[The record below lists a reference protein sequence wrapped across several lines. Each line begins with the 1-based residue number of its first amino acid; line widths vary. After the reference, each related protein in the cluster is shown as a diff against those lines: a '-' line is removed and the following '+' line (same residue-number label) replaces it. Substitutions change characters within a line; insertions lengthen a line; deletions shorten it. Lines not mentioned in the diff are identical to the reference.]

1 MKINNLM
8 KRLSATIV
16 AIALT
21 FSSLVLPL
29 DAIAAA
35 SSSTAVTEDTNTDN
49 SGDGGDNGDSDNSG
63 DNSGEETPAEK
74 FDIADF
80 NNSSEGK
87 WTNGNVSVSFTVKN
101 NIDRIDYAYFDDD
114 TEANRKTSEDGKF
127 SFDFDSE
134 QDKEHTF
141 YVVDKE
147 GNATEVGK
155 TQVKIDRS
163 EPTTDNFYC
172 NHDGKWV
179 NKDNSDNV
187 IVSFTAKDE
196 LSGVAYAYVDEDTAS
211 NRKNVQT
218 GTDKFTFGFKEDQDT
233 KHKFYVVDNVGHT
246 KEVGEATIK
255 IDRAAP
261 EIKLS
266 NSSDG
271 KWLNGSDKVDKV
283 TVTLNITE
291 NGSGIKELYYESI
304 DGKIKSVGKIGDTSR
319 VWSVPFE
326 KDQNHEFKFHVI
338 DNAGNESTV
347 NTKVQIDT
355 TKPSISK
362 VNYTN
367 ISYNDGVSIAN
378 QLKLPMPSLSG
389 MVIARNYIVLEV
401 DASDDMSGI
410 DETDRG
416 SFVLKNDK
424 ETVKTL
430 AVEKSGDKFA
440 VIANAEDL
448 NAKEGV
454 ISDVKVYAKDRA
466 GNLSDAYK
474 DKITFDTR
482 KPKCG
487 IDGFTLNVEDDKYEI
502 TGFKP
507 TTERKVYAIV
517 TSDKSLIVTSDK
529 SLKNSSDELAAAVKD
544 AVEKKEK
551 SIIVNKVN
559 ADMVT
564 LAEDNKYD
572 FTFPAGNASFYVN
585 VIDEVGNVSE
595 FEFKAD
601 KTPIG
606 DSDIKLKAT
615 HKVDNKETDY
625 TQSSWTN
632 SDVTVDVSV
641 PDEKVAWNGNTA
653 TAVTKL
659 SDVYYSKD
667 EKLAP
672 ASVTTDATKIER
684 DENEFKQTFKVS
696 GTYYFYAVDEAGN
709 VSEGQEFEI
718 KIDKDAPTASI
729 IINDHNE
736 KWLNRE
742 EFLSGGKVTVSFTA
756 ADEASGL
763 AYAYVDKDIDRNRK
777 TDTNGKYSFEF
788 IDDQNTEHTFYV
800 VDNAGN
806 VKEVGKTTVMIDTA
820 EATAKLVNDHEGKW
834 LNKEEYLNGGKVTV
848 SFKVDSKVSTAFYAY
863 VDKNTSANSQ
873 MSSNGKFS
881 FEFTDD
887 QKTKHT
893 FYVGDSAGNI
903 TEIGSTW
910 VMIDTTDPEI
920 NEFTNDYD
928 EKWTNGNVDVSFE
941 ANGEVSGIAK
951 VYVDVDDEKHQIQAV
966 NGKYNYTFSDEQ
978 DKEHTFYV
986 VDNAGNVS
994 KKTTKIQ
1001 IDRADPVITDFTVS
1015 PDKEWAN
1022 EDDEAVTVSFEANDN
1037 KGDYVSG
1044 IASAYIVINGEEKK
1058 INPNEEGVYSYT
1070 FTKEQKKNY
1079 EFYVI
1084 DNAGNKSDVQTAEIK
1099 IDKTAPIIKE
1109 KPVKI
1114 VDKSGN
1120 EVSNVERLTWC
1131 IIRNEPIFIEI
1142 PSASVV
1148 DPANKNDDT
1157 FSGVKTI
1164 TLKTDV
1170 DTKFDE
1176 KKAIEN
1182 GDYVFEIPSTMLVA
1196 NIKHNNIYFV
1206 VTDNADNVS
1215 KSYKL
1220 SELTSKKISD
1230 NVLIDEIAPK
1240 ISDITLSEPNYK
1252 NGDDFWYK
1260 TPNVT
1265 ASAYFEDT
1273 AKIGETASGLESI
1286 QISALNRKTAMSDKA
1301 WGIRNDTYSVT
1312 SDKSD
1317 LKANGT
1323 IEFRANATDLAGNKA
1338 DEKRAIA
1345 YVDTVAPVVNKISVN
1360 GVEVSNNGGTY
1371 AVEAFGN
1378 STRRV
1383 EISASDISGDK
1394 SGISGLQFITY
1405 SLYEENNNKPIKTE
1419 TVSVSG
1425 NSASISFDI
1434 SPNFKGYI
1442 KATAT
1447 DNVGNEG
1454 AETKSRLVVVEN
1466 SSKHNET
1473 SNISIKLPQTSKKDS
1488 GGNNLYNN
1496 DIDVQFSVSDSY
1508 SGVKSVSYTIKD
1520 RNGENTV
1527 TVGDMSVD
1535 KNDDNIN
1542 TQLSKTIRVGNNE
1555 NDIKLTVTIEDNAGN
1570 KSSKDVTFSI
1580 DKTAPTIEVTFD
1592 NNNRNRNYSDSEYYK
1607 ADRTATVTIT
1617 ERNFNAA
1624 DVKAAITGLSSG
1636 NPTISSFT
1644 TVAGSAPDQTKHV
1657 AKVTFSKDADY
1668 TMSIDFTDM
1677 AGNRASQY
1685 KSNKFTIDKT
1695 KPVIGEIKLSPSPS
1709 NSKYF
1714 NEDVT
1719 VSVTVNEHNFD
1730 SSLVKFTSIKGTL
1743 PKIPKS
1749 DWKDDGDKHTVS
1761 FKLKAEDIYS
1771 FRVGMTDKAV
1781 NAAADKTQSEI
1792 VLDKTKPS
1800 VEIAGVKDKKAYGYN
1815 DKDKVAPV
1823 FTFSDTNIDPENVSY
1838 KIYKIGQDGS
1848 KTDVTSKFD
1857 STKSNVKNGAMTV
1870 SFNEFKSTSDVDGL
1884 YTIEISSKD
1893 LAGNENSDTKVFSVN
1908 RYGSSFVIDD
1918 SMKDLIHSYIS
1929 KGEDVK
1935 VKIINVNKISAEN
1948 TTVTVTYNGT
1958 NITLKSG
1965 ADYTFSTISE
1975 SDEGWC
1981 EYEVTINKA
1990 VFEKD
1995 GSYSVK
2001 VTAVDE
2007 ANNTST
2013 NTDDAH
2019 VSSDEAPK
2027 IDFYVDTTKPEVTI
2041 TGAEKD
2047 AVYKEVTKQ
2056 ITVTVEDANIDADN
2070 LADVLDIQVNGEAV
2084 TNYEAEDDAGTV
2096 TAKFTVKGDKIT
2108 VKASAVDK
2116 AGNKSDIEELSF
2128 RLNANW
2134 LLRLYSN
2141 KPLFYSILAA
2151 ILLAVAGFIII
2162 IIRKKK

>member
-1 MKINNLM
+1 MKINHLM

-29 DAIAAA
+29 DAIASV
-35 SSSTAVTEDTNTDN
+35 SSSTAATEDTNTDN
-49 SGDGGDNGDSDNSG
+49 SGEGGVSGDSDKSG
-63 DNSGEETPAEK
+63 DNSGEETPDEG
-74 FDIADF
+74 FDIKDF
-80 NNSSEGK
+80 HNSSEGN
-87 WTNGNVSVSFTVKN
+87 WTNGKVSVSFSVTKN
-101 NIDRIDYAYFDDD
+101 IEKVDYAYFDEDI
-114 TEANRKTSEDGKF
+114 EANRKTSEDGKF
-127 SFDFDSE
+127 SFDFDNE

-147 GNATEVGK
+147 GNVTEVGK
-155 TQVKIDRS
+155 TNVKIDKS
-163 EPTTDNFYC
+163 EPEIADFKNDSNGNWT
-172 NHDGKWV
+172 
-179 NKDNSDNV
+179 NKNV
-187 IVSFTAKDE
+187 KVSFYVNDV
-196 LSGVAYAYVDEDTAS
+196 LSGVAGVYVDG
-211 NRKNVQT
+211 K
-218 GTDKFTFGFKEDQDT
+218 
-233 KHKFYVVDNVGHT
+233 
-246 KEVGEATIK
+246 
-255 IDRAAP
+255 
-261 EIKLS
+261 EIKAV
-266 NSSDG
+266 
-271 KWLNGSDKVDKV
+271 NGEYNCTFTEEQDKEH
-283 TVTLNITE
+283 TVLV
-291 NGSGIKELYYESI
+291 K
-304 DGKIKSVGKIGDTSR
+304 
-319 VWSVPFE
+319 
-326 KDQNHEFKFHVI
+326 
-338 DNAGNESTV
+338 DNAGNSIEKTV
-347 NTKVQIDT
+347 NVKIDTSAPEITLNNDHDKKWTNKDVTVNITATDKLSDVSKVYADGKEIKANNGEYSVAYSDQQNKEHTFYAVDKTGNKSEVKSTKVQIDK

-367 ISYNDGVSIAN
+367 ISYKDGVSIAK

-424 ETVKTL
+424 ETMKTL
-430 AVEKSGDKFA
+430 AVEKSGDRFA
-440 VIANAEDL
+440 VIANAENL
-448 NAKEGV
+448 NAKEGI

-487 IDGFTLNVEDDKYEI
+487 IDGFTLNDKCDEYKI
-502 TGFKP
+502 SGFKP

-517 TSDKSLIVTSDK
+517 TSNT
-529 SLKNSSDELAAAVKD
+529 SLKDSGDELAAAVKE
-544 AVEKKEK
+544 AVEKNEK
-551 SIIVNKVN
+551 LITVNEVDVDIVTPV
-559 ADMVT
+559 
-564 LAEDNKYD
+564 EGNKYD
-572 FTFPAGNASFYVN
+572 FSFPAGNESFYVN

-601 KTPIG
+601 KTPID
-606 DSDIKLKAT
+606 DSDIKLSAT
-615 HKVDNKETDY
+615 KKVDNKDIEY
-625 TQSSWTN
+625 IQKSWTN
-632 SDVTVDVSV
+632 SDVTVEVSV

-653 TAVTKL
+653 TSVTKL
-659 SDVYYSKD
+659 SAVYWSKD
-667 EKLAP
+667 NKLDPANVTADAEKIN
-672 ASVTTDATKIER
+672 S
-684 DENEFKQTFKVS
+684 DENGEFRHTFGATGK
-696 GTYYFYAVDEAGN
+696 YYFYAVDEAGN
-709 VSEGQEFEI
+709 VSEGQEFVI
-718 KIDKDAPTASI
+718 NIDKAAPTASI

-742 EFLSGGKVTVSFTA
+742 EFLNGGKVTVSFTA

-763 AYAYVDKDIDRNRK
+763 AYAYVDKDIEDKRE

-788 IDDQNTEHTFYV
+788 TDDQNTEHTFYV

-806 VKEVGKTTVMIDTA
+806 VTKVGETWVKIDTTKPA
-820 EATAKLVNDHEGKW
+820 IGEVKRDPSDWTKG
-834 LNKEEYLNGGKVTV
+834 TV
-848 SFKVDSKVSTAFYAY
+848 KVSISGFSDETSGIAYAY
-863 VDKNTSANSQ
+863 VD
-873 MSSNGKFS
+873 
-881 FEFTDD
+881 E
-887 QKTKHT
+887 
-893 FYVGDSAGNI
+893 
-903 TEIGSTW
+903 
-910 VMIDTTDPEI
+910 DT
-920 NEFTNDYD
+920 
-928 EKWTNGNVDVSFE
+928 E
-941 ANGEVSGIAK
+941 ANRKKIS
-951 VYVDVDDEKHQIQAV
+951 DDNFVFE
-966 NGKYNYTFSDEQ
+966 FSDEQ
-978 DKEHTFYV
+978 KKTHEFYV
-986 VDNAGNVS
+986 VDEAGNVS
-994 KKTTKIQ
+994 EAQKAEVK
-1001 IDRADPVITDFTVS
+1001 IDRTAPVIIGQPIIIAD
-1015 PDKEWAN
+1015 EN
-1022 EDDEAVTVSFEANDN
+1022 GNNIDD
-1037 KGDYVSG
+1037 
-1044 IASAYIVINGEEKK
+1044 
-1058 INPNEEGVYSYT
+1058 
-1070 FTKEQKKNY
+1070 
-1079 EFYVI
+1079 
-1084 DNAGNKSDVQTAEIK
+1084 
-1099 IDKTAPIIKE
+1099 IDKL
-1109 KPVKI
+1109 
-1114 VDKSGN
+1114 
-1120 EVSNVERLTWC
+1120 RWC
-1131 IIRNEPIFIEI
+1131 IIRNKDIFIKL
-1142 PSASVV
+1142 PASEVK
-1148 DPANKNDDT
+1148 DPGNKIDGS
-1157 FSGVKTI
+1157 FSGVASV
-1164 TLKTDV
+1164 TLKTKREKV
-1170 DTKFDE
+1170 YQVVTETEDE
-1176 KKAIEN
+1176 Y
-1182 GDYVFEIPSTMLVA
+1182 YVFKISSTIFAA
-1196 NIKHNNIYFV
+1196 NVKHDDIKFV
-1206 VTDNADNVS
+1206 VTDKASNDSTEYTLNS
-1215 KSYKL
+1215 
-1220 SELTSKKISD
+1220 LTEKQISD
-1230 NVLIDEIAPK
+1230 NVLIDKLNPIIENINLLGGTEI
-1240 ISDITLSEPNYK
+1240 DGNR
-1252 NGDDFWYK
+1252 WYN
-1260 TPNVT
+1260 TPNIT
-1265 ASAYFEDT
+1265 ASAEFYDFHDFVEDN
-1273 AKIGETASGLESI
+1273 KTASGLAEISI
-1286 QISALNRKTAMSDKA
+1286 KAENTSTIKKHSAYGPLDD
-1301 WGIRNDTYSVT
+1301 GTYSVT
-1312 SDKSD
+1312 SNVDDLESD
-1317 LKANGT
+1317 GT
-1323 IEFRANATDLAGNKA
+1323 IVFIANAVDLAGNKA
-1338 DEKRAIA
+1338 DTEEAKA

-1360 GVEVSNNGGTY
+1360 GVEVSNNGGKY

-1378 STRRV
+1378 SARRV
-1383 EISASDISGDK
+1383 EISASDISGNK
-1394 SGISGLQFITY
+1394 SGISGLKSITY
-1405 SLYEENNNKPIKTE
+1405 SLYDENGKEIRKE

-1425 NSASISFDI
+1425 NNASISFDI
-1434 SPNFKGYI
+1434 SPNFKGHI
-1442 KATAT
+1442 KAFAT
-1447 DNVGNEG
+1447 DNVGNNG
-1454 AETKSRLVVVEN
+1454 AKTKSRFVVVEN

-1473 SNISIKLPQTSKKDS
+1473 SSINIKLPQTSKKDS
-1488 GGNNLYNN
+1488 SGNNLYNN

-1535 KNDDNIN
+1535 KSDGNIN
-1542 TQLSKTIRVGNNE
+1542 TELSKTIKVGNNE

-1617 ERNFNAA
+1617 ERNFNEA
-1624 DVKAAITGLSSG
+1624 DVKATIAGLSSG

-1644 TVAGSAPDQTKHV
+1644 TVAGSTPDQTKHV
-1657 AKVTFSKDADY
+1657 AKITFSKDADY

-1695 KPVIGEIKLSPSPS
+1695 KPVISEVKLSPSPS

-1800 VEIAGVKDKKAYGYN
+1800 VEISGIKDKKAYGYN

-1857 STKSNVKNGAMTV
+1857 NTKSNVKNGAMTV

-1884 YTIEISSKD
+1884 YTIEVSSKD
-1893 LAGNENSDTKVFSVN
+1893 LAGNESSDTKVFSVN

-1935 VKIINVNKISAEN
+1935 VKIINVNKISDEN

-1958 NITLKSG
+1958 NITLKAG
-1965 ADYTFSTISE
+1965 TDYTFSTISE
-1975 SDEGWC
+1975 SDDGWC
-1981 EYEVTINKA
+1981 EYEVTINKS

-2096 TAKFTVKGDKIT
+2096 TAKFIVKGDKIT
-2108 VKASAVDK
+2108 IKASAVDK
-2116 AGNKSDIEELSF
+2116 AGNKSDVEELSF

-2151 ILLAVAGFIII
+2151 ILLAVAGVIII

>member
-29 DAIAAA
+29 DAIASV
-35 SSSTAVTEDTNTDN
+35 SSSTAATEDINTDN
-49 SGDGGDNGDSDNSG
+49 SGEGGVSGDSDKSG
-63 DNSGEETPAEK
+63 DNSGEETPDEG
-74 FDIADF
+74 FDIKDF
-80 NNSSEGK
+80 HNSSEGN
-87 WTNGNVSVSFTVKN
+87 WTNGKVSVSFSVTKN
-101 NIDRIDYAYFDDD
+101 IEKVDYAYFDEDI
-114 TEANRKTSEDGKF
+114 EANRKTSEDGKF
-127 SFDFDSE
+127 SFDFDNE

-147 GNATEVGK
+147 GNVTEVGK
-155 TQVKIDRS
+155 TNVKIDKS
-163 EPTTDNFYC
+163 EPEIADFKNDSNGNWT
-172 NHDGKWV
+172 
-179 NKDNSDNV
+179 NKNV
-187 IVSFTAKDE
+187 KVSFYVNDV
-196 LSGVAYAYVDEDTAS
+196 LSGVAGVYVDG
-211 NRKNVQT
+211 K
-218 GTDKFTFGFKEDQDT
+218 
-233 KHKFYVVDNVGHT
+233 
-246 KEVGEATIK
+246 
-255 IDRAAP
+255 
-261 EIKLS
+261 EIKAV
-266 NSSDG
+266 
-271 KWLNGSDKVDKV
+271 NGEYNCTFTEEQDKEH
-283 TVTLNITE
+283 TVLV
-291 NGSGIKELYYESI
+291 K
-304 DGKIKSVGKIGDTSR
+304 
-319 VWSVPFE
+319 
-326 KDQNHEFKFHVI
+326 
-338 DNAGNESTV
+338 DNAGNSIEKTV
-347 NTKVQIDT
+347 NVKIDTSAPEITWNNDHDKKWTNKDVTVNITATDKLSDVSKVYADGKEIKANNGEYSVAYSDQQNKEHTFYAVDKAGNKSEVKSTKVQIDK

-367 ISYNDGVSIAN
+367 ISYNDGVSIAK

-424 ETVKTL
+424 ETMKTL
-430 AVEKSGDKFA
+430 AVEKSGDRFA
-440 VIANAEDL
+440 VIANAENL
-448 NAKEGV
+448 NAKEGI

-487 IDGFTLNVEDDKYEI
+487 IDGFTLNDKSSEYEI

-517 TSDKSLIVTSDK
+517 TSDASLE
-529 SLKNSSDELAAAVKD
+529 NSSDELAAAVKE
-544 AVEKKEK
+544 AVEKNEK
-551 SIIVNKVN
+551 SITVNGAS

-572 FTFPAGNASFYVN
+572 FTFPAGNESFYVN

-601 KTPIG
+601 KTPIS
-606 DSDIKLKAT
+606 DSYIELSAT
-615 HKVDNKETDY
+615 KKVDNEDIEYIQK
-625 TQSSWTN
+625 SWTN
-632 SDVTVDVSV
+632 SDVTVEVSV

-659 SDVYYSKD
+659 SAVYWSKD
-667 EKLAP
+667 NKLDPANVTADAEKIN
-672 ASVTTDATKIER
+672 S
-684 DENEFKQTFKVS
+684 DENGKFKHTFEVS
-696 GTYYFYAVDEAGN
+696 GKYYFYAVDESGN

-718 KIDKDAPTASI
+718 WVDKEAPEIDSFDNYSGEEWTNKD
-729 IINDHNE
+729 
-736 KWLNRE
+736 
-742 EFLSGGKVTVSFTA
+742 VTVKI
-756 ADEASGL
+756 EAS
-763 AYAYVDKDIDRNRK
+763 
-777 TDTNGKYSFEF
+777 
-788 IDDQNTEHTFYV
+788 DD
-800 VDNAGN
+800 
-806 VKEVGKTTVMIDTA
+806 
-820 EATAKLVNDHEGKW
+820 
-834 LNKEEYLNGGKVTV
+834 
-848 SFKVDSKVSTAFYAY
+848 
-863 VDKNTSANSQ
+863 
-873 MSSNGKFS
+873 
-881 FEFTDD
+881 
-887 QKTKHT
+887 
-893 FYVGDSAGNI
+893 
-903 TEIGSTW
+903 
-910 VMIDTTDPEI
+910 
-920 NEFTNDYD
+920 
-928 EKWTNGNVDVSFE
+928 
-941 ANGEVSGIAK
+941 VSGIAK
-951 VYVDVDDEKHQIQAV
+951 VYVDIDDERHQIQAV
-966 NGKYNYTFSDEQ
+966 NGKYNYTFTDEQ

-1001 IDRADPVITDFTVS
+1001 IDRAEPVITEFDITS
-1015 PDKEWAN
+1015 KNDWAN
-1022 EDDEAVTVSFEANDN
+1022 TDVTVSFKANDD

-1044 IASAYIVINGEEKK
+1044 IASAYVVINGEEEE
-1058 INPNEEGVYSYT
+1058 INPNKECVYSYT
-1070 FTKEQKKNY
+1070 FKDEQNTKPG
-1079 EFYVI
+1079 FYVI
-1084 DNAGNKSDVQTAEIK
+1084 DNAGNKSIVQTAEIK
-1099 IDKTAPIIKE
+1099 IDKT
-1109 KPVKI
+1109 KPVIEEKSVEI
-1114 VDKSGN
+1114 VDKDN
-1120 EVSNVERLTWC
+1120 NVVDMKRLKWC
-1131 IIRNEPIFIEI
+1131 IIHNKDVKIRVEADSVTDGDNASASGVYSVKLITTNENSYELKKEELNGNYYEFTI
-1142 PSASVV
+1142 PSELLALEV
-1148 DPANKNDDT
+1148 
-1157 FSGVKTI
+1157 
-1164 TLKTDV
+1164 LH
-1170 DTKFDE
+1170 
-1176 KKAIEN
+1176 EN
-1182 GDYVFEIPSTMLVA
+1182 VR
-1196 NIKHNNIYFV
+1196 FV
-1206 VTDNADNVS
+1206 VTDNAANES
-1215 KSYKL
+1215 EEYKL
-1220 SELTSKKISD
+1220 KDLTKNPSNSD
-1230 NVLIDEIAPK
+1230 DILIDQIAPQ
-1240 ISDITLSEPNYK
+1240 ISDITLSDPNYK
-1252 NGDDFWYK
+1252 KGNDFWYK

-1273 AKIGETASGLESI
+1273 AKKGETASGLESI
-1286 QISALNRKTAMSDKA
+1286 QISALNSKTAESDKD
-1301 WGIRNDTYSVT
+1301 WGIKNRTYSVT
-1312 SDKSD
+1312 SNSSD
-1317 LKANGT
+1317 LNANGT
-1323 IEFRANATDLAGNKA
+1323 IDFEATAKDLAGNEA
-1338 DEKRAIA
+1338 DKKRATV
-1345 YVDTVAPVVNKISVN
+1345 YVDTFAPVINKISVN
-1360 GVEVSNNGGTY
+1360 GVVVSNNGGKY

-1378 STRRV
+1378 SARRV

-1394 SGISGLQFITY
+1394 SGISGLKSITY
-1405 SLYEENNNKPIKTE
+1405 SLYDENGKEIRKE
-1419 TVSVSG
+1419 TVNVSG

-1434 SPNFKGYI
+1434 SPNFKGHI
-1442 KATAT
+1442 KAFAT
-1447 DNVGNEG
+1447 DNVGNNG
-1454 AETKSRLVVVEN
+1454 AKTKSRFVVVEN

-1473 SNISIKLPQTSKKDS
+1473 SSINIKLPQTSKKDS
-1488 GGNNLYNN
+1488 SGNNLYNN

-1535 KNDDNIN
+1535 KSDGNIN
-1542 TQLSKTIRVGNNE
+1542 TELSKTIKVGNNE

-1617 ERNFNAA
+1617 ERNFNEA
-1624 DVKAAITGLSSG
+1624 DVKATIAGLSSG

-1644 TVAGSAPDQTKHV
+1644 TVAGSTPDQTKHV
-1657 AKVTFSKDADY
+1657 AKITFSKDADY

-1695 KPVIGEIKLSPSPS
+1695 KPVISEIKLSPSPS

-1792 VLDKTKPS
+1792 VLDKTKPG
-1800 VEIAGVKDKKAYGYN
+1800 VEISGVKDKKAYGYN

-1857 STKSNVKNGAMTV
+1857 NTKSNVKNGAMTV

-1884 YTIEISSKD
+1884 YTIEVSSKD
-1893 LAGNENSDTKVFSVN
+1893 LAGNESSDTKVFSVN

-1935 VKIINVNKISAEN
+1935 VKIINVNKISDEN

-1958 NITLKSG
+1958 NITLKAG
-1965 ADYTFSTISE
+1965 TDYTFSTISE
-1975 SDEGWC
+1975 SDDGWC
-1981 EYEVTINKA
+1981 EYEVTINKS

-2096 TAKFTVKGDKIT
+2096 TAKFIVKGDKIT
-2108 VKASAVDK
+2108 IKASAVDK
-2116 AGNKSDIEELSF
+2116 AGNKSDVEELSF

-2151 ILLAVAGFIII
+2151 ILLAVAGVIII

>member
-1 MKINNLM
+1 M
-8 KRLSATIV
+8 
-16 AIALT
+16 
-21 FSSLVLPL
+21 
-29 DAIAAA
+29 
-35 SSSTAVTEDTNTDN
+35 
-49 SGDGGDNGDSDNSG
+49 
-63 DNSGEETPAEK
+63 
-74 FDIADF
+74 
-80 NNSSEGK
+80 
-87 WTNGNVSVSFTVKN
+87 SFTVKN
-101 NIDRIDYAYFDDD
+101 NIDRIDYAYFDED
-114 TEANRKTSEDGKF
+114 TEANRKTSDDGKF
-127 SFDFDSE
+127 SFDFDNE

-147 GNATEVGK
+147 GNVTEVGK

-246 KEVGEATIK
+246 KEVGEVTVQIDKTAPK
-255 IDRAAP
+255 IT
-261 EIKLS
+261 LT

-271 KWLNGSDKVDKV
+271 KWLNGSDEAGKV

-347 NTKVQIDT
+347 NTKVQIDK
-355 TKPSISK
+355 TKPSITG
-362 VNYTN
+362 VTYTN
-367 ISYNDGVSIAN
+367 ISYKDGVSIAK

-424 ETVKTL
+424 ETIKTL

-517 TSDKSLIVTSDK
+517 TSDKSL
-529 SLKNSSDELAAAVKD
+529 KNSSDELAAAVKD

-572 FTFPAGNASFYVN
+572 FAFPAGNASFYVN

-601 KTPIG
+601 KTPIS
-606 DSDIKLKAT
+606 DSYIKLKAT
-615 HKVDNKETDY
+615 HKVDNEETDY

-632 SDVTVDVSV
+632 SDVTVEVSV
-641 PDEKVAWNGNTA
+641 TDEKVAWNGNTA

-659 SDVYYSKD
+659 SAVYYSKD

-672 ASVTTDATKIER
+672 ASVTADAEKI
-684 DENEFKQTFKVS
+684 NSAGNGKFKQTFEVS
-696 GTYYFYAVDEAGN
+696 GKYYFYAVDEAGN
-709 VSEGQEFEI
+709 VSEGQEFVI
-718 KIDKDAPTASI
+718 NIDKDAPTASI

-742 EFLSGGKVTVSFTA
+742 EFLNGGKVTVSFTA

-763 AYAYVDKDIDRNRK
+763 AYAYFDKDIEDNRRK
-777 TDTNGKYSFEF
+777 DINGKYSFEF
-788 IDDQNTEHTFYV
+788 TKDQNTEHTFYV

-806 VKEVGKTTVMIDTA
+806 VTEVGTTTVMIDT
-820 EATAKLVNDHEGKW
+820 TAPVIGEVKCNPSSWAKG
-834 LNKEEYLNGGKVTV
+834 TV
-848 SFKVDSKVSTAFYAY
+848 KVSISGFSDETSGIAYAY
-863 VDKNTSANSQ
+863 VD
-873 MSSNGKFS
+873 
-881 FEFTDD
+881 E
-887 QKTKHT
+887 
-893 FYVGDSAGNI
+893 
-903 TEIGSTW
+903 
-910 VMIDTTDPEI
+910 DT
-920 NEFTNDYD
+920 
-928 EKWTNGNVDVSFE
+928 E
-941 ANGEVSGIAK
+941 ANRKEVSGGNF
-951 VYVDVDDEKHQIQAV
+951 VFE
-966 NGKYNYTFSDEQ
+966 FSDEQ
-978 DKEHTFYV
+978 KKTHEFYV
-986 VDNAGNVS
+986 VDEAGNVS
-994 KKTTKIQ
+994 EVKK
-1001 IDRADPVITDFTVS
+1001 V
-1015 PDKEWAN
+1015 
-1022 EDDEAVTVSFEANDN
+1022 
-1037 KGDYVSG
+1037 
-1044 IASAYIVINGEEKK
+1044 
-1058 INPNEEGVYSYT
+1058 
-1070 FTKEQKKNY
+1070 
-1079 EFYVI
+1079 
-1084 DNAGNKSDVQTAEIK
+1084 EIK
-1099 IDKTAPIIKE
+1099 IDKKAPIIKG
-1109 KPVKI
+1109 KPLKI
-1114 VDKSGN
+1114 VDEKDN
-1120 EVSNVERLTWC
+1120 EIDNIVSFAWC
-1131 IIRNEPIFIEI
+1131 IIRNDDIFVKL
-1142 PSASVV
+1142 PASEVE
-1148 DPANKNDDT
+1148 DPENDIDGS
-1157 FSGVKTI
+1157 FSGVASV
-1164 TLKTDV
+1164 TLKTENKENKNV
-1170 DTKFDE
+1170 YQVVTE
-1176 KKAIEN
+1176 TEN
-1182 GDYVFEIPSTMLVA
+1182 GDYVFKIPSTIFAENV
-1196 NIKHNNIYFV
+1196 KHDNLRFV
-1206 VTDNADNVS
+1206 VTDNASNES
-1215 KSYKL
+1215 TESYTL
-1220 SELTSKKISD
+1220 NSLTEKQISD
-1230 NVLIDEIAPK
+1230 NVLIDKVNPIIENINLLGGTEIDGK
-1240 ISDITLSEPNYK
+1240 R
-1252 NGDDFWYK
+1252 WYN
-1260 TPNVT
+1260 TPNIT
-1265 ASAYFEDT
+1265 ASAKFYDFHDFVEDN
-1273 AKIGETASGLESI
+1273 KTASGLAEISI
-1286 QISALNRKTAMSDKA
+1286 KAENTSTIMKHSAYGPLAD
-1301 WGIRNDTYSVT
+1301 GTYSLT
-1312 SDKSD
+1312 SKDIDLKSD
-1317 LKANGT
+1317 GT
-1323 IEFRANATDLAGNKA
+1323 IEFRANAKDLAGNEA

-1442 KATAT
+1442 TAYAT
-1447 DNVGNEG
+1447 DNVGNKR

-1473 SNISIKLPQTSKKDS
+1473 SSINIKLPQTSKKDS
-1488 GGNNLYNN
+1488 SGNNLYNN

-1520 RNGENTV
+1520 RNGESTV
-1527 TVGDMSVD
+1527 TVGNMSVD
-1535 KNDDNIN
+1535 KNDGNIN
-1542 TQLSKTIRVGNNE
+1542 TELSKTIRVGNNE

-1644 TVAGSAPDQTKHV
+1644 TVAGSSPDQTKHV

-1792 VLDKTKPS
+1792 VLDKTKPN

-1838 KIYKIGQDGS
+1838 KIYKISQDGS

-1893 LAGNENSDTKVFSVN
+1893 LAGNESSDTKVFSVN

-2108 VKASAVDK
+2108 IKASAVDK

-2151 ILLAVAGFIII
+2151 ILLAVAGVIII

>member
-29 DAIAAA
+29 DAIAAV
-35 SSSTAVTEDTNTDN
+35 SSSTAATEDTNTDN
-49 SGDGGDNGDSDNSG
+49 SGEGGVSGDSDKSG
-63 DNSGEETPAEK
+63 DNSGEETPDEG
-74 FDIADF
+74 FDIKDF
-80 NNSSEGK
+80 HNSSEGN
-87 WTNGNVSVSFTVKN
+87 WTNGKVSVSFSVTKN
-101 NIDRIDYAYFDDD
+101 IEKVDYAYFDEDI
-114 TEANRKTSEDGKF
+114 EANRKTSEDGKF
-127 SFDFDSE
+127 SFDFDNE

-147 GNATEVGK
+147 GNVTEVGK
-155 TQVKIDRS
+155 TNVKIDRS

-172 NHDGKWV
+172 NYDGKWV

-218 GTDKFTFGFKEDQDT
+218 GTDKFTFEFKEDQNT

-246 KEVGEATIK
+246 KEVGEVDVK
-255 IDRAAP
+255 IDKTAP
-261 EIKLS
+261 KITLT

-271 KWLNGSDKVDKV
+271 KWLNVSDKADKV

-291 NGSGIKELYYESI
+291 NGSGIKELYYEST
-304 DGKIKSVGKIGDTSR
+304 DGKIKGVGKIADTSR
-319 VWSVPFE
+319 VWNVSFD
-326 KDQNHEFKFHVI
+326 KDQNQEYKFYVV
-338 DNAGNESTV
+338 DNAGNKSDVKTTV
-347 NTKVQIDT
+347 QKDKKAPEIKEAT
-355 TKPSISK
+355 
-362 VNYTN
+362 YTN
-367 ISYNDGVSIAN
+367 ISYKDGVSIAK

-424 ETVKTL
+424 ETMKTL
-430 AVEKSGDKFA
+430 AVEKSGDRFA
-440 VIANAEDL
+440 VIANAENL
-448 NAKEGV
+448 NAKEGI

-487 IDGFTLNVEDDKYEI
+487 IDGFTLNDKCDEYKI
-502 TGFKP
+502 SGFKP

-517 TSDKSLIVTSDK
+517 TSNT
-529 SLKNSSDELAAAVKD
+529 SLKDSGDELAAAVKE
-544 AVEKKEK
+544 AVEKNEK
-551 SIIVNKVN
+551 LITVNEVDVDIVTPV
-559 ADMVT
+559 
-564 LAEDNKYD
+564 EGNKYD
-572 FTFPAGNASFYVN
+572 FSFPTGNESFYVN

-601 KTPIG
+601 KTPID
-606 DSDIKLKAT
+606 DSDIKLSAT
-615 HKVDNKETDY
+615 KKVDNKDIEY
-625 TQSSWTN
+625 IQKSWTN
-632 SDVTVDVSV
+632 SDVTVEVSV

-659 SDVYYSKD
+659 SAVYWSKD
-667 EKLAP
+667 NKLDPANVTADAEKIN
-672 ASVTTDATKIER
+672 S
-684 DENEFKQTFKVS
+684 DENGKFKHTFEVS
-696 GTYYFYAVDEAGN
+696 GKYYFYAVDESGN
-709 VSEGQEFEI
+709 VSEGQEFVI
-718 KIDKDAPTASI
+718 NIDKVAPTASI
-729 IINDHNE
+729 IINDHND

-742 EFLSGGKVTVSFTA
+742 EFLNGGKVTVSFSA

-763 AYAYVDKDIDRNRK
+763 AYAYVDKDIDGNRK
-777 TDTNGKYSFEF
+777 TDTDGKYSFEF
-788 IDDQNTEHTFYV
+788 TDDQNTEHTFYV

-806 VKEVGKTTVMIDTA
+806 VTKVGETWVKIDTTKPA
-820 EATAKLVNDHEGKW
+820 IGEVKRDPSDWTKG
-834 LNKEEYLNGGKVTV
+834 TV
-848 SFKVDSKVSTAFYAY
+848 KVSISGFSDETSGIAYAY
-863 VDKNTSANSQ
+863 VD
-873 MSSNGKFS
+873 
-881 FEFTDD
+881 E
-887 QKTKHT
+887 
-893 FYVGDSAGNI
+893 
-903 TEIGSTW
+903 
-910 VMIDTTDPEI
+910 DT
-920 NEFTNDYD
+920 
-928 EKWTNGNVDVSFE
+928 E
-941 ANGEVSGIAK
+941 ANRKKIS
-951 VYVDVDDEKHQIQAV
+951 DDNFVFE
-966 NGKYNYTFSDEQ
+966 FSDEQ
-978 DKEHTFYV
+978 KKTHEFYV
-986 VDNAGNVS
+986 VDEAGNVS
-994 KKTTKIQ
+994 EAQKAEVK
-1001 IDRADPVITDFTVS
+1001 IDRTAPVIIGQPIIIAD
-1015 PDKEWAN
+1015 EN
-1022 EDDEAVTVSFEANDN
+1022 GNNIDD
-1037 KGDYVSG
+1037 
-1044 IASAYIVINGEEKK
+1044 
-1058 INPNEEGVYSYT
+1058 
-1070 FTKEQKKNY
+1070 
-1079 EFYVI
+1079 
-1084 DNAGNKSDVQTAEIK
+1084 
-1099 IDKTAPIIKE
+1099 IDKL
-1109 KPVKI
+1109 
-1114 VDKSGN
+1114 
-1120 EVSNVERLTWC
+1120 RWC
-1131 IIRNEPIFIEI
+1131 IIRNKDIFIKL
-1142 PSASVV
+1142 PASEVK
-1148 DPANKNDDT
+1148 DLGNKIDGS
-1157 FSGVKTI
+1157 FSGVASV
-1164 TLKTDV
+1164 TLKTKREKV
-1170 DTKFDE
+1170 YQVVTETEDE
-1176 KKAIEN
+1176 Y
-1182 GDYVFEIPSTMLVA
+1182 YVFKISSTIFAA
-1196 NIKHNNIYFV
+1196 NVKHDDIKFV
-1206 VTDNADNVS
+1206 VTDKASNDSTEYTLNS
-1215 KSYKL
+1215 
-1220 SELTSKKISD
+1220 LTEKQISD
-1230 NVLIDEIAPK
+1230 NVLIDKLNPIIENINLLGGTEI
-1240 ISDITLSEPNYK
+1240 DGNR
-1252 NGDDFWYK
+1252 WYN
-1260 TPNVT
+1260 TPNIT
-1265 ASAYFEDT
+1265 ASAEFYDFHDFVEDN
-1273 AKIGETASGLESI
+1273 KTASGLAEISI
-1286 QISALNRKTAMSDKA
+1286 KAENTSTIKKHSAYGPLDD
-1301 WGIRNDTYSVT
+1301 GTYSVT
-1312 SDKSD
+1312 SNSSD
-1317 LKANGT
+1317 LNANGT
-1323 IEFRANATDLAGNKA
+1323 IDFEATAKDLAGNEA
-1338 DEKRAIA
+1338 DKKRATV

-1360 GVEVSNNGGTY
+1360 GVEVSNNGGKY

-1378 STRRV
+1378 SARRV

-1394 SGISGLQFITY
+1394 SGISGLKSITY
-1405 SLYEENNNKPIKTE
+1405 SLYDENGKEIRKE
-1419 TVSVSG
+1419 TVNVSG

-1434 SPNFKGYI
+1434 SPNFKGHI
-1442 KATAT
+1442 KAFAT
-1447 DNVGNEG
+1447 DNVGNNG
-1454 AETKSRLVVVEN
+1454 AKTKSRFVVVEN

-1473 SNISIKLPQTSKKDS
+1473 SSINIKLPQTSKKDS
-1488 GGNNLYNN
+1488 SGNNLYNN

-1535 KNDDNIN
+1535 KSDENIN
-1542 TQLSKTIRVGNNE
+1542 TELSKTIKVGNNE

-1607 ADRTATVTIT
+1607 ADRTATVIIT
-1617 ERNFNAA
+1617 ERNFNEA
-1624 DVKAAITGLSSG
+1624 DVKATIAGLSSG

-1644 TVAGSAPDQTKHV
+1644 TVAGSTPDQTKHV
-1657 AKVTFSKDADY
+1657 AKITFSKEADY

-1695 KPVIGEIKLSPSPS
+1695 KPVISEIKLSPSPS

-1792 VLDKTKPS
+1792 VLDKTKPG
-1800 VEIAGVKDKKAYGYN
+1800 VEISGVKDKKAYGYN

-1857 STKSNVKNGAMTV
+1857 NTKSNVKNGAMTV

-1884 YTIEISSKD
+1884 YTIEVSSKD
-1893 LAGNENSDTKVFSVN
+1893 LAGNESSDTKVFSVN

-1935 VKIINVNKISAEN
+1935 VKIINVNKISDEN

-1958 NITLKSG
+1958 NITLKAG
-1965 ADYTFSTISE
+1965 TDYTFSTISE
-1975 SDEGWC
+1975 SDDGWC
-1981 EYEVTINKA
+1981 EYEVTINKS

-2096 TAKFTVKGDKIT
+2096 TAKFIVKGDKIT
-2108 VKASAVDK
+2108 IKASAVDK
-2116 AGNKSDIEELSF
+2116 AGNKSDVEELSF

-2151 ILLAVAGFIII
+2151 ILLAVAGVIII

>member
-29 DAIAAA
+29 DAIASV
-35 SSSTAVTEDTNTDN
+35 SSSTAATEDINTDN
-49 SGDGGDNGDSDNSG
+49 SGEGGVSGDSDKSG
-63 DNSGEETPAEK
+63 DNSGEETPDEG
-74 FDIADF
+74 FDIKDF
-80 NNSSEGK
+80 HNSSEGN
-87 WTNGNVSVSFTVKN
+87 WTNGKVSVSFSVTKN
-101 NIDRIDYAYFDDD
+101 IEKVDYAYFDEDI
-114 TEANRKTSEDGKF
+114 EANRKTSEDGKF
-127 SFDFDSE
+127 SFDFDNE

-147 GNATEVGK
+147 GNVTEVGK
-155 TQVKIDRS
+155 TNVKIDKS
-163 EPTTDNFYC
+163 EPEIADFKNDSNGNWT
-172 NHDGKWV
+172 
-179 NKDNSDNV
+179 NKNV
-187 IVSFTAKDE
+187 KVSFYVNDV
-196 LSGVAYAYVDEDTAS
+196 LSGVAGVYVDG
-211 NRKNVQT
+211 K
-218 GTDKFTFGFKEDQDT
+218 
-233 KHKFYVVDNVGHT
+233 
-246 KEVGEATIK
+246 
-255 IDRAAP
+255 
-261 EIKLS
+261 EIKAV
-266 NSSDG
+266 
-271 KWLNGSDKVDKV
+271 NGEYNCTFTEEQDKEH
-283 TVTLNITE
+283 TVLV
-291 NGSGIKELYYESI
+291 K
-304 DGKIKSVGKIGDTSR
+304 
-319 VWSVPFE
+319 
-326 KDQNHEFKFHVI
+326 
-338 DNAGNESTV
+338 DNAGNSIEKTV
-347 NTKVQIDT
+347 NVKIDTSAPEITWNNDHDKKWTNKDVTVNITATDKLSDVSKVYADGKEIKANNGEYSVAYSDQQNKEHTFYAVDKAGNKSEVKSTKVQIDK

-367 ISYNDGVSIAN
+367 ISYNDGVSIAK

-424 ETVKTL
+424 ETMKTL
-430 AVEKSGDKFA
+430 AVEKSGDRFA
-440 VIANAEDL
+440 VIANAENL
-448 NAKEGV
+448 NAKEGI

-487 IDGFTLNVEDDKYEI
+487 IDGFTLNDKSSEYEI

-517 TSDKSLIVTSDK
+517 TSDASLE
-529 SLKNSSDELAAAVKD
+529 NSSDELAAAVKE
-544 AVEKKEK
+544 AVEKNEK
-551 SIIVNKVN
+551 SITVNGAS

-572 FTFPAGNASFYVN
+572 FTFPAGNESFYVN

-601 KTPIG
+601 KTPID
-606 DSDIKLKAT
+606 DSYINLSAT
-615 HKVDNKETDY
+615 KKVDNEDIEYIQK
-625 TQSSWTN
+625 SWTN
-632 SDVTVDVSV
+632 SDVTVEVSV

-659 SDVYYSKD
+659 SEVYWS
-667 EKLAP
+667 EKNRFDSTAK
-672 ASVTTDATKIER
+672 KIER
-684 DENEFKQTFKVS
+684 DENGKFKHTFEVS
-696 GTYYFYAVDEAGN
+696 GKYYFYAVDEAGN

-718 KIDKDAPTASI
+718 WVDKEAPEIDSFDNYSGEEWTNKD
-729 IINDHNE
+729 
-736 KWLNRE
+736 
-742 EFLSGGKVTVSFTA
+742 VTV
-756 ADEASGL
+756 
-763 AYAYVDKDIDRNRK
+763 KI
-777 TDTNGKYSFEF
+777 
-788 IDDQNTEHTFYV
+788 
-800 VDNAGN
+800 
-806 VKEVGKTTVMIDTA
+806 
-820 EATAKLVNDHEGKW
+820 
-834 LNKEEYLNGGKVTV
+834 
-848 SFKVDSKVSTAFYAY
+848 
-863 VDKNTSANSQ
+863 
-873 MSSNGKFS
+873 
-881 FEFTDD
+881 
-887 QKTKHT
+887 
-893 FYVGDSAGNI
+893 
-903 TEIGSTW
+903 
-910 VMIDTTDPEI
+910 
-920 NEFTNDYD
+920 
-928 EKWTNGNVDVSFE
+928 E
-941 ANGEVSGIAK
+941 ANDDVSGIAK
-951 VYVDVDDEKHQIQAV
+951 VYVDIDDERHQIQAV
-966 NGKYNYTFSDEQ
+966 NGKYNYTFTDEQ

-1001 IDRADPVITDFTVS
+1001 IDRAEPVITEFDITS
-1015 PDKEWAN
+1015 KNDWAN
-1022 EDDEAVTVSFEANDN
+1022 TDVTVSFKANDD

-1044 IASAYIVINGEEKK
+1044 IASAYVVINGEEEE
-1058 INPNEEGVYSYT
+1058 INPNKECVYSYT
-1070 FTKEQKKNY
+1070 FKDEQNTKP

-1084 DNAGNKSDVQTAEIK
+1084 DNAGNKSIVQTAEIK
-1099 IDKTAPIIKE
+1099 IDKT
-1109 KPVKI
+1109 KPVIEEKSVEI
-1114 VDKSGN
+1114 VDEDN
-1120 EVSNVERLTWC
+1120 NVVDMKRLKWC
-1131 IIRNEPIFIEI
+1131 IIHNKDVKIRVEADSVTDGDNASASGVYSVKLITTNENSYELKKEELNGNYYEFTI
-1142 PSASVV
+1142 PSELLALEV
-1148 DPANKNDDT
+1148 
-1157 FSGVKTI
+1157 
-1164 TLKTDV
+1164 LH
-1170 DTKFDE
+1170 
-1176 KKAIEN
+1176 EN
-1182 GDYVFEIPSTMLVA
+1182 VR
-1196 NIKHNNIYFV
+1196 FV
-1206 VTDNADNVS
+1206 VTDNAANES
-1215 KSYKL
+1215 EEYKL
-1220 SELTSKKISD
+1220 KDLTKNPSNSD
-1230 NVLIDEIAPK
+1230 DILIDKTKPNIKEFTLIEAHYTD
-1240 ISDITLSEPNYK
+1240 SD
-1252 NGDDFWYK
+1252 GRRWYN
-1260 TPNVT
+1260 TPNIK

-1273 AKIGETASGLESI
+1273 AKKGETASGLESI
-1286 QISALNRKTAMSDKA
+1286 QISALNSKTAESDKD
-1301 WGIRNDTYSVT
+1301 WGIKNRTYSVT
-1312 SDKSD
+1312 SNSSD
-1317 LKANGT
+1317 LKADGT
-1323 IEFRANATDLAGNKA
+1323 IEFRASAIDLAGNEA
-1338 DEKRAIA
+1338 DEETVTA

-1360 GVEVSNNGGTY
+1360 GVEVSNNGGKY

-1378 STRRV
+1378 SARRV

-1394 SGISGLQFITY
+1394 SGISGLKSITY
-1405 SLYEENNNKPIKTE
+1405 SLYDENGKEIRKE
-1419 TVSVSG
+1419 TVNVSG

-1434 SPNFKGYI
+1434 SPNFKGHI
-1442 KATAT
+1442 KAFAT
-1447 DNVGNEG
+1447 DNLGNNG
-1454 AETKSRLVVVEN
+1454 AKTKSRFVVVEN

-1473 SNISIKLPQTSKKDS
+1473 SSINIKLPQTSKKDS
-1488 GGNNLYNN
+1488 SGNNLYNN

-1535 KNDDNIN
+1535 KSDENIN
-1542 TQLSKTIRVGNNE
+1542 TELSKTIKVGNNE

-1617 ERNFNAA
+1617 ERNFNEA
-1624 DVKAAITGLSSG
+1624 DVKATIAGLSSG

-1644 TVAGSAPDQTKHV
+1644 TVAGSTPDQTKHV
-1657 AKVTFSKDADY
+1657 AKITFSKDADY

-1677 AGNRASQY
+1677 AGNRASHY

-1695 KPVIGEIKLSPSPS
+1695 KPVISEIKLSPSPS

-1792 VLDKTKPS
+1792 VLDKTKPG
-1800 VEIAGVKDKKAYGYN
+1800 VEISGVKDKKAYGYN

-1857 STKSNVKNGAMTV
+1857 NTKSNVKNGAMTV

-1884 YTIEISSKD
+1884 YTIEVSSKD
-1893 LAGNENSDTKVFSVN
+1893 LAGNESSDTKVFSVN

-1935 VKIINVNKISAEN
+1935 VKIINVNKISDEN

-1958 NITLKSG
+1958 NITLKAG
-1965 ADYTFSTISE
+1965 TDYTFSTISE
-1975 SDEGWC
+1975 SDDGWC
-1981 EYEVTINKA
+1981 EYEVTINKS

-2096 TAKFTVKGDKIT
+2096 TAKFIVKGDKIT
-2108 VKASAVDK
+2108 IKASAVDK
-2116 AGNKSDIEELSF
+2116 AGNKSDVEELSF

-2151 ILLAVAGFIII
+2151 ILLAVAGVIII

>member
-29 DAIAAA
+29 DAIAAV
-35 SSSTAVTEDTNTDN
+35 SSSTAATEDTNTDN
-49 SGDGGDNGDSDNSG
+49 SGEGGVIGDSDKSG
-63 DNSGEETPAEK
+63 DNSGEETPDEG
-74 FDIADF
+74 FDIKDF
-80 NNSSEGK
+80 HNSSEGN
-87 WTNGNVSVSFTVKN
+87 WTNGKVSVSFSVTKN
-101 NIDRIDYAYFDDD
+101 IEKVDYAYFDEDI
-114 TEANRKTSEDGKF
+114 EANRKTSEDGKF
-127 SFDFDSE
+127 SFDFDNE
-134 QDKEHTF
+134 QEKEHTF

-147 GNATEVGK
+147 GNVTEVGK
-155 TQVKIDRS
+155 TNVKIDRS

-172 NHDGKWV
+172 NYDGKWV

-218 GTDKFTFGFKEDQDT
+218 GTDKFTFEFKEDQNT

-246 KEVGEATIK
+246 KEVGEVDVK
-255 IDRAAP
+255 IDKTAP
-261 EIKLS
+261 KITLT

-271 KWLNGSDKVDKV
+271 KWLNVSDKADKV

-291 NGSGIKELYYESI
+291 NGSGIKELYYEST
-304 DGKIKSVGKIGDTSR
+304 DGKIKGVGKIADTSR
-319 VWSVPFE
+319 VWNVSFD
-326 KDQNHEFKFHVI
+326 KDQNQEYKFYVV
-338 DNAGNESTV
+338 DNAGNKSDVKTTV
-347 NTKVQIDT
+347 QKDKKAPEIKEAT
-355 TKPSISK
+355 
-362 VNYTN
+362 YTN
-367 ISYNDGVSIAN
+367 ISYNDGVSIAK
-378 QLKLPMPSLSG
+378 QLKLPMPSISG
-389 MVIARNYIVLEV
+389 MVLARNYIVLEV
-401 DASDDMSGI
+401 DVFDEMSGI
-410 DETDRG
+410 DEKNLD
-416 SFVLKNDK
+416 SFVLKNGK
-424 ETVKTL
+424 ETIKTL

-440 VIANAEDL
+440 VIANAENL
-448 NAKEGV
+448 NAKEGI

-482 KPKCG
+482 KPKCE
-487 IDGFTLNVEDDKYEI
+487 IDGFTLNDKCDEYKI
-502 TGFKP
+502 SGFKP

-517 TSDKSLIVTSDK
+517 TSNT
-529 SLKNSSDELAAAVKD
+529 SLKDSGDELAAAVKE
-544 AVEKKEK
+544 AVEKNEK
-551 SIIVNKVN
+551 LITVNEVDVDIVTPV
-559 ADMVT
+559 
-564 LAEDNKYD
+564 EGNKYD
-572 FTFPAGNASFYVN
+572 FSFPAGNESFYVN

-615 HKVDNKETDY
+615 HKVDNKY

-632 SDVTVDVSV
+632 SDVTVEVSV

-659 SDVYYSKD
+659 SAVYWSKD
-667 EKLAP
+667 NKLDP
-672 ASVTTDATKIER
+672 ANVTADAEKIER
-684 DENEFKQTFKVS
+684 DENGKFKQTFEKS
-696 GTYYFYAVDEAGN
+696 GKYYFYAVDESGN
-709 VSEGQEFEI
+709 VSEGQEFVINIDKAGPEI
-718 KIDKDAPTASI
+718 K
-729 IINDHNE
+729 
-736 KWLNRE
+736 
-742 EFLSGGKVTVSFTA
+742 
-756 ADEASGL
+756 
-763 AYAYVDKDIDRNRK
+763 
-777 TDTNGKYSFEF
+777 
-788 IDDQNTEHTFYV
+788 
-800 VDNAGN
+800 
-806 VKEVGKTTVMIDTA
+806 
-820 EATAKLVNDHEGKW
+820 
-834 LNKEEYLNGGKVTV
+834 
-848 SFKVDSKVSTAFYAY
+848 
-863 VDKNTSANSQ
+863 
-873 MSSNGKFS
+873 
-881 FEFTDD
+881 
-887 QKTKHT
+887 
-893 FYVGDSAGNI
+893 
-903 TEIGSTW
+903 
-910 VMIDTTDPEI
+910 
-920 NEFTNDYD
+920 EFTNDYD

-941 ANGEVSGIAK
+941 ANDDVSGITK
-951 VYVDVDDEKHQIQAV
+951 VYVDIDDERHQIQAV
-966 NGKYNYTFSDEQ
+966 NGKYNYTFTDEQ

-1001 IDRADPVITDFTVS
+1001 IDRAKPVITEFKVS

-1022 EDDEAVTVSFEANDN
+1022 KKDEAVTVSFKANDD
-1037 KGDYVSG
+1037 KGKYVSG
-1044 IASAYIVINGEEKK
+1044 IASAYIVINGKEEE
-1058 INPNEEGVYSYT
+1058 INPNEQGVYSYK
-1070 FTKEQKKNY
+1070 FTAEQNTKP

-1084 DNAGNKSDVQTAEIK
+1084 DNAGNKSIVQTAEIK
-1099 IDKTAPIIKE
+1099 IDKT
-1109 KPVKI
+1109 KPVIEEKSVEI
-1114 VDKSGN
+1114 VDEDN
-1120 EVSNVERLTWC
+1120 NVVDMKRLKWC
-1131 IIRNEPIFIEI
+1131 IIHNKDVKIRVEADSVTDGDNASASGVYSVKLITTNENSYELKKEELNGNYYEFTI
-1142 PSASVV
+1142 PSELLALEV
-1148 DPANKNDDT
+1148 
-1157 FSGVKTI
+1157 
-1164 TLKTDV
+1164 LH
-1170 DTKFDE
+1170 
-1176 KKAIEN
+1176 EN
-1182 GDYVFEIPSTMLVA
+1182 VR
-1196 NIKHNNIYFV
+1196 FV
-1206 VTDNADNVS
+1206 VTDNAANES
-1215 KSYKL
+1215 EEYKL
-1220 SELTSKKISD
+1220 KDLTKNPSNSD
-1230 NVLIDEIAPK
+1230 DILIDKTKPNIKE
-1240 ISDITLSEPNYK
+1240 ITLIEAHYTDSD
-1252 NGDDFWYK
+1252 GRRWYN
-1260 TPNVT
+1260 TPNIK

-1273 AKIGETASGLESI
+1273 AKKGETASGLESI
-1286 QISALNRKTAMSDKA
+1286 QIGASKSKTSKSDESK
-1301 WGIRNDTYSVT
+1301 GMGNNSYSVT
-1312 SDKSD
+1312 SNRSD
-1317 LKANGT
+1317 LKADGT
-1323 IEFRANATDLAGNKA
+1323 IEFRANATDLAGNEA
-1338 DEKRAIA
+1338 DEKRATA

-1360 GVEVSNNGGTY
+1360 GVEVSNNGGKY

-1378 STRRV
+1378 SARRV
-1383 EISASDISGDK
+1383 EISASDISGNK
-1394 SGISGLQFITY
+1394 SGISGLNSITY
-1405 SLYEENNNKPIKTE
+1405 SLYDENGKEIRKE

-1425 NSASISFDI
+1425 NNASISFDI
-1434 SPNFKGYI
+1434 SPNFKGHI
-1442 KATAT
+1442 KAFAT
-1447 DNVGNEG
+1447 DNVKNEG
-1454 AETKSRLVVVEN
+1454 AKTKSRFVVVEN

-1473 SNISIKLPQTSKKDS
+1473 SSINIKLPQTSKKDS
-1488 GGNNLYNN
+1488 SGNNLYNN

-1535 KNDDNIN
+1535 KSDGNIN
-1542 TQLSKTIRVGNNE
+1542 TELSKTIKVGNNE

-1617 ERNFNAA
+1617 ERNFNEA
-1624 DVKAAITGLSSG
+1624 DVKATIAGLSSG

-1644 TVAGSAPDQTKHV
+1644 TVAGGTPDQTKHV
-1657 AKVTFSKDADY
+1657 AKITFGKDADY

-1695 KPVIGEIKLSPSPS
+1695 KPVISEIKLSPSPS

-1781 NAAADKTQSEI
+1781 NSAADKTQSEI
-1792 VLDKTKPS
+1792 VLDKTKPG
-1800 VEIAGVKDKKAYGYN
+1800 VEISGVKDKKAYGYN

-1857 STKSNVKNGAMTV
+1857 NTKSNVKNGAMTV

-1884 YTIEISSKD
+1884 YTIEVSSKD
-1893 LAGNENSDTKVFSVN
+1893 LAGNESSDTKVFSVN

-1935 VKIINVNKISAEN
+1935 VKIINVNKISDEN

-1958 NITLKSG
+1958 NITLKAG
-1965 ADYTFSTISE
+1965 TDYTFSTISE
-1975 SDEGWC
+1975 SDDGWC
-1981 EYEVTINKA
+1981 EYEVTINKS

-2096 TAKFTVKGDKIT
+2096 TAKFIVKGDKIT
-2108 VKASAVDK
+2108 IKASAVDK
-2116 AGNKSDIEELSF
+2116 AGNKSDVEELSF

-2151 ILLAVAGFIII
+2151 ILLAVAGVIII

>member
-63 DNSGEETPAEK
+63 DNSGEETPDEG
-74 FDIADF
+74 FDIKDF
-80 NNSSEGK
+80 QNSSEGK
-87 WTNGNVSVSFTVKN
+87 WTSGNVSVSFSVTK
-101 NIDRIDYAYFDDD
+101 NIDRIDYAYFDEDI
-114 TEANRKTSEDGKF
+114 EANRKTSENGKF
-127 SFDFDSE
+127 SFDFDNE

-147 GNATEVGK
+147 GNVTEVGK

-163 EPTTDNFYC
+163 ESTTDNFYC

-271 KWLNGSDKVDKV
+271 KWLNGSDEAGKV

-291 NGSGIKELYYESI
+291 NGSGIKELYYEST
-304 DGKIKSVGKIGDTSR
+304 DGKIKGVGKIADTSR

-367 ISYNDGVSIAN
+367 ISYNDGVSIAK

-507 TTERKVYAIV
+507 TTERKVYAIA
-517 TSDKSLIVTSDK
+517 TSDK

-544 AVEKKEK
+544 AVEKNDK
-551 SIIVNKVN
+551 SITVNEVTADIVTPVE
-559 ADMVT
+559 V
-564 LAEDNKYD
+564 NKYD
-572 FTFPAGNASFYVN
+572 FAFPKGNESFYVN

-601 KTPIG
+601 KTPI
-606 DSDIKLKAT
+606 SDIKLSAT
-615 HKVDNKETDY
+615 KKVDNTDIEY
-625 TQSSWTN
+625 IQKSWTN
-632 SDVTVDVSV
+632 SDVTVEVSV
-641 PDEKVAWNGNTA
+641 PDEKVAWNDNTA

-659 SDVYYSKD
+659 SYVYWS
-667 EKLAP
+667 EKNKFDSTAE
-672 ASVTTDATKIER
+672 KIES
-684 DENEFKQTFKVS
+684 DENGKHTFEKS
-696 GTYYFYAVDEAGN
+696 GKYYFYAVDEAGN
-709 VSEGQEFEI
+709 VSEGQEFVI
-718 KIDKDAPTASI
+718 NIDKDAPEIDSFY
-729 IINDHNE
+729 NDSG
-736 KWLNRE
+736 E
-742 EFLSGGKVTVSFTA
+742 EWTNKDVTVEI
-756 ADEASGL
+756 EASDKVSGI
-763 AYAYVDKDIDRNRK
+763 AKVYVDNEENDIQAVNGVYSYTFSKDK
-777 TDTNGKYSFEF
+777 P
-788 IDDQNTEHTFYV
+788 QNVKHTFYV

-806 VKEVGKTTVMIDTA
+806 VTKKETWVKIDT
-820 EATAKLVNDHEGKW
+820 
-834 LNKEEYLNGGKVTV
+834 
-848 SFKVDSKVSTAFYAY
+848 
-863 VDKNTSANSQ
+863 SA
-873 MSSNGKFS
+873 
-881 FEFTDD
+881 
-887 QKTKHT
+887 
-893 FYVGDSAGNI
+893 
-903 TEIGSTW
+903 
-910 VMIDTTDPEI
+910 PEI
-920 NEFTNDYD
+920 DEFTNSSGGN
-928 EKWTNGNVDVSFE
+928 WTNGNVTVTFKVKDK
-941 ANGEVSGIAK
+941 GENFSKTDK
-951 VYVDVDDEKHQIQAV
+951 VYVD
-966 NGKYNYTFSDEQ
+966 
-978 DKEHTFYV
+978 
-986 VDNAGNVS
+986 NV
-994 KKTTKIQ
+994 
-1001 IDRADPVITDFTVS
+1001 
-1015 PDKEWAN
+1015 EN
-1022 EDDEAVTVSFEANDN
+1022 
-1037 KGDYVSG
+1037 
-1044 IASAYIVINGEEKK
+1044 VINSE
-1058 INPNEEGVYSYT
+1058 NGVYSYT
-1070 FTKEQKKNY
+1070 FKEEQKDDHTFFVK
-1079 EFYVI
+1079 
-1084 DNAGNKSDVQTAEIK
+1084 DTAGNVSQVKTRVQ
-1099 IDKTAPIIKE
+1099 IDKKAPIIKG
-1109 KPVKI
+1109 KPLKI
-1114 VDKSGN
+1114 VDEKDN
-1120 EVSNVERLTWC
+1120 EIDNIVSLAWC
-1131 IIRNEPIFIEI
+1131 IIC
-1142 PSASVV
+1142 
-1148 DPANKNDDT
+1148 NDDIFVKLPASEVEDPGNDIDGS
-1157 FSGVKTI
+1157 FSGVASV
-1164 TLKTDV
+1164 TLKANNKNNKNVYQVVTE
-1170 DTKFDE
+1170 T
-1176 KKAIEN
+1176 EN
-1182 GDYVFEIPSTMLVA
+1182 GDYVFKIPSTIFAENV
-1196 NIKHNNIYFV
+1196 KHDNLRFV
-1206 VTDNADNVS
+1206 VTDNASNES
-1215 KSYKL
+1215 TESYTL
-1220 SELTSKKISD
+1220 NSLTEKQISD
-1230 NVLIDEIAPK
+1230 NVLIDKLNPIIENINLLGGREIDGK
-1240 ISDITLSEPNYK
+1240 R
-1252 NGDDFWYK
+1252 WYN
-1260 TPNVT
+1260 TSTIT
-1265 ASAYFEDT
+1265 ASAEFHDDKKDGK
-1273 AKIGETASGLESI
+1273 AASGLAKISI
-1286 QISALNRKTAMSDKA
+1286 KA
-1301 WGIRNDTYSVT
+1301 GDSPTNTSTNMEYSNYGPLDDDTYSVT

-1317 LKANGT
+1317 LNANGT
-1323 IEFRANATDLAGNKA
+1323 IEFRATATDLAGNTA
-1338 DEKRAIA
+1338 DEKTATA
-1345 YVDTVAPVVNKISVN
+1345 YVDTVAPVVNKIYVN
-1360 GVEVSNNGGTY
+1360 GVEVSNNGGKY

-1378 STRRV
+1378 SARRV
-1383 EISASDISGDK
+1383 EISASDISGDN
-1394 SGISGLQFITY
+1394 SGISGLKSITY
-1405 SLYEENNNKPIKTE
+1405 TCVNENGDKTE
-1419 TVSVSG
+1419 KTVSVNG
-1425 NSASISFDI
+1425 NNASISFDI

-1520 RNGENTV
+1520 RNGESTV

-1535 KNDDNIN
+1535 KNDGNIN
-1542 TQLSKTIRVGNNE
+1542 TELSKTIRVGNNE

-1644 TVAGSAPDQTKHV
+1644 TVAGSTPDQTKHV

-1695 KPVIGEIKLSPSPS
+1695 KPVISEIKLSPSPS

-1838 KIYKIGQDGS
+1838 KIYKISQDGS

-2108 VKASAVDK
+2108 IKASAVDK
-2116 AGNKSDIEELSF
+2116 AGNNSDIEELSF

-2151 ILLAVAGFIII
+2151 ILLAVAGVIII

>member
-1 MKINNLM
+1 M
-8 KRLSATIV
+8 
-16 AIALT
+16 
-21 FSSLVLPL
+21 
-29 DAIAAA
+29 
-35 SSSTAVTEDTNTDN
+35 
-49 SGDGGDNGDSDNSG
+49 
-63 DNSGEETPAEK
+63 
-74 FDIADF
+74 
-80 NNSSEGK
+80 
-87 WTNGNVSVSFTVKN
+87 
-101 NIDRIDYAYFDDD
+101 
-114 TEANRKTSEDGKF
+114 
-127 SFDFDSE
+127 
-134 QDKEHTF
+134 
-141 YVVDKE
+141 
-147 GNATEVGK
+147 
-155 TQVKIDRS
+155 
-163 EPTTDNFYC
+163 
-172 NHDGKWV
+172 

-261 EIKLS
+261 GIKLS
-266 NSSDG
+266 NSSNG
-271 KWLNGSDKVDKV
+271 KWLNGSDEAGKV

-291 NGSGIKELYYESI
+291 NGSGIKELYYEST
-304 DGKIKSVGKIGDTSR
+304 DGKIKGVGKIADTSR

-367 ISYNDGVSIAN
+367 ISYKDGVSIAK

-454 ISDVKVYAKDRA
+454 ISDVKVYVKDRA

-487 IDGFTLNVEDDKYEI
+487 IDGFTLNVESDKYEI

-517 TSDKSLIVTSDK
+517 TSDASLE
-529 SLKNSSDELAAAVKD
+529 NSSDELAAAVKD
-544 AVEKKEK
+544 AVEKNDK
-551 SIIVNKVN
+551 SITVNEVTADIVTPVE
-559 ADMVT
+559 V
-564 LAEDNKYD
+564 NKYD
-572 FTFPAGNASFYVN
+572 FAFPKGNESFYVN

-601 KTPIG
+601 KTPIKK
-606 DSDIKLKAT
+606 DDIKLSATKKA
-615 HKVDNKETDY
+615 DNNKYEQGT
-625 TQSSWTN
+625 WTN
-632 SDVTVDVSV
+632 DDVSVDVSV
-641 PDEKVAWNGNTA
+641 TNAEQVSWNGNTA
-653 TAVTKL
+653 SITTKL
-659 SDVYYSKD
+659 SAVYWS
-667 EKLAP
+667 EK
-672 ASVTTDATKIER
+672 
-684 DENEFKQTFKVS
+684 NEFDTTAEEIKSENGEFKHTFEKS
-696 GTYYFYAVDEAGN
+696 GKYYFYAVDEAGN

-718 KIDKDAPTASI
+718 KIDKVAPTASI

-742 EFLSGGKVTVSFTA
+742 EFLNGGKVTVSFTA

-763 AYAYVDKDIDRNRK
+763 AYAYVDKDIEDNRRK
-777 TDTNGKYSFEF
+777 DINSEYRFEF
-788 IDDQNTEHTFYV
+788 TDDQNTEHTFYV

-848 SFKVDSKVSTAFYAY
+848 SFKAASKVSTAFFAY
-863 VDKNTSANSQ
+863 VDENTPANSQ
-873 MSSNGKFS
+873 MSSNGNFS

-920 NEFTNDYD
+920 EEFTNDYD
-928 EKWTNGNVDVSFE
+928 EKWTNGNVGVSFE

-966 NGKYNYTFSDEQ
+966 NGKYNYTFTDEQ
-978 DKEHTFYV
+978 DEEHTFYV

-994 KKTTKIQ
+994 EKTTKIQ
-1001 IDRADPVITDFTVS
+1001 IDRANPVITDFKVS
-1015 PDKEWAN
+1015 PDKEWVN
-1022 EDDEAVTVSFEANDN
+1022 KKDEAVTVSFKANDN
-1037 KGDYVSG
+1037 VGKYVSG
-1044 IASAYIVINGEEKK
+1044 IASAYIVINGKEEK
-1058 INPNEEGVYSYT
+1058 IDPNEEGVYSYT
-1070 FTKEQKKNY
+1070 FKDEQNTEP
-1079 EFYVI
+1079 EFYVV
-1084 DNAGNKSDVQTAEIK
+1084 DKTGNKSKAETTKIK
-1099 IDKTAPIIKE
+1099 IDKTAPVIEE
-1109 KPVKI
+1109 KSVEI
-1114 VDKSGN
+1114 VDEDN
-1120 EVSNVERLTWC
+1120 NVVNMTRLKWC
-1131 IIRNEPIFIEI
+1131 IIHNKDVKIRVETDKVADYTPQNVDAN
-1142 PSASVV
+1142 SAS
-1148 DPANKNDDT
+1148 
-1157 FSGVKTI
+1157 GVYSVKLI
-1164 TLKTDV
+1164 TTKENSYELK
-1170 DTKFDE
+1170 
-1176 KKAIEN
+1176 KKELN
-1182 GDYVFEIPSTMLVA
+1182 GDYYEFIIPSELLALEVLHE
-1196 NIKHNNIYFV
+1196 NIRFV
-1206 VTDNADNVS
+1206 VTDNAANES
-1215 KSYKL
+1215 EEYKL
-1220 SELTSKKISD
+1220 KALTKNPSNSD
-1230 NVLIDEIAPK
+1230 NILIDKTKPNIKE
-1240 ISDITLSEPNYK
+1240 ITLTEAHYTDSDGNR
-1252 NGDDFWYK
+1252 WYN
-1260 TPNVT
+1260 TPNIK
-1265 ASAYFEDT
+1265 ASAYFEDA
-1273 AKIGETASGLESI
+1273 AKKGETASGLESI
-1286 QISALNRKTAMSDKA
+1286 QISALNSKTEMSDTA
-1301 WGIRNDTYSVT
+1301 YGMDNNSYSVT
-1312 SDKSD
+1312 SDRTD
-1317 LKANGT
+1317 LNANGT
-1323 IEFRANATDLAGNKA
+1323 IIFTANAIDLAGNKA
-1338 DEKRAIA
+1338 DEETAIA

-1360 GVEVSNNGGTY
+1360 GVEVSNNGGKY

-1378 STRRV
+1378 SARRV
-1383 EISASDISGDK
+1383 EISASDISGNN
-1394 SGISGLQFITY
+1394 SGISGLQSITY
-1405 SLYEENNNKPIKTE
+1405 ILFDENGKEIRKE
-1419 TVSVSG
+1419 TVNVSG

-1442 KATAT
+1442 KAFAK
-1447 DNVGNEG
+1447 DNVDNEG
-1454 AETKSRLVVVEN
+1454 AKTKSRLVVVEN

-1496 DIDVQFSVSDSY
+1496 DIDVHFSVSDSY

-1520 RNGENTV
+1520 RNGESTV

-1535 KNDDNIN
+1535 KNDGNIN
-1542 TQLSKTIRVGNNE
+1542 TELSKTIRVGNNE

-1644 TVAGSAPDQTKHV
+1644 TVAGSTPDQTKHV

-1695 KPVIGEIKLSPSPS
+1695 KPVISEIKLSPSPS

-1893 LAGNENSDTKVFSVN
+1893 LAGNESSDTKVFSVN

-2084 TNYEAEDDAGTV
+2084 TNYEAEDDVGTV

-2108 VKASAVDK
+2108 IKASAVDK

-2151 ILLAVAGFIII
+2151 ILLAVAGVIIV

>member
-21 FSSLVLPL
+21 FSSLVLPI

-114 TEANRKTSEDGKF
+114 TEANRKTSENGKF

-134 QDKEHTF
+134 QNKEHTF

-147 GNATEVGK
+147 GNVTEVGK

-261 EIKLS
+261 EITDFKNDHKDKWTNGTVKVTFSAKDELS
-266 NSSDG
+266 GVEKVYADG
-271 KWLNGSDKVDKV
+271 KEITPKNGEYSVSYPDQQNKEHTFYAVDK
-283 TVTLNITE
+283 
-291 NGSGIKELYYESI
+291 
-304 DGKIKSVGKIGDTSR
+304 
-319 VWSVPFE
+319 
-326 KDQNHEFKFHVI
+326 
-338 DNAGNESTV
+338 AGNKSEVKS
-347 NTKVQIDT
+347 TKVQIDKT
-355 TKPSISK
+355 EPKITG
-362 VNYTN
+362 VTYAN
-367 ISYNDGVSIAN
+367 ISYKDGVSIAK

-487 IDGFTLNVEDDKYEI
+487 IDGFTLNDKSGEYEI

-517 TSDKSLIVTSDK
+517 TSDASLE
-529 SLKNSSDELAAAVKD
+529 NSSDELAAAVKT
-544 AVEKKEK
+544 AVEESKT
-551 SIIVNKVN
+551 SIDFGGVNVDIIK
-559 ADMVT
+559 
-564 LAEDNKYD
+564 AEAGNKYD
-572 FTFPAGNASFYVN
+572 FAFPAGNASFYVN

-601 KTPIG
+601 KTPIS

-632 SDVTVDVSV
+632 SDVTVEVSV

-659 SDVYYSKD
+659 SKVYYSKD
-667 EKLAP
+667 KKLDP

-718 KIDKDAPTASI
+718 KIDKAAPTASI

-742 EFLSGGKVTVSFTA
+742 EFLNGGKVTVSFTA

-763 AYAYVDKDIDRNRK
+763 AYAYVDKDIEDNRIK
-777 TDTNGKYSFEF
+777 DINSKYSFEF
-788 IDDQNTEHTFYV
+788 TKDQNTEHTFYV

-920 NEFTNDYD
+920 KEFTNAYD

-941 ANGEVSGIAK
+941 VNGDVSGIAK

-966 NGKYNYTFSDEQ
+966 NGKYNYTFTDEQ

-1001 IDRADPVITDFTVS
+1001 IDRADPVITGFTVS
-1015 PDKEWAN
+1015 PNKEWAN
-1022 EDDEAVTVSFEANDN
+1022 EDDKAVTVSFEANDN

-1044 IASAYIVINGEEKK
+1044 IAKVYVDVDDEKHQIQVVNGKY
-1058 INPNEEGVYSYT
+1058 NYT
-1070 FTKEQKKNY
+1070 FTDEQDKEHT
-1079 EFYVI
+1079 FYVV
-1084 DNAGNKSDVQTAEIK
+1084 DTAGNVTSKTTRIK
-1099 IDKTAPIIKE
+1099 IDKT
-1109 KPVKI
+1109 KPVIEEKSVEI
-1114 VDKSGN
+1114 VDEDN
-1120 EVSNVERLTWC
+1120 NVVNMTRLKWC
-1131 IIRNEPIFIEI
+1131 IIHNKDVKIRVEADSVTDGDNA
-1142 PSASVV
+1142 SAS
-1148 DPANKNDDT
+1148 
-1157 FSGVKTI
+1157 GVYSVKLI
-1164 TLKTDV
+1164 TTNENSYEI
-1170 DTKFDE
+1170 TKKE
-1176 KKAIEN
+1176 LN
-1182 GDYVFEIPSTMLVA
+1182 GDYYEFTIPSELLALEVLHE
-1196 NIKHNNIYFV
+1196 NIRFV
-1206 VTDNADNVS
+1206 VTDNAAN
-1215 KSYKL
+1215 KSEEYKL
-1220 SELTSKKISD
+1220 KDLTKNKSNSD
-1230 NVLIDEIAPK
+1230 DILIDKTKPNIKE
-1240 ISDITLSEPNYK
+1240 ITLTNVPYTDSEGK
-1252 NGDDFWYK
+1252 HWYN
-1260 TPNVT
+1260 TPNIK

-1273 AKIGETASGLESI
+1273 AEKGKIASGLESI
-1286 QISALNRKTAMSDKA
+1286 QISALNSKTAESDKA
-1301 WGIRNDTYSVT
+1301 WGIKNRTYSVT

-1317 LKANGT
+1317 LKADGT
-1323 IEFRANATDLAGNKA
+1323 IEFRATAIDLAGNEA

-1360 GVEVSNNGGTY
+1360 GVEVSNNGGKY

-1394 SGISGLQFITY
+1394 SGISGLKSITY
-1405 SLYEENNNKPIKTE
+1405 SLYDENGKEIRTE
-1419 TVSVSG
+1419 TVNVSG

-1488 GGNNLYNN
+1488 SGNNLYNN

-1527 TVGDMSVD
+1527 TVDDMSVD
-1535 KNDDNIN
+1535 KNDGNIN
-1542 TQLSKTIRVGNNE
+1542 TELSKTIRVGNNE

-1644 TVAGSAPDQTKHV
+1644 TVAGSTPDQTKHV

-1730 SSLVKFTSIKGTL
+1730 SSLVKFTSIKGNL

-1893 LAGNENSDTKVFSVN
+1893 LAGNESSDTKVFSVN

-2108 VKASAVDK
+2108 IKASAVDK

-2151 ILLAVAGFIII
+2151 ILLAAAGVIII

>member
-87 WTNGNVSVSFTVKN
+87 WTSGNVSVSFTVKN
-101 NIDRIDYAYFDDD
+101 NIDRIDYAYFDED
-114 TEANRKTSEDGKF
+114 TEANRKTSENGKF
-127 SFDFDSE
+127 SFDFDNE

-147 GNATEVGK
+147 GNVTEVGK

-196 LSGVAYAYVDEDTAS
+196 LSGIAYAYFDDKDNVK
-211 NRKNVQT
+211 NRQNAQT

-255 IDRAAP
+255 IDKTAP
-261 EIKLS
+261 KITLT

-291 NGSGIKELYYESI
+291 NGSGIKELYYEST
-304 DGKIKSVGKIGDTSR
+304 DGKIKGVGKIAETSR
-319 VWSVPFE
+319 VWNVSFD
-326 KDQNHEFKFHVI
+326 KDQNQEYKFYVV
-338 DNAGNESTV
+338 DNAGNKSEVKTTV
-347 NTKVQIDT
+347 QKDKKAPEI
-355 TKPSISK
+355 KE

-367 ISYNDGVSIAN
+367 ISYKDGVSIAN

-466 GNLSDAYK
+466 GNLSKAYE

-482 KPKCG
+482 KPKCE
-487 IDGFTLNVEDDKYEI
+487 IDGFALNVEDDKYEI

-517 TSDKSLIVTSDK
+517 TSDASLE
-529 SLKNSSDELAAAVKD
+529 NSSDELAAAVKD

-572 FTFPAGNASFYVN
+572 FTFPAGNESFYVN

-601 KTPIG
+601 KTPIKK
-606 DSDIKLKAT
+606 DDIKLSATKKA
-615 HKVDNKETDY
+615 DNNKYEQGT
-625 TQSSWTN
+625 WTN
-632 SDVTVDVSV
+632 DDVSVDVSV
-641 PDEKVAWNGNTA
+641 TNAEQVSWNGNTA
-653 TAVTKL
+653 SITTKL
-659 SDVYYSKD
+659 SAVYWS
-667 EKLAP
+667 EK
-672 ASVTTDATKIER
+672 
-684 DENEFKQTFKVS
+684 NEFDTTAEEIKSENGEFKHTFEKS
-696 GTYYFYAVDEAGN
+696 GKYYFYAVDEAGN
-709 VSEGQEFEI
+709 VSEGQEFVI
-718 KIDKDAPTASI
+718 NIDKVAPEIERFDNYSG
-729 IINDHNE
+729 
-736 KWLNRE
+736 E
-742 EFLSGGKVTVSFTA
+742 EWTNKDVKVEI
-756 ADEASGL
+756 EAS
-763 AYAYVDKDIDRNRK
+763 
-777 TDTNGKYSFEF
+777 
-788 IDDQNTEHTFYV
+788 
-800 VDNAGN
+800 DN
-806 VKEVGKTTVMIDTA
+806 
-820 EATAKLVNDHEGKW
+820 
-834 LNKEEYLNGGKVTV
+834 
-848 SFKVDSKVSTAFYAY
+848 
-863 VDKNTSANSQ
+863 
-873 MSSNGKFS
+873 
-881 FEFTDD
+881 
-887 QKTKHT
+887 
-893 FYVGDSAGNI
+893 
-903 TEIGSTW
+903 
-910 VMIDTTDPEI
+910 
-920 NEFTNDYD
+920 
-928 EKWTNGNVDVSFE
+928 
-941 ANGEVSGIAK
+941 VSGIAK

-994 KKTTKIQ
+994 EKTTKIQ
-1001 IDRADPVITDFTVS
+1001 IDRADPVITGFTVS
-1015 PDKEWAN
+1015 PNKEWAN

-1037 KGDYVSG
+1037 KGDYVSD
-1044 IASAYIVINGEEKK
+1044 IANAYVVINGKAEK
-1058 INPNEEGVYSYT
+1058 INANEQGVYSYT
-1070 FTKEQKKNY
+1070 FKEEQNTKP

-1099 IDKTAPIIKE
+1099 IDRKAPIIKG
-1109 KPVKI
+1109 KPLKI
-1114 VDKSGN
+1114 VDEKDN
-1120 EVSNVERLTWC
+1120 EIDNIVSFAWC
-1131 IIRNEPIFIEI
+1131 IIRNDDIFVKL
-1142 PSASVV
+1142 PASEVE
-1148 DPANKNDDT
+1148 DPKNDIDGS
-1157 FSGVKTI
+1157 FSGVASV
-1164 TLKTDV
+1164 TLKTENKENKNV
-1170 DTKFDE
+1170 YQVVTE
-1176 KKAIEN
+1176 TEN
-1182 GDYVFEIPSTMLVA
+1182 GDYVFKIPSTIFSENV
-1196 NIKHNNIYFV
+1196 KHDNLRFV
-1206 VTDNADNVS
+1206 VTDNASNES
-1215 KSYKL
+1215 TESYTL
-1220 SELTSKKISD
+1220 NSLTEKQISD
-1230 NVLIDEIAPK
+1230 NVLIDKVNPIIENINLLGGTEIDGK
-1240 ISDITLSEPNYK
+1240 R
-1252 NGDDFWYK
+1252 WYN
-1260 TPNVT
+1260 TSTIT
-1265 ASAYFEDT
+1265 ASAEFHDGVEDSNT
-1273 AKIGETASGLESI
+1273 QTASGLAKISI
-1286 QISALNRKTAMSDKA
+1286 KAGDSPANSSTNREYSNYVPLDD
-1301 WGIRNDTYSVT
+1301 RTYSVI
-1312 SDKSD
+1312 SKDID
-1317 LKANGT
+1317 LKADGT
-1323 IEFRANATDLAGNKA
+1323 IVFRATAIDLAGNEA
-1338 DEKRAIA
+1338 DPKTATA

-1360 GVEVSNNGGTY
+1360 GVEVSNNGGKY

-1378 STRRV
+1378 SARRV
-1383 EISASDISGDK
+1383 EISASDISGNN
-1394 SGISGLQFITY
+1394 SGISGLKSITY
-1405 SLYEENNNKPIKTE
+1405 SLYDENGKEIRTE

-1520 RNGENTV
+1520 RNGESTV
-1527 TVGDMSVD
+1527 TAGDMSVD
-1535 KNDDNIN
+1535 KNDGNVN
-1542 TQLSKTIRVGNNE
+1542 TELSKTIRVGNNE

-1644 TVAGSAPDQTKHV
+1644 TVAGSTPDQTKHV
-1657 AKVTFSKDADY
+1657 AKITFSKDADY

-1838 KIYKIGQDGS
+1838 KIYKISQDGS

-1893 LAGNENSDTKVFSVN
+1893 LAGNESSDTKVFSVN

-2108 VKASAVDK
+2108 IKASAVDK
-2116 AGNKSDIEELSF
+2116 AGNKSDVEELSF

-2141 KPLFYSILAA
+2141 KPLFYGILAA
-2151 ILLAVAGFIII
+2151 ILLAVAGVIIV

>member
-29 DAIAAA
+29 DAIAAV
-35 SSSTAVTEDTNTDN
+35 SSSTAATEDTNTDN
-49 SGDGGDNGDSDNSG
+49 SGEGGVSGDSDKSG
-63 DNSGEETPAEK
+63 DNSGEETPDEG
-74 FDIADF
+74 FDIKDF
-80 NNSSEGK
+80 HNSSEGN
-87 WTNGNVSVSFTVKN
+87 WTNGKVSVSFSVTKN
-101 NIDRIDYAYFDDD
+101 IEKVDYAYFDEDI
-114 TEANRKTSEDGKF
+114 EANRKTSEDGKF
-127 SFDFDSE
+127 SFDFDNE

-147 GNATEVGK
+147 GNVTEVGK
-155 TQVKIDRS
+155 TNVKIDKS
-163 EPTTDNFYC
+163 EPEIADFKNDSNGNWT
-172 NHDGKWV
+172 
-179 NKDNSDNV
+179 NKNV
-187 IVSFTAKDE
+187 KVSFYVNDV
-196 LSGVAYAYVDEDTAS
+196 LSGVAGVYVDGKEIKAVNGEYNCT
-211 NRKNVQT
+211 
-218 GTDKFTFGFKEDQDT
+218 FKEEQD
-233 KHKFYVVDNVGHT
+233 
-246 KEVGEATIK
+246 KEHIVLVK
-255 IDRAAP
+255 
-261 EIKLS
+261 
-266 NSSDG
+266 
-271 KWLNGSDKVDKV
+271 
-283 TVTLNITE
+283 
-291 NGSGIKELYYESI
+291 
-304 DGKIKSVGKIGDTSR
+304 
-319 VWSVPFE
+319 
-326 KDQNHEFKFHVI
+326 
-338 DNAGNESTV
+338 DNAGNSIEKTV
-347 NTKVQIDT
+347 NVKIDTSAPEITLNNDHDKKWTNKDVTVNITATDKLSDVSKVYADGKEIKANNGEYSVAYSDQQNKEHTFYAVDKTGNKSEVKSTKVQIDK
-355 TKPSISK
+355 TKPSISNK

-367 ISYNDGVSIAN
+367 ISYKDGVSIAK

-424 ETVKTL
+424 ETMKTL
-430 AVEKSGDKFA
+430 AVEKSGDRFA
-440 VIANAEDL
+440 VIANAENL
-448 NAKEGV
+448 NAKEGI

-487 IDGFTLNVEDDKYEI
+487 IDGFTLNDKCDEYKI
-502 TGFKP
+502 SGFKP

-517 TSDKSLIVTSDK
+517 TSNT
-529 SLKNSSDELAAAVKD
+529 SLKDSGDELAAAVKK
-544 AVEKKEK
+544 AVEKNEK
-551 SIIVNKVN
+551 LITVNEVDVDIVTPV
-559 ADMVT
+559 
-564 LAEDNKYD
+564 EGNKYD
-572 FTFPAGNASFYVN
+572 FSFPAGNESFYVN

-601 KTPIG
+601 KTPID
-606 DSDIKLKAT
+606 DSDIKLSAT
-615 HKVDNKETDY
+615 KKVYNKDIEY
-625 TQSSWTN
+625 IQKSWTN
-632 SDVTVDVSV
+632 SDVTVEVSV

-653 TAVTKL
+653 TAVTRL
-659 SDVYYSKD
+659 SAVYWSKD
-667 EKLAP
+667 NKLDP
-672 ASVTTDATKIER
+672 ANVTADAEKIER
-684 DENEFKQTFKVS
+684 DENGKFKHTFEVS
-696 GTYYFYAVDEAGN
+696 GKYYFYAVDESGN
-709 VSEGQEFEI
+709 VSEGQEFVINIDKAGPEI
-718 KIDKDAPTASI
+718 K
-729 IINDHNE
+729 
-736 KWLNRE
+736 
-742 EFLSGGKVTVSFTA
+742 EF
-756 ADEASGL
+756 
-763 AYAYVDKDIDRNRK
+763 
-777 TDTNGKYSFEF
+777 
-788 IDDQNTEHTFYV
+788 
-800 VDNAGN
+800 
-806 VKEVGKTTVMIDTA
+806 M
-820 EATAKLVNDHEGKW
+820 
-834 LNKEEYLNGGKVTV
+834 
-848 SFKVDSKVSTAFYAY
+848 
-863 VDKNTSANSQ
+863 
-873 MSSNGKFS
+873 
-881 FEFTDD
+881 
-887 QKTKHT
+887 
-893 FYVGDSAGNI
+893 
-903 TEIGSTW
+903 
-910 VMIDTTDPEI
+910 
-920 NEFTNDYD
+920 NDYD

-941 ANGEVSGIAK
+941 ANDDVSGITK
-951 VYVDVDDEKHQIQAV
+951 VYVDIDDERHQIQAV
-966 NGKYNYTFSDEQ
+966 NGKYNYTFTDEQ

-1001 IDRADPVITDFTVS
+1001 IDRAKPVITEFKVS

-1022 EDDEAVTVSFEANDN
+1022 KKDEAVTVSFKANDD
-1037 KGDYVSG
+1037 KGKYVSG
-1044 IASAYIVINGEEKK
+1044 IASAYIVINGKEKEIK
-1058 INPNEEGVYSYT
+1058 PNEQGVYSYK
-1070 FTKEQKKNY
+1070 FTAEQNTKP

-1084 DNAGNKSDVQTAEIK
+1084 DNAGNKSKVQTTEIK
-1099 IDKTAPIIKE
+1099 IDKT
-1109 KPVKI
+1109 KPVINGQPISI

-1131 IIRNEPIFIEI
+1131 IIRNEPILIKI

-1148 DPANKNDDT
+1148 DPANENNHT

-1164 TLKTDV
+1164 TLKTDK
-1170 DTKFDE
+1170 DSAFDE
-1176 KKAIEN
+1176 KKATEN
-1182 GDYVFEIPSTMLVA
+1182 GDYIFEIPSTMLAA

-1220 SELTSKKISD
+1220 SELTAKNISD
-1230 NVLIDEIAPK
+1230 NVLIDQIAPQ
-1240 ISDITLSEPNYK
+1240 ISDITLSDPNYK
-1252 NGDDFWYK
+1252 KGNDFWYK

-1265 ASAYFEDT
+1265 ATAYFSDDADIE
-1273 AKIGETASGLESI
+1273 KGETASGLESI
-1286 QISALNRKTAMSDKA
+1286 QIGASKSKTSKSDESK
-1301 WGIRNDTYSVT
+1301 GMGNNSYSVT
-1312 SDKSD
+1312 SNGSD
-1317 LKANGT
+1317 LKSNGT
-1323 IEFRANATDLAGNKA
+1323 IEFRASAIDLAGNKA
-1338 DEKRAIA
+1338 GEKTVTA

-1360 GVEVSNNGGTY
+1360 GVEVSNNGGKY

-1378 STRRV
+1378 SARRV

-1394 SGISGLQFITY
+1394 SGISGLKSITY
-1405 SLYEENNNKPIKTE
+1405 SLYDENGKEIRKE
-1419 TVSVSG
+1419 TVNVSG

-1434 SPNFKGYI
+1434 SPNFKGHI
-1442 KATAT
+1442 KAFAT
-1447 DNVGNEG
+1447 DNVGNNG
-1454 AETKSRLVVVEN
+1454 AKTKSRFVVVEN

-1473 SNISIKLPQTSKKDS
+1473 SSINIKLPQTSKKDS
-1488 GGNNLYNN
+1488 SGNNLYNN

-1535 KNDDNIN
+1535 KSDGNIN
-1542 TQLSKTIRVGNNE
+1542 TELSKTIKVGNNE

-1617 ERNFNAA
+1617 ERNFNEA
-1624 DVKAAITGLSSG
+1624 DVKATIAGLSSG

-1644 TVAGSAPDQTKHV
+1644 TVAGSTPDQTKHV
-1657 AKVTFSKDADY
+1657 AKITFSKDADY

-1695 KPVIGEIKLSPSPS
+1695 KPVISEIKLSPSPS

-1792 VLDKTKPS
+1792 VLDKTKPG
-1800 VEIAGVKDKKAYGYN
+1800 VEISGVKDKKAYGYN

-1857 STKSNVKNGAMTV
+1857 NTKSNVKNGAMTV

-1884 YTIEISSKD
+1884 YTIEVSSKD
-1893 LAGNENSDTKVFSVN
+1893 LAGNESSDTKVFSVN

-1935 VKIINVNKISAEN
+1935 VKIINVNKISDEN

-1958 NITLKSG
+1958 NITLKAG
-1965 ADYTFSTISE
+1965 TDYTFSTISE
-1975 SDEGWC
+1975 SDDGWC
-1981 EYEVTINKA
+1981 EYEVTINKS

-2096 TAKFTVKGDKIT
+2096 TAKFIVKGDKIT
-2108 VKASAVDK
+2108 IKASAVDK
-2116 AGNKSDIEELSF
+2116 AGNKSDVEELSF

-2151 ILLAVAGFIII
+2151 ILLAVAGVIII

>member
-29 DAIAAA
+29 DAIAAV
-35 SSSTAVTEDTNTDN
+35 SSSTAATEDTNTDN
-49 SGDGGDNGDSDNSG
+49 SGEGGVSGDSDKSG
-63 DNSGEETPAEK
+63 DNSGEETPDEG
-74 FDIADF
+74 FDIKDF
-80 NNSSEGK
+80 HNSSEGN
-87 WTNGNVSVSFTVKN
+87 WTNGKVSVSFSVTKN
-101 NIDRIDYAYFDDD
+101 IEEVDYSYFDEDI
-114 TEANRKTSEDGKF
+114 EANRKTSEDGKF
-127 SFDFDSE
+127 SFDFDNE

-147 GNATEVGK
+147 GNVTEVGK
-155 TQVKIDRS
+155 TNVKIDKS
-163 EPTTDNFYC
+163 EPEIADFKNDSNGNWT
-172 NHDGKWV
+172 
-179 NKDNSDNV
+179 NKNV
-187 IVSFTAKDE
+187 KVSFYVNDV
-196 LSGVAYAYVDEDTAS
+196 LSGVAGVYVDG
-211 NRKNVQT
+211 K
-218 GTDKFTFGFKEDQDT
+218 
-233 KHKFYVVDNVGHT
+233 
-246 KEVGEATIK
+246 
-255 IDRAAP
+255 
-261 EIKLS
+261 EIKAV
-266 NSSDG
+266 NG
-271 KWLNGSDKVDKV
+271 KYNCTFTEEQDKEH
-283 TVTLNITE
+283 TVLV
-291 NGSGIKELYYESI
+291 K
-304 DGKIKSVGKIGDTSR
+304 
-319 VWSVPFE
+319 
-326 KDQNHEFKFHVI
+326 
-338 DNAGNESTV
+338 DNAGNSIEKTV
-347 NTKVQIDT
+347 NVKIDTSAPEITLNNDHDKKWTNKDVTVNITATDKLSDVSKVYADGKEIKANNGEYSVAYSDQQNKEHTFYAVDKAGNKSEVKSTKVQIDK
-355 TKPSISK
+355 TKPSISSK

-367 ISYNDGVSIAN
+367 ISYKDGVSIAN

-424 ETVKTL
+424 ETMKTL
-430 AVEKSGDKFA
+430 AVEKSGDRFA
-440 VIANAEDL
+440 VIANAENL
-448 NAKEGV
+448 NAKEGI

-487 IDGFTLNVEDDKYEI
+487 IDGFTLNDKCDEYKI
-502 TGFKP
+502 SGFKP

-517 TSDKSLIVTSDK
+517 TSDA
-529 SLKNSSDELAAAVKD
+529 SLKDSGDELAAAVKE
-544 AVEKKEK
+544 AVEKNEK
-551 SIIVNKVN
+551 LITVNEVDVDIVTPV
-559 ADMVT
+559 
-564 LAEDNKYD
+564 EGNKYD
-572 FTFPAGNASFYVN
+572 FSFPTGNESFYVN

-601 KTPIG
+601 KTPID
-606 DSDIKLKAT
+606 DSDIKLSAT
-615 HKVDNKETDY
+615 KKVDNKDIEY
-625 TQSSWTN
+625 IQKSWTN
-632 SDVTVDVSV
+632 SDVTVEVSV

-659 SDVYYSKD
+659 SAVYWSKD
-667 EKLAP
+667 NKLDP
-672 ASVTTDATKIER
+672 ANVTADAEKIER
-684 DENEFKQTFKVS
+684 DENGKFKQTFEKS

-718 KIDKDAPTASI
+718 LVDKEAPEIDSFDNYSGEEWTNKDVTVKIEASDDVSGI
-729 IINDHNE
+729 AKVYVDDE
-736 KWLNRE
+736 KNVIRE
-742 EFLSGGKVTVSFTA
+742 ENGVYSYTFSK
-756 ADEASGL
+756 
-763 AYAYVDKDIDRNRK
+763 DKP
-777 TDTNGKYSFEF
+777 
-788 IDDQNTEHTFYV
+788 QNVKHTFYV

-806 VKEVGKTTVMIDTA
+806 VTKKETWVKIDTS
-820 EATAKLVNDHEGKW
+820 E
-834 LNKEEYLNGGKVTV
+834 
-848 SFKVDSKVSTAFYAY
+848 
-863 VDKNTSANSQ
+863 
-873 MSSNGKFS
+873 
-881 FEFTDD
+881 
-887 QKTKHT
+887 
-893 FYVGDSAGNI
+893 
-903 TEIGSTW
+903 
-910 VMIDTTDPEI
+910 PEI
-920 NEFTNDYD
+920 DEFTNNSGGN
-928 EKWTNGNVDVSFE
+928 WTNGNVTVTFKVKDK
-941 ANGEVSGIAK
+941 GENFSKTDK
-951 VYVDVDDEKHQIQAV
+951 VYVD
-966 NGKYNYTFSDEQ
+966 
-978 DKEHTFYV
+978 
-986 VDNAGNVS
+986 NVENV
-994 KKTTKIQ
+994 
-1001 IDRADPVITDFTVS
+1001 IDC
-1015 PDKEWAN
+1015 EN
-1022 EDDEAVTVSFEANDN
+1022 
-1037 KGDYVSG
+1037 
-1044 IASAYIVINGEEKK
+1044 
-1058 INPNEEGVYSYT
+1058 GVYSYT
-1070 FTKEQKKNY
+1070 FKEEQNGNHTFFVKNT
-1079 EFYVI
+1079 
-1084 DNAGNKSDVQTAEIK
+1084 AGNVSQVKTWVR
-1099 IDKTAPIIKE
+1099 IDKKAPIIKG
-1109 KPVKI
+1109 KPLKI
-1114 VDKSGN
+1114 VDEKDN
-1120 EVSNVERLTWC
+1120 EIDNIVSLAWC
-1131 IIRNEPIFIEI
+1131 IIC
-1142 PSASVV
+1142 
-1148 DPANKNDDT
+1148 NDDIFVKLPASEVEDPENDIDGS
-1157 FSGVKTI
+1157 FSGVASV
-1164 TLKTDV
+1164 TLKTENKENNNV
-1170 DTKFDE
+1170 YQVVTETE
-1176 KKAIEN
+1176 K
-1182 GDYVFEIPSTMLVA
+1182 GDYVFKIPSTIFAENV
-1196 NIKHNNIYFV
+1196 KHDNLRFV
-1206 VTDNADNVS
+1206 VTDKASNNSTAVYTLNS
-1215 KSYKL
+1215 
-1220 SELTSKKISD
+1220 LTEKQISD
-1230 NVLIDEIAPK
+1230 NVLIDKVNPIIENINLLGGTEI
-1240 ISDITLSEPNYK
+1240 DGNR
-1252 NGDDFWYK
+1252 WYN
-1260 TPNVT
+1260 TPNIT
-1265 ASAYFEDT
+1265 ASAEFYDFHDFVEDN
-1273 AKIGETASGLESI
+1273 KTASGLAEISI
-1286 QISALNRKTAMSDKA
+1286 KAENTSTIKKHSAYGPLDD
-1301 WGIRNDTYSVT
+1301 GTYSVT
-1312 SDKSD
+1312 SNVDDLESD
-1317 LKANGT
+1317 GT
-1323 IEFRANATDLAGNKA
+1323 IVFIANAVDLAGNKA
-1338 DEKRAIA
+1338 DTEEAKA

-1360 GVEVSNNGGTY
+1360 GVEVSNNGGKY

-1378 STRRV
+1378 SARRV
-1383 EISASDISGDK
+1383 EINASDISGNK
-1394 SGISGLQFITY
+1394 SGISGLKSITY
-1405 SLYEENNNKPIKTE
+1405 SLYDENGKEIRKE

-1425 NSASISFDI
+1425 NNASISFDI
-1434 SPNFKGYI
+1434 SPNFKGHI
-1442 KATAT
+1442 KAFAT
-1447 DNVGNEG
+1447 DNVKNEG
-1454 AETKSRLVVVEN
+1454 AKTKSRFVVVEN

-1473 SNISIKLPQTSKKDS
+1473 SSINIKLPQTSKKDS
-1488 GGNNLYNN
+1488 SGNNLYNN

-1527 TVGDMSVD
+1527 TVVDMSVD
-1535 KNDDNIN
+1535 KSDGNIN
-1542 TQLSKTIRVGNNE
+1542 TELSKTIKVGNNE

-1617 ERNFNAA
+1617 ERNFNEA
-1624 DVKAAITGLSSG
+1624 DVKATIAGLSSG

-1644 TVAGSAPDQTKHV
+1644 TVAGSTPDQTKHV
-1657 AKVTFSKDADY
+1657 AKITFGKDADY

-1677 AGNRASQY
+1677 TGNRASQY

-1695 KPVIGEIKLSPSPS
+1695 KPVISEVKLSPSPS

-1800 VEIAGVKDKKAYGYN
+1800 VEISGIKDKKAYGYN

-1857 STKSNVKNGAMTV
+1857 NTKSNVKNGAMTV

-1884 YTIEISSKD
+1884 YTIEVSSKD
-1893 LAGNENSDTKVFSVN
+1893 LAGNESSDTKVFSVN

-1935 VKIINVNKISAEN
+1935 VKIINVNKISDEN

-1958 NITLKSG
+1958 NITLKAG
-1965 ADYTFSTISE
+1965 TDYTFSTISE
-1975 SDEGWC
+1975 SDDGWC
-1981 EYEVTINKA
+1981 EYEVTINKS

-2019 VSSDEAPK
+2019 VSNDEAPK

-2096 TAKFTVKGDKIT
+2096 TAKFIVKGDKIT
-2108 VKASAVDK
+2108 IKASAVDK
-2116 AGNKSDIEELSF
+2116 AGNKSDVEELSF

-2151 ILLAVAGFIII
+2151 ILLAVAGVIII

>member
-29 DAIAAA
+29 DAIAAV
-35 SSSTAVTEDTNTDN
+35 SSSTAATEDTNTDN
-49 SGDGGDNGDSDNSG
+49 SGEGGVSGDSDKSG
-63 DNSGEETPAEK
+63 DNSGEETPDEG
-74 FDIADF
+74 FDIKDF
-80 NNSSEGK
+80 HNSSEGN
-87 WTNGNVSVSFTVKN
+87 WTNGKVSVSFSVTKN
-101 NIDRIDYAYFDDD
+101 IEKVDYAYFDEDI
-114 TEANRKTSEDGKF
+114 EANRKTSEDGKF
-127 SFDFDSE
+127 SFDFDNE

-147 GNATEVGK
+147 GNVTEVGK
-155 TQVKIDRS
+155 TNVKIDKS
-163 EPTTDNFYC
+163 EPEIADFKNDSNGNWT
-172 NHDGKWV
+172 
-179 NKDNSDNV
+179 NKNV
-187 IVSFTAKDE
+187 KVSFYVNDV
-196 LSGVAYAYVDEDTAS
+196 LSGVAGVYVDGKEIKAVNGEYNCT
-211 NRKNVQT
+211 
-218 GTDKFTFGFKEDQDT
+218 FKEEQD
-233 KHKFYVVDNVGHT
+233 
-246 KEVGEATIK
+246 KEHIVLVK
-255 IDRAAP
+255 
-261 EIKLS
+261 
-266 NSSDG
+266 
-271 KWLNGSDKVDKV
+271 
-283 TVTLNITE
+283 
-291 NGSGIKELYYESI
+291 
-304 DGKIKSVGKIGDTSR
+304 
-319 VWSVPFE
+319 
-326 KDQNHEFKFHVI
+326 
-338 DNAGNESTV
+338 DNAGNSIEKTV
-347 NTKVQIDT
+347 NVKIDTSAPEITLNNDHDKKWTNKDVTVNITATDKLSDVSKVYADGKEIKANNGEYSVAYSDQQNKEHTFYAVDKTGNKSEVKSTKVQIDK
-355 TKPSISK
+355 TKPSISNK

-367 ISYNDGVSIAN
+367 ISYKDGVSIAK

-424 ETVKTL
+424 ETMKTL
-430 AVEKSGDKFA
+430 AVEKSGDRFA
-440 VIANAEDL
+440 VIANAENL
-448 NAKEGV
+448 NAKEGI

-487 IDGFTLNVEDDKYEI
+487 IDGFTLNDKCDEYKI
-502 TGFKP
+502 SGFKP

-517 TSDKSLIVTSDK
+517 TSNT
-529 SLKNSSDELAAAVKD
+529 SLKDSGDELAAAVKK
-544 AVEKKEK
+544 AVEKNEK
-551 SIIVNKVN
+551 LITVNEVDVDIVTPV
-559 ADMVT
+559 
-564 LAEDNKYD
+564 EGNKYD
-572 FTFPAGNASFYVN
+572 FSFPAGNESFYVN

-601 KTPIG
+601 KTPID
-606 DSDIKLKAT
+606 DSDIKLSAT
-615 HKVDNKETDY
+615 KKVYNKDIEY
-625 TQSSWTN
+625 IQKSWTN
-632 SDVTVDVSV
+632 SDVTVEVSV

-653 TAVTKL
+653 TAVTRL
-659 SDVYYSKD
+659 SAVYWSKD
-667 EKLAP
+667 NKLDP
-672 ASVTTDATKIER
+672 ANVTADAEKIER
-684 DENEFKQTFKVS
+684 DENGKFKHTFEVS
-696 GTYYFYAVDEAGN
+696 GKYYFYAVDESGN
-709 VSEGQEFEI
+709 VSEGQEFVINIDKAGPEI
-718 KIDKDAPTASI
+718 K
-729 IINDHNE
+729 
-736 KWLNRE
+736 
-742 EFLSGGKVTVSFTA
+742 
-756 ADEASGL
+756 
-763 AYAYVDKDIDRNRK
+763 
-777 TDTNGKYSFEF
+777 
-788 IDDQNTEHTFYV
+788 
-800 VDNAGN
+800 
-806 VKEVGKTTVMIDTA
+806 
-820 EATAKLVNDHEGKW
+820 
-834 LNKEEYLNGGKVTV
+834 
-848 SFKVDSKVSTAFYAY
+848 
-863 VDKNTSANSQ
+863 
-873 MSSNGKFS
+873 
-881 FEFTDD
+881 
-887 QKTKHT
+887 
-893 FYVGDSAGNI
+893 
-903 TEIGSTW
+903 
-910 VMIDTTDPEI
+910 
-920 NEFTNDYD
+920 EFTNDYD

-941 ANGEVSGIAK
+941 ANDDVSGITK
-951 VYVDVDDEKHQIQAV
+951 VYVDIDDERHQIQAV
-966 NGKYNYTFSDEQ
+966 NGKYNYTFTDEQ

-1001 IDRADPVITDFTVS
+1001 IDRAKPVITEFKVS

-1022 EDDEAVTVSFEANDN
+1022 KKDEAVTVSFKANDD
-1037 KGDYVSG
+1037 KGKYVSG
-1044 IASAYIVINGEEKK
+1044 IASAYIVINGKEEEIK
-1058 INPNEEGVYSYT
+1058 PNEQGVYSYK
-1070 FTKEQKKNY
+1070 FTAEQNTKP

-1084 DNAGNKSDVQTAEIK
+1084 DNAGNKSKVQTTEIK
-1099 IDKTAPIIKE
+1099 IDKT
-1109 KPVKI
+1109 KPVINGQPISI

-1131 IIRNEPIFIEI
+1131 IIRNEPILIKI

-1148 DPANKNDDT
+1148 DPANENNHT

-1164 TLKTDV
+1164 TLKTDK
-1170 DTKFDE
+1170 DSAFDE
-1176 KKAIEN
+1176 KKATEN
-1182 GDYVFEIPSTMLVA
+1182 GDYIFEIPSTMLAA

-1220 SELTSKKISD
+1220 SELTAKNISD
-1230 NVLIDEIAPK
+1230 NVLIDQIAPQ
-1240 ISDITLSEPNYK
+1240 ISDITLSDPNYK
-1252 NGDDFWYK
+1252 KGNDFWYK

-1265 ASAYFEDT
+1265 ATAYFSDDADIE
-1273 AKIGETASGLESI
+1273 KGETASGLESI
-1286 QISALNRKTAMSDKA
+1286 QIGASKSKTSKSDESK
-1301 WGIRNDTYSVT
+1301 GMGNNSYSVT
-1312 SDKSD
+1312 SNGSD
-1317 LKANGT
+1317 LKSNGT
-1323 IEFRANATDLAGNKA
+1323 IEFRASAIDLAGNKA
-1338 DEKRAIA
+1338 GEKTVTA

-1360 GVEVSNNGGTY
+1360 GVEVSNNGGKY

-1378 STRRV
+1378 SARRV

-1394 SGISGLQFITY
+1394 SGISGLKSITY
-1405 SLYEENNNKPIKTE
+1405 SLYDENGKEIRKE
-1419 TVSVSG
+1419 TVNVSG

-1434 SPNFKGYI
+1434 SPNFKGHI
-1442 KATAT
+1442 KAFAT
-1447 DNVGNEG
+1447 DNVGNNG
-1454 AETKSRLVVVEN
+1454 AKTKSRFVVVEN

-1473 SNISIKLPQTSKKDS
+1473 SSINIKLPQTSKKDS
-1488 GGNNLYNN
+1488 SGNNLYNN

-1535 KNDDNIN
+1535 KSDGNIN
-1542 TQLSKTIRVGNNE
+1542 TELSKTIKVGNNE

-1617 ERNFNAA
+1617 ERNFNEA
-1624 DVKAAITGLSSG
+1624 DVKATIAGLSSG

-1644 TVAGSAPDQTKHV
+1644 TVAGSTPDQTKHV
-1657 AKVTFSKDADY
+1657 AKITFSKDADY

-1695 KPVIGEIKLSPSPS
+1695 KPVISEIKLSPSPS

-1792 VLDKTKPS
+1792 VLDKTKPG
-1800 VEIAGVKDKKAYGYN
+1800 VEISGVKDKKAYGYN

-1857 STKSNVKNGAMTV
+1857 NTKSNVKNGAMTV

-1884 YTIEISSKD
+1884 YTIEVSSKD
-1893 LAGNENSDTKVFSVN
+1893 LAGNESSDTKVFSVN

-1935 VKIINVNKISAEN
+1935 VKIINVNKISDEN

-1958 NITLKSG
+1958 NITLKAG
-1965 ADYTFSTISE
+1965 TDYTFSTIRE
-1975 SDEGWC
+1975 TDEAWC
-1981 EYEVTINKA
+1981 EYEVTINKS

-2096 TAKFTVKGDKIT
+2096 TAKFIVKGDKIT
-2108 VKASAVDK
+2108 IKASAVDK
-2116 AGNKSDIEELSF
+2116 AGNKSDVEELSF

-2151 ILLAVAGFIII
+2151 ILLAVAGVIII

>member
-63 DNSGEETPAEK
+63 DNSGEETPDEK

-101 NIDRIDYAYFDDD
+101 NIDRIDYAYFDED
-114 TEANRKTSEDGKF
+114 TEANRKTSENGKF

-147 GNATEVGK
+147 GNVTEVGK
-155 TQVKIDRS
+155 TQIKIDRS
-163 EPTTDNFYC
+163 EPTTDDFYC

-261 EIKLS
+261 EIKLL
-266 NSSDG
+266 NSSNG
-271 KWLNGSDKVDKV
+271 KWLNGSDKTDKV
-283 TVTLNITE
+283 TVTLDITE
-291 NGSGIKELYYESI
+291 NGSGIKELYYEST

-319 VWSVPFE
+319 VWNVPFE
-326 KDQNHEFKFHVI
+326 KDQNQEYKFHVI

-355 TKPSISK
+355 EAPKIEK
-362 VNYTN
+362 VTYTN
-367 ISYNDGVSIAN
+367 ISYKDGVDLAK
-378 QLKLPMPSLSG
+378 QLRLPMPSISG
-389 MVIARNYIVLEV
+389 MVLARNYIMLDVK
-401 DASDDMSGI
+401 ASDSMSGI
-410 DETDRG
+410 DSK
-416 SFVLKNDK
+416 SFKLKNEDDDIIEVK
-424 ETVKTL
+424 EL
-430 AVEKSGDKFA
+430 KSDGN
-440 VIANAEDL
+440 IYTILANADDKL
-448 NAKEGV
+448 QAHNGV
-454 ISDVKVYAKDRA
+454 ITGYKISVKDNA
-466 GNLSDAYK
+466 GNKLSGYGDP
-474 DKITFDTR
+474 ITFDTR

-487 IDGFTLNVEDDKYEI
+487 IDGFTLNDKSGEYEI
-502 TGFKP
+502 TGFEP
-507 TTERKVYAIV
+507 TTERKVYA
-517 TSDKSLIVTSDK
+517 IVTSDK

-544 AVEKKEK
+544 AVEKSEK
-551 SIIVNKVN
+551 SITVNKIN

-615 HKVDNKETDY
+615 HKVDNEETDY

-632 SDVTVDVSV
+632 SDVTVEVSV

-659 SDVYYSKD
+659 SYVYWSKTNKFD
-667 EKLAP
+667 
-672 ASVTTDATKIER
+672 TTAEEINSY
-684 DENEFKQTFKVS
+684 ENGKFKHTFKES
-696 GTYYFYAVDEAGN
+696 GTYYFYAVDEVGN
-709 VSEGQEFEI
+709 VSEGQEFVI
-718 KIDKDAPTASI
+718 NIDKVAPTASDFS
-729 IINDHNE
+729 NDHE
-736 KWLNRE
+736 GKWANI
-742 EFLSGGKVTVSFTA
+742 SDGGKVTVSFTA

-763 AYAYVDKDIDRNRK
+763 AYAYVDKDIEDNRRK
-777 TDTNGKYSFEF
+777 DINSKYSFEF
-788 IDDQNTEHTFYV
+788 TKDQNTEHTFYV

-806 VKEVGKTTVMIDTA
+806 VTKVGETWVKIDTTKPA
-820 EATAKLVNDHEGKW
+820 IGEVKCDPSDWTKG
-834 LNKEEYLNGGKVTV
+834 TV
-848 SFKVDSKVSTAFYAY
+848 KVSISGFSDETSGIAYAY
-863 VDKNTSANSQ
+863 VD
-873 MSSNGKFS
+873 
-881 FEFTDD
+881 E
-887 QKTKHT
+887 
-893 FYVGDSAGNI
+893 
-903 TEIGSTW
+903 
-910 VMIDTTDPEI
+910 DT
-920 NEFTNDYD
+920 
-928 EKWTNGNVDVSFE
+928 E
-941 ANGEVSGIAK
+941 ANRKEVSGGNF
-951 VYVDVDDEKHQIQAV
+951 VFE
-966 NGKYNYTFSDEQ
+966 FSDEQ
-978 DKEHTFYV
+978 KKTHEFYV
-986 VDNAGNVS
+986 VDEAGNVS
-994 KKTTKIQ
+994 
-1001 IDRADPVITDFTVS
+1001 
-1015 PDKEWAN
+1015 E
-1022 EDDEAVTVSFEANDN
+1022 
-1037 KGDYVSG
+1037 
-1044 IASAYIVINGEEKK
+1044 
-1058 INPNEEGVYSYT
+1058 
-1070 FTKEQKKNY
+1070 
-1079 EFYVI
+1079 
-1084 DNAGNKSDVQTAEIK
+1084 VQTAEIK
-1099 IDKTAPIIKE
+1099 IDKTAPVIEE
-1109 KPVKI
+1109 KSVEI
-1114 VDKSGN
+1114 VDEDN
-1120 EVSNVERLTWC
+1120 NVVDMTRLKWC
-1131 IIRNEPIFIEI
+1131 IIHNKDVKIRVEADSVTDGDNA
-1142 PSASVV
+1142 SAS
-1148 DPANKNDDT
+1148 
-1157 FSGVKTI
+1157 GVYSVKLI
-1164 TLKTDV
+1164 TSAENSYELK
-1170 DTKFDE
+1170 
-1176 KKAIEN
+1176 KKELN
-1182 GDYVFEIPSTMLVA
+1182 GDYYEFTIPSELLALEVLHE
-1196 NIKHNNIYFV
+1196 NIRFV
-1206 VTDNADNVS
+1206 VTDNAAN
-1215 KSYKL
+1215 KSEEYKL
-1220 SELTSKKISD
+1220 KDLTKNKSNSD
-1230 NVLIDEIAPK
+1230 DILIDKTKPNIKDFTLTEAHYTD
-1240 ISDITLSEPNYK
+1240 SDGNR
-1252 NGDDFWYK
+1252 WYN
-1260 TPNVT
+1260 TPNIK

-1273 AKIGETASGLESI
+1273 AKKDETASGLESI
-1286 QISALNRKTAMSDKA
+1286 QISALNSKTAESDKA
-1301 WGIRNDTYSVT
+1301 WGIKNRTYSVT
-1312 SDKSD
+1312 SKDID
-1317 LKANGT
+1317 LNANGT
-1323 IEFRANATDLAGNKA
+1323 IVFRANAKDLAGNKA
-1338 DEKRAIA
+1338 DEKTAIA
-1345 YVDTVAPVVNKISVN
+1345 YVDTVAPVVNKIYVN
-1360 GVEVSNNGGTY
+1360 GVEVSNNGGKY

-1378 STRRV
+1378 SARRV
-1383 EISASDISGDK
+1383 EISASDISGNN
-1394 SGISGLQFITY
+1394 SGISGLKSITY
-1405 SLYEENNNKPIKTE
+1405 SLYDENGKEIRTE
-1419 TVSVSG
+1419 TVNVSG

-1454 AETKSRLVVVEN
+1454 AKTKSRLVVVEN

-1473 SNISIKLPQTSKKDS
+1473 SSINIKLPQTSKKDS

-1508 SGVKSVSYTIKD
+1508 SGLKSVSYTIKD
-1520 RNGENTV
+1520 RNGESTV

-1535 KNDDNIN
+1535 KNDRNIN
-1542 TQLSKTIRVGNNE
+1542 TELSKTIRVGNNE

-1644 TVAGSAPDQTKHV
+1644 TVAGSTPDQTKHV
-1657 AKVTFSKDADY
+1657 ARVTFSKDADY

-2108 VKASAVDK
+2108 IKASAVDK

-2151 ILLAVAGFIII
+2151 ILLAAAGVIIV

>member
-63 DNSGEETPAEK
+63 DNSGEETPDEK

-87 WTNGNVSVSFTVKN
+87 WTSGNVSVSFTVKN
-101 NIDRIDYAYFDDD
+101 NIDRIDYAYFDED
-114 TEANRKTSEDGKF
+114 TEANRKTSENGKF

-141 YVVDKE
+141 CVVDKE
-147 GNATEVGK
+147 GNVTEVGK

-163 EPTTDNFYC
+163 EPTFDNFYC

-271 KWLNGSDKVDKV
+271 KWLNGSDEAGKV

-355 TKPSISK
+355 TKPSITG
-362 VNYTN
+362 VTYAN
-367 ISYNDGVSIAN
+367 ISYKDGVSIAK

-424 ETVKTL
+424 ETIKTL

-466 GNLSDAYK
+466 GNLSNAYK

-517 TSDKSLIVTSDK
+517 TSDASLE
-529 SLKNSSDELAAAVKD
+529 NSSDELAAAVKD

-615 HKVDNKETDY
+615 HKVDNEETDY

-632 SDVTVDVSV
+632 SDVTVEVSV
-641 PDEKVAWNGNTA
+641 TDEKVAWNGNTA

-659 SDVYYSKD
+659 SAVYYSKD

-672 ASVTTDATKIER
+672 ASVTADAEKI
-684 DENEFKQTFKVS
+684 NSAGNGKFKQTFEVS
-696 GTYYFYAVDEAGN
+696 GKYYFYAVDEAGN
-709 VSEGQEFEI
+709 VSEGQEFVI
-718 KIDKDAPTASI
+718 NIDKDAPTASI

-742 EFLSGGKVTVSFTA
+742 EFLNGGKVTVSFTA

-763 AYAYVDKDIDRNRK
+763 AYAYFDKDIEDNRRK
-777 TDTNGKYSFEF
+777 DINGKYSFEF
-788 IDDQNTEHTFYV
+788 TKDQNTEHTFYV

-806 VKEVGKTTVMIDTA
+806 VTEVGTTTVMIDT
-820 EATAKLVNDHEGKW
+820 TAPVIGEVKCNPSSWAKG
-834 LNKEEYLNGGKVTV
+834 TV
-848 SFKVDSKVSTAFYAY
+848 KVSISGFSDETSGIAYAY
-863 VDKNTSANSQ
+863 VD
-873 MSSNGKFS
+873 
-881 FEFTDD
+881 E
-887 QKTKHT
+887 
-893 FYVGDSAGNI
+893 
-903 TEIGSTW
+903 
-910 VMIDTTDPEI
+910 DT
-920 NEFTNDYD
+920 
-928 EKWTNGNVDVSFE
+928 E
-941 ANGEVSGIAK
+941 ANRKEVSGGNF
-951 VYVDVDDEKHQIQAV
+951 VFE
-966 NGKYNYTFSDEQ
+966 FSDEQ
-978 DKEHTFYV
+978 KKTHEFYV
-986 VDNAGNVS
+986 VDEAGNVS
-994 KKTTKIQ
+994 EVKK
-1001 IDRADPVITDFTVS
+1001 V
-1015 PDKEWAN
+1015 
-1022 EDDEAVTVSFEANDN
+1022 
-1037 KGDYVSG
+1037 
-1044 IASAYIVINGEEKK
+1044 
-1058 INPNEEGVYSYT
+1058 
-1070 FTKEQKKNY
+1070 
-1079 EFYVI
+1079 
-1084 DNAGNKSDVQTAEIK
+1084 EIK
-1099 IDKTAPIIKE
+1099 IDKKAPIIKG
-1109 KPVKI
+1109 KPLKI
-1114 VDKSGN
+1114 VDEKDN
-1120 EVSNVERLTWC
+1120 EIDNIVSFAWC
-1131 IIRNEPIFIEI
+1131 IIRNDDIFVKL
-1142 PSASVV
+1142 PASEVE
-1148 DPANKNDDT
+1148 DPENDIDGS
-1157 FSGVKTI
+1157 FSGVASV
-1164 TLKTDV
+1164 TLKTENKENKNV
-1170 DTKFDE
+1170 YQVVTE
-1176 KKAIEN
+1176 TEN
-1182 GDYVFEIPSTMLVA
+1182 GDYVFKIPSTIFAENV
-1196 NIKHNNIYFV
+1196 KHDNLRFV
-1206 VTDNADNVS
+1206 VTDNASNES
-1215 KSYKL
+1215 TESYTL
-1220 SELTSKKISD
+1220 NSLTEKQISD
-1230 NVLIDEIAPK
+1230 NVLIDKVNPIIENINLLGGTEIDGK
-1240 ISDITLSEPNYK
+1240 R
-1252 NGDDFWYK
+1252 WYN
-1260 TPNVT
+1260 TPNIT
-1265 ASAYFEDT
+1265 ASAKFYDFHDFVEDN
-1273 AKIGETASGLESI
+1273 KTASGLAEISI
-1286 QISALNRKTAMSDKA
+1286 KAENTSTIMKHSAYGPLAD
-1301 WGIRNDTYSVT
+1301 GTYSLT
-1312 SDKSD
+1312 SKDIDLKSD
-1317 LKANGT
+1317 GT
-1323 IEFRANATDLAGNKA
+1323 IEFRANATDLAGNEA
-1338 DEKRAIA
+1338 DPKEAKV

-1360 GVEVSNNGGTY
+1360 GVEVSNNGGKY

-1378 STRRV
+1378 SARRV

-1419 TVSVSG
+1419 TVNVSG

-1454 AETKSRLVVVEN
+1454 AKTKSRLVVVEN

-1520 RNGENTV
+1520 RNGESTV
-1527 TVGDMSVD
+1527 TVGNMSVD
-1535 KNDDNIN
+1535 KNDGNIN
-1542 TQLSKTIRVGNNE
+1542 TELSKTIRVGNNE

-1644 TVAGSAPDQTKHV
+1644 TVAGSTPDQTKHV

-1838 KIYKIGQDGS
+1838 KIYKISQDGS

-1893 LAGNENSDTKVFSVN
+1893 LAGNESSDTKVFSVN

-2108 VKASAVDK
+2108 IKASAVDK
-2116 AGNKSDIEELSF
+2116 AGNKSQIEELSF

-2151 ILLAVAGFIII
+2151 ILLAVAGVIII

>member
-29 DAIAAA
+29 DAIASV
-35 SSSTAVTEDTNTDN
+35 SSSTAATEDINTDN
-49 SGDGGDNGDSDNSG
+49 SGEGGVSGDSDKSG
-63 DNSGEETPAEK
+63 DNSGEETPDEG
-74 FDIADF
+74 FDIKDF
-80 NNSSEGK
+80 HNSSEGN
-87 WTNGNVSVSFTVKN
+87 WTNGKVSVSFSVTKN
-101 NIDRIDYAYFDDD
+101 IEKVDYAYFDEDI
-114 TEANRKTSEDGKF
+114 EANRKTSEDGKF
-127 SFDFDSE
+127 SFDFDNE

-147 GNATEVGK
+147 GNVTEVGK
-155 TQVKIDRS
+155 TNVKIDKS
-163 EPTTDNFYC
+163 EPEIADFKNDSNGNWT
-172 NHDGKWV
+172 
-179 NKDNSDNV
+179 NKNV
-187 IVSFTAKDE
+187 KVSFYVNDV
-196 LSGVAYAYVDEDTAS
+196 LSGVAGVYVDG
-211 NRKNVQT
+211 K
-218 GTDKFTFGFKEDQDT
+218 
-233 KHKFYVVDNVGHT
+233 
-246 KEVGEATIK
+246 
-255 IDRAAP
+255 
-261 EIKLS
+261 EIKAV
-266 NSSDG
+266 
-271 KWLNGSDKVDKV
+271 NGEYNCTFTEEQDKEH
-283 TVTLNITE
+283 TVLV
-291 NGSGIKELYYESI
+291 K
-304 DGKIKSVGKIGDTSR
+304 
-319 VWSVPFE
+319 
-326 KDQNHEFKFHVI
+326 
-338 DNAGNESTV
+338 DNAGNSIEKTV
-347 NTKVQIDT
+347 NVKIDTSAPEITWNNDHDKKWTNKDVTVNITATDKLSDVSKVYADGKEIKANNGEYSVAYSDQQNKEHTFYAVDKAGNKSEVKSTKVQIDK

-367 ISYNDGVSIAN
+367 ISYKDGVSIAK

-424 ETVKTL
+424 ETMKTL
-430 AVEKSGDKFA
+430 AVEKSGDRFA
-440 VIANAEDL
+440 VIANAENL
-448 NAKEGV
+448 NAKEGI

-487 IDGFTLNVEDDKYEI
+487 IDGFTLNDKCDEYKI
-502 TGFKP
+502 SGFKP

-517 TSDKSLIVTSDK
+517 TSNT
-529 SLKNSSDELAAAVKD
+529 SLKDSGDELAKDSGDELAAAVKE
-544 AVEKKEK
+544 AVEKNEK
-551 SIIVNKVN
+551 LITVNEVDVDIVTPV
-559 ADMVT
+559 
-564 LAEDNKYD
+564 EGNKYD
-572 FTFPAGNASFYVN
+572 FSFPTGNESFYVN

-601 KTPIG
+601 KTPID
-606 DSDIKLKAT
+606 DSDIKLSAT
-615 HKVDNKETDY
+615 KKVDNEDIEYIQK
-625 TQSSWTN
+625 SWTN
-632 SDVTVDVSV
+632 SDVTVEVSV

-659 SDVYYSKD
+659 SAVYWSKD
-667 EKLAP
+667 NKLDPANVTADAEKIN
-672 ASVTTDATKIER
+672 S
-684 DENEFKQTFKVS
+684 DENGKFKHTFEVS
-696 GTYYFYAVDEAGN
+696 GKYYFYAVDESGN
-709 VSEGQEFEI
+709 VSEGQEFVI
-718 KIDKDAPTASI
+718 NIDKAAPTASI
-729 IINDHNE
+729 IINDHND

-742 EFLSGGKVTVSFTA
+742 EFLNGGKVIVSFSA

-763 AYAYVDKDIDRNRK
+763 AYAYVDKDIDGNRK
-777 TDTNGKYSFEF
+777 TDTDGKYSFEF
-788 IDDQNTEHTFYV
+788 TDDQNTEHTFYV

-806 VKEVGKTTVMIDTA
+806 VTKVGETWVKIDTTKPA
-820 EATAKLVNDHEGKW
+820 IGEVKRDPSDWTKG
-834 LNKEEYLNGGKVTV
+834 TV
-848 SFKVDSKVSTAFYAY
+848 KVSISGFSDETSGIAYAY
-863 VDKNTSANSQ
+863 VD
-873 MSSNGKFS
+873 
-881 FEFTDD
+881 E
-887 QKTKHT
+887 
-893 FYVGDSAGNI
+893 
-903 TEIGSTW
+903 
-910 VMIDTTDPEI
+910 DT
-920 NEFTNDYD
+920 
-928 EKWTNGNVDVSFE
+928 E
-941 ANGEVSGIAK
+941 ANRKKIS
-951 VYVDVDDEKHQIQAV
+951 DDNFVFE
-966 NGKYNYTFSDEQ
+966 FSDEQ
-978 DKEHTFYV
+978 KKTHEFYV
-986 VDNAGNVS
+986 VDEAGNVS
-994 KKTTKIQ
+994 
-1001 IDRADPVITDFTVS
+1001 
-1015 PDKEWAN
+1015 
-1022 EDDEAVTVSFEANDN
+1022 EA
-1037 KGDYVSG
+1037 
-1044 IASAYIVINGEEKK
+1044 
-1058 INPNEEGVYSYT
+1058 
-1070 FTKEQKKNY
+1070 QK
-1079 EFYVI
+1079 
-1084 DNAGNKSDVQTAEIK
+1084 AEVK
-1099 IDKTAPIIKE
+1099 IDKT
-1109 KPVKI
+1109 KPVIEEKSVEI
-1114 VDKSGN
+1114 VDEDN
-1120 EVSNVERLTWC
+1120 NVVDMKRLKWC
-1131 IIRNEPIFIEI
+1131 IIHNKDVKIRVEADSVTDGDNASASGVYSVKLITTNENSYELKKEELNGNYYEFTI
-1142 PSASVV
+1142 PSELLALEV
-1148 DPANKNDDT
+1148 
-1157 FSGVKTI
+1157 
-1164 TLKTDV
+1164 LH
-1170 DTKFDE
+1170 
-1176 KKAIEN
+1176 EN
-1182 GDYVFEIPSTMLVA
+1182 VR
-1196 NIKHNNIYFV
+1196 FV
-1206 VTDNADNVS
+1206 VTDNAANES
-1215 KSYKL
+1215 EEYKL
-1220 SELTSKKISD
+1220 KDLTKNPSNSD
-1230 NVLIDEIAPK
+1230 DILIDQIAPQ
-1240 ISDITLSEPNYK
+1240 ISDITLSDPNYK
-1252 NGDDFWYK
+1252 KGNDFWYK

-1273 AKIGETASGLESI
+1273 AKKGETASGLESI
-1286 QISALNRKTAMSDKA
+1286 QISALNSKTAESDKD
-1301 WGIRNDTYSVT
+1301 WGIKNRTYSVT
-1312 SDKSD
+1312 SNSSD
-1317 LKANGT
+1317 LNANGT
-1323 IEFRANATDLAGNKA
+1323 IDFEATAKDLAGNEA
-1338 DEKRAIA
+1338 DKKRATV

-1360 GVEVSNNGGTY
+1360 GVEVSNNGGKY

-1378 STRRV
+1378 SARRV

-1394 SGISGLQFITY
+1394 SGISGLKSITY
-1405 SLYEENNNKPIKTE
+1405 SLYDENGKEIRKE
-1419 TVSVSG
+1419 TVNVSG

-1434 SPNFKGYI
+1434 SPNFKGHI
-1442 KATAT
+1442 KAFAT
-1447 DNVGNEG
+1447 DNVKNEG
-1454 AETKSRLVVVEN
+1454 AKTKSRFVVVEN

-1473 SNISIKLPQTSKKDS
+1473 SSINIKLPQTSKKDS
-1488 GGNNLYNN
+1488 SGNNLYNN

-1535 KNDDNIN
+1535 KSDGNIN
-1542 TQLSKTIRVGNNE
+1542 TELSKTIKVGNNE

-1617 ERNFNAA
+1617 ERNFNEA
-1624 DVKAAITGLSSG
+1624 DVKATIAGLSSG

-1644 TVAGSAPDQTKHV
+1644 TVAGSTPDQTKHV
-1657 AKVTFSKDADY
+1657 AKITFSKDADY

-1695 KPVIGEIKLSPSPS
+1695 KPVISEIKLSPSPS

-1792 VLDKTKPS
+1792 VLDKTKPG
-1800 VEIAGVKDKKAYGYN
+1800 VEISGVKDKKAYGYN

-1857 STKSNVKNGAMTV
+1857 NTKSNVKNGAMTV

-1884 YTIEISSKD
+1884 YTIEVSSKD
-1893 LAGNENSDTKVFSVN
+1893 LAGNESSDTKVFSVN

-1935 VKIINVNKISAEN
+1935 VKIINVNKISDEN

-1958 NITLKSG
+1958 NITLKAG
-1965 ADYTFSTISE
+1965 TDYTFSTISE
-1975 SDEGWC
+1975 SDDGWC
-1981 EYEVTINKA
+1981 EYEVTINKS

-2096 TAKFTVKGDKIT
+2096 TAKFIVKGDKIT
-2108 VKASAVDK
+2108 IKASAVDK
-2116 AGNKSDIEELSF
+2116 AGNKSDVEELSF

-2151 ILLAVAGFIII
+2151 ILLAVAGVIII

>member
-29 DAIAAA
+29 DAIAAV
-35 SSSTAVTEDTNTDN
+35 SSSTAATEDTNTDN
-49 SGDGGDNGDSDNSG
+49 SGEGGVSGDSDKSG
-63 DNSGEETPAEK
+63 DNSGEETPDEG
-74 FDIADF
+74 FDIKDF
-80 NNSSEGK
+80 HNSSEGN
-87 WTNGNVSVSFTVKN
+87 WTNGKVSVSFSVTKN
-101 NIDRIDYAYFDDD
+101 IEKVDYAYFDEDI
-114 TEANRKTSEDGKF
+114 EANRKTSEDGKF
-127 SFDFDSE
+127 SFDFDNE

-147 GNATEVGK
+147 GNVTEVGK
-155 TQVKIDRS
+155 TNVKIDKS

-172 NHDGKWV
+172 NYDGKWV

-218 GTDKFTFGFKEDQDT
+218 GTDKFTFEFKEDQNT

-246 KEVGEATIK
+246 KEVGEVDVK
-255 IDRAAP
+255 IDKTAP
-261 EIKLS
+261 KITLT

-271 KWLNGSDKVDKV
+271 KWLNVSDKADKV

-291 NGSGIKELYYESI
+291 NGSGIKELYYEST
-304 DGKIKSVGKIGDTSR
+304 DGKIKGVGKIADTSR
-319 VWSVPFE
+319 VWNVSFD
-326 KDQNHEFKFHVI
+326 KDQNQEYKFYVV
-338 DNAGNESTV
+338 DNAGNKSDVKTTV
-347 NTKVQIDT
+347 QKDKKAPEIKEAT
-355 TKPSISK
+355 
-362 VNYTN
+362 YTN
-367 ISYNDGVSIAN
+367 ISYKDGVSIAK

-424 ETVKTL
+424 ETMKTL
-430 AVEKSGDKFA
+430 AVEKSGDRFA
-440 VIANAEDL
+440 VIANAENL
-448 NAKEGV
+448 NAKEGI

-487 IDGFTLNVEDDKYEI
+487 IDGFTLNDKCDEYKI
-502 TGFKP
+502 SGFKP

-517 TSDKSLIVTSDK
+517 TSNT
-529 SLKNSSDELAAAVKD
+529 SLKDSGDELAKDSGDELAAAVKE
-544 AVEKKEK
+544 AVEKNEK
-551 SIIVNKVN
+551 PIIVNGAS

-572 FTFPAGNASFYVN
+572 FSFPAGNESFYIN

-601 KTPIG
+601 KTPID
-606 DSDIKLKAT
+606 DSYINLSAT
-615 HKVDNKETDY
+615 KKVDNEDIEYIQK
-625 TQSSWTN
+625 SWTN
-632 SDVTVDVSV
+632 SDVTVEVSV

-659 SDVYYSKD
+659 SAVYWSKD
-667 EKLAP
+667 NKLDPANVTADAEKIN
-672 ASVTTDATKIER
+672 S
-684 DENEFKQTFKVS
+684 DENGKFKHTFEVS
-696 GTYYFYAVDEAGN
+696 GKYYFYAVDESGN
-709 VSEGQEFEI
+709 VSEGQEFVINIDKAGPEI
-718 KIDKDAPTASI
+718 K
-729 IINDHNE
+729 
-736 KWLNRE
+736 
-742 EFLSGGKVTVSFTA
+742 
-756 ADEASGL
+756 
-763 AYAYVDKDIDRNRK
+763 
-777 TDTNGKYSFEF
+777 
-788 IDDQNTEHTFYV
+788 
-800 VDNAGN
+800 
-806 VKEVGKTTVMIDTA
+806 
-820 EATAKLVNDHEGKW
+820 
-834 LNKEEYLNGGKVTV
+834 
-848 SFKVDSKVSTAFYAY
+848 
-863 VDKNTSANSQ
+863 
-873 MSSNGKFS
+873 
-881 FEFTDD
+881 
-887 QKTKHT
+887 
-893 FYVGDSAGNI
+893 
-903 TEIGSTW
+903 
-910 VMIDTTDPEI
+910 
-920 NEFTNDYD
+920 EFTNDYD

-941 ANGEVSGIAK
+941 ANDDVSGIAK
-951 VYVDVDDEKHQIQAV
+951 VYVDIDDERHQIQAV
-966 NGKYNYTFSDEQ
+966 NGKYNYTFTDEQ

-1001 IDRADPVITDFTVS
+1001 IDRAKPVITEFKVS

-1022 EDDEAVTVSFEANDN
+1022 EDVTVSFKANDD
-1037 KGDYVSG
+1037 KGKYVSG
-1044 IASAYIVINGEEKK
+1044 IASAYIVINGKEEEIK
-1058 INPNEEGVYSYT
+1058 PNEQGVYSYK
-1070 FTKEQKKNY
+1070 FTAEQNTKP

-1084 DNAGNKSDVQTAEIK
+1084 DNAGNKSKVQTTEIK
-1099 IDKTAPIIKE
+1099 IDKT
-1109 KPVKI
+1109 KPVIEKKSVEI
-1114 VDKSGN
+1114 VDEAGN
-1120 EVSNVERLTWC
+1120 SVSMTRLKWC
-1131 IIRNEPIFIEI
+1131 IIHNKDIKIRVQANRVADYAPQNVDAD
-1142 PSASVV
+1142 SAS
-1148 DPANKNDDT
+1148 
-1157 FSGVKTI
+1157 GVYSVKLITSKENSYEIKTKD
-1164 TLKTDV
+1164 L
-1170 DTKFDE
+1170 
-1176 KKAIEN
+1176 N
-1182 GDYVFEIPSTMLVA
+1182 GDYYEFTVPSELLAAEVLHEK
-1196 NIKHNNIYFV
+1196 IRFV
-1206 VTDNADNVS
+1206 VTDNAANES
-1215 KSYKL
+1215 EEYKL
-1220 SELTSKKISD
+1220 KDLTKNMSNSD
-1230 NVLIDEIAPK
+1230 DILIDQIAPQ
-1240 ISDITLSEPNYK
+1240 ISDITLSDPNYK
-1252 NGDDFWYK
+1252 KGNDFWYK

-1273 AKIGETASGLESI
+1273 AKKGKTASGLESI
-1286 QISALNRKTAMSDKA
+1286 QISALNSKTAESDKD
-1301 WGIRNDTYSVT
+1301 WGIKNRTYSVT
-1312 SDKSD
+1312 SNRSD
-1317 LKANGT
+1317 LKADGT
-1323 IEFRANATDLAGNKA
+1323 IDFEATAKDLAGNEA
-1338 DEKRAIA
+1338 DKKRATV

-1360 GVEVSNNGGTY
+1360 GVEVSNNGGKY

-1378 STRRV
+1378 SARRV

-1394 SGISGLQFITY
+1394 SGISGLKSITY
-1405 SLYEENNNKPIKTE
+1405 ILYDENGKEIRKE
-1419 TVSVSG
+1419 TVNVSG

-1434 SPNFKGYI
+1434 SSNFKGHI
-1442 KATAT
+1442 KAFAT
-1447 DNVGNEG
+1447 DNVKNEG
-1454 AETKSRLVVVEN
+1454 AKIESRFVVVEN

-1473 SNISIKLPQTSKKDS
+1473 SSINIKLPQTSKKDS
-1488 GGNNLYNN
+1488 SGNNLYNN

-1535 KNDDNIN
+1535 KSDENIN
-1542 TQLSKTIRVGNNE
+1542 TELSKTIKVGNNE

-1617 ERNFNAA
+1617 ERNFNEA
-1624 DVKAAITGLSSG
+1624 DVKATIAGLSSG

-1644 TVAGSAPDQTKHV
+1644 TVAGSTPDQTKHV
-1657 AKVTFSKDADY
+1657 AKITFSKDADY

-1695 KPVIGEIKLSPSPS
+1695 KPVISEIKLSPSPS

-1792 VLDKTKPS
+1792 VLDKTKPG
-1800 VEIAGVKDKKAYGYN
+1800 VEISGVKDKKAYGYN

-1857 STKSNVKNGAMTV
+1857 NTKSNVKNGAMTV

-1884 YTIEISSKD
+1884 YTIEVSSKD
-1893 LAGNENSDTKVFSVN
+1893 LAGNESSDTKVFSVN

-1935 VKIINVNKISAEN
+1935 VKIINVNKISDEN

-1958 NITLKSG
+1958 NITLKAG
-1965 ADYTFSTISE
+1965 TDYTFSTISE
-1975 SDEGWC
+1975 FDDGWC
-1981 EYEVTINKA
+1981 EYEVTINKS

-2096 TAKFTVKGDKIT
+2096 TAKFIVKGDKIT
-2108 VKASAVDK
+2108 IKASAVDK
-2116 AGNKSDIEELSF
+2116 AGNKSDVEELSF

-2151 ILLAVAGFIII
+2151 ILLAVAGVIII

>member
-29 DAIAAA
+29 DAIAAV
-35 SSSTAVTEDTNTDN
+35 SSSTAATEDTNTDN
-49 SGDGGDNGDSDNSG
+49 SGEGGVSGDSDKSG
-63 DNSGEETPAEK
+63 DNSGEETPDEG
-74 FDIADF
+74 FDIKDF
-80 NNSSEGK
+80 HNSSEGN
-87 WTNGNVSVSFTVKN
+87 WTNGKVSVSFSVTKN
-101 NIDRIDYAYFDDD
+101 IEKVDYAYFDEDI
-114 TEANRKTSEDGKF
+114 EANRKTSEDGKF
-127 SFDFDSE
+127 SFDFDNE

-147 GNATEVGK
+147 GNVTEVGK
-155 TQVKIDRS
+155 TNVKIDKS
-163 EPTTDNFYC
+163 EPEIADFKNDSNGNWT
-172 NHDGKWV
+172 
-179 NKDNSDNV
+179 NKNV
-187 IVSFTAKDE
+187 KVSFYVNDV
-196 LSGVAYAYVDEDTAS
+196 LSGVAGVYVDGKEIKAVNGEYNCT
-211 NRKNVQT
+211 
-218 GTDKFTFGFKEDQDT
+218 FKEEQDK
-233 KHKFYVVDNVGHT
+233 KH
-246 KEVGEATIK
+246 
-255 IDRAAP
+255 
-261 EIKLS
+261 
-266 NSSDG
+266 
-271 KWLNGSDKVDKV
+271 
-283 TVTLNITE
+283 TVLV
-291 NGSGIKELYYESI
+291 K
-304 DGKIKSVGKIGDTSR
+304 
-319 VWSVPFE
+319 
-326 KDQNHEFKFHVI
+326 
-338 DNAGNESTV
+338 DNAGNSIEKTV
-347 NTKVQIDT
+347 NVKIDTSAPEITLNNDHDEKWTNKDVTVNITATDKLSDVSKVYADGKEIKANNGEYSVAYSDQQNKEHTFYAVDKTGNKSEVKSTKVQIDK

-367 ISYNDGVSIAN
+367 ISYKDGVSIAK

-424 ETVKTL
+424 ETMKTL
-430 AVEKSGDKFA
+430 AVEKSGDRFA
-440 VIANAEDL
+440 VIANAENL
-448 NAKEGV
+448 NAKEGI

-487 IDGFTLNVEDDKYEI
+487 IDGFTLNDKCDEYKI
-502 TGFKP
+502 SGFKP

-517 TSDKSLIVTSDK
+517 TSNT
-529 SLKNSSDELAAAVKD
+529 SLKDSGDELAAAVKK
-544 AVEKKEK
+544 AVEKNEK
-551 SIIVNKVN
+551 LITVNEVDVDIVTPV
-559 ADMVT
+559 
-564 LAEDNKYD
+564 EGNKYD
-572 FTFPAGNASFYVN
+572 FSFPAGNESFYVN

-601 KTPIG
+601 KTPID
-606 DSDIKLKAT
+606 DSDIKLSAT
-615 HKVDNKETDY
+615 KKVDNKDIEY
-625 TQSSWTN
+625 IQKSWTN
-632 SDVTVDVSV
+632 SDVTVEVSV

-653 TAVTKL
+653 TSVTKL
-659 SDVYYSKD
+659 SAVYWSKD
-667 EKLAP
+667 NKLDP
-672 ASVTTDATKIER
+672 ANVTADAEKIER
-684 DENEFKQTFKVS
+684 DENGEFRHTFEKS

-718 KIDKDAPTASI
+718 WVDKEAPEIDSFDNYSSEEWTNKDVTVKIEASDDVSGI
-729 IINDHNE
+729 AKVYVDDE
-736 KWLNRE
+736 KNVIRE
-742 EFLSGGKVTVSFTA
+742 ENGVYSYTFSK
-756 ADEASGL
+756 
-763 AYAYVDKDIDRNRK
+763 DKP
-777 TDTNGKYSFEF
+777 
-788 IDDQNTEHTFYV
+788 QNVKHTFYV

-806 VKEVGKTTVMIDTA
+806 VTKKETWVKIDTS
-820 EATAKLVNDHEGKW
+820 E
-834 LNKEEYLNGGKVTV
+834 
-848 SFKVDSKVSTAFYAY
+848 
-863 VDKNTSANSQ
+863 
-873 MSSNGKFS
+873 
-881 FEFTDD
+881 
-887 QKTKHT
+887 
-893 FYVGDSAGNI
+893 
-903 TEIGSTW
+903 
-910 VMIDTTDPEI
+910 PEI
-920 NEFTNDYD
+920 YEFTNNSGGN
-928 EKWTNGNVDVSFE
+928 WTNGNVTVTFKVKDK
-941 ANGEVSGIAK
+941 GENFSKTDK
-951 VYVDVDDEKHQIQAV
+951 VYVD
-966 NGKYNYTFSDEQ
+966 
-978 DKEHTFYV
+978 
-986 VDNAGNVS
+986 NVENV
-994 KKTTKIQ
+994 
-1001 IDRADPVITDFTVS
+1001 ID
-1015 PDKEWAN
+1015 
-1022 EDDEAVTVSFEANDN
+1022 
-1037 KGDYVSG
+1037 
-1044 IASAYIVINGEEKK
+1044 GE
-1058 INPNEEGVYSYT
+1058 NGVYSYT
-1070 FTKEQKKNY
+1070 FKEEQNGNHTFFV
-1079 EFYVI
+1079 E
-1084 DNAGNKSDVQTAEIK
+1084 NTAGNVSQVKTWVR
-1099 IDKTAPIIKE
+1099 IDKKAPIIKG
-1109 KPVKI
+1109 KPLKI
-1114 VDKSGN
+1114 VDEKDN
-1120 EVSNVERLTWC
+1120 EIDNIASLAWC
-1131 IIRNEPIFIEI
+1131 IIC
-1142 PSASVV
+1142 
-1148 DPANKNDDT
+1148 NDDIFVKLPASEVEDPENDIDGS
-1157 FSGVKTI
+1157 FSGVASV
-1164 TLKTDV
+1164 TLKTENKNV
-1170 DTKFDE
+1170 YQVVTETE
-1176 KKAIEN
+1176 K
-1182 GDYVFEIPSTMLVA
+1182 GDYVFKIPSTIFAENV
-1196 NIKHNNIYFV
+1196 KHDNLRFV
-1206 VTDNADNVS
+1206 VTDKASNNSTAEYTLNS
-1215 KSYKL
+1215 
-1220 SELTSKKISD
+1220 LTEKQISD
-1230 NVLIDEIAPK
+1230 NVLIDKVNPIIENINLLGGIEI
-1240 ISDITLSEPNYK
+1240 DGNR
-1252 NGDDFWYK
+1252 WYN
-1260 TPNVT
+1260 TPNIT
-1265 ASAYFEDT
+1265 ASAEFYDFHDFVEDN
-1273 AKIGETASGLESI
+1273 KTASGLAEISI
-1286 QISALNRKTAMSDKA
+1286 KAENTSTIKKHSAYGPLDD
-1301 WGIRNDTYSVT
+1301 GTYSVT
-1312 SDKSD
+1312 SNRSD
-1317 LKANGT
+1317 LNANGT
-1323 IEFRANATDLAGNKA
+1323 IEFRASAIDLAGNKA
-1338 DEKRAIA
+1338 GEKTVTA

-1360 GVEVSNNGGTY
+1360 GVEVSNNGGKY

-1378 STRRV
+1378 SARRV
-1383 EISASDISGDK
+1383 EISATDISGDK
-1394 SGISGLQFITY
+1394 SGISGLKSITY
-1405 SLYEENNNKPIKTE
+1405 SLYDENGKEIRKE
-1419 TVSVSG
+1419 TVNVSG

-1434 SPNFKGYI
+1434 SPNFKGHI
-1442 KATAT
+1442 KAFAT
-1447 DNVGNEG
+1447 DNVGNNG
-1454 AETKSRLVVVEN
+1454 AKTKSRFVVVEN

-1473 SNISIKLPQTSKKDS
+1473 SSINIKLPQTSKKDS
-1488 GGNNLYNN
+1488 SGNNLYNN

-1535 KNDDNIN
+1535 KSDGNIN
-1542 TQLSKTIRVGNNE
+1542 TELSKTIKVGNNE

-1617 ERNFNAA
+1617 ERNFNEA
-1624 DVKAAITGLSSG
+1624 DVKATIAGLSSG

-1644 TVAGSAPDQTKHV
+1644 TVAGSTPDQTKHV
-1657 AKVTFSKDADY
+1657 AKITFSKDADY

-1695 KPVIGEIKLSPSPS
+1695 KPVISDIKLSPSPS

-1730 SSLVKFTSIKGTL
+1730 ISLVKFTSIKGTL

-1792 VLDKTKPS
+1792 VLDKTKPG
-1800 VEIAGVKDKKAYGYN
+1800 VEISGVKDKKAYGYN

-1857 STKSNVKNGAMTV
+1857 NTKSNVKNGAMTV

-1884 YTIEISSKD
+1884 YTIEVSSKD
-1893 LAGNENSDTKVFSVN
+1893 LAGNESSDTKVFSVN

-1935 VKIINVNKISAEN
+1935 VKIINVNKISDEN

-1958 NITLKSG
+1958 NITLKAG
-1965 ADYTFSTISE
+1965 TDYTFSTISE
-1975 SDEGWC
+1975 SDDGWC
-1981 EYEVTINKA
+1981 EYEVTINKS

-2084 TNYEAEDDAGTV
+2084 TNYEAEDDVGTV
-2096 TAKFTVKGDKIT
+2096 TAKFIVKGDKIT
-2108 VKASAVDK
+2108 IKASAVDK
-2116 AGNKSDIEELSF
+2116 AGNKSDVEELSF

-2151 ILLAVAGFIII
+2151 ILLAVAGVIII

>member
-29 DAIAAA
+29 DAIASV
-35 SSSTAVTEDTNTDN
+35 SSSTAATEDINTDN
-49 SGDGGDNGDSDNSG
+49 SGEGGVSGDSDKSG
-63 DNSGEETPAEK
+63 DNSGEETPDEG
-74 FDIADF
+74 FDIKDF
-80 NNSSEGK
+80 HNSSEGN
-87 WTNGNVSVSFTVKN
+87 WTNGKVSVSFSVTKN
-101 NIDRIDYAYFDDD
+101 IEKVDYAYFDEDI
-114 TEANRKTSEDGKF
+114 EANRKTSEDGKF
-127 SFDFDSE
+127 SFDFDNE

-147 GNATEVGK
+147 GNVTEVGK
-155 TQVKIDRS
+155 TNVKIDKS
-163 EPTTDNFYC
+163 EPEIADFKNDSNGNWT
-172 NHDGKWV
+172 
-179 NKDNSDNV
+179 NKNV
-187 IVSFTAKDE
+187 KVSFYVNDV
-196 LSGVAYAYVDEDTAS
+196 LSGVAGVYVDG
-211 NRKNVQT
+211 K
-218 GTDKFTFGFKEDQDT
+218 
-233 KHKFYVVDNVGHT
+233 
-246 KEVGEATIK
+246 
-255 IDRAAP
+255 
-261 EIKLS
+261 EIKAV
-266 NSSDG
+266 
-271 KWLNGSDKVDKV
+271 NGEYNCTFTEEQDKEH
-283 TVTLNITE
+283 TVLV
-291 NGSGIKELYYESI
+291 K
-304 DGKIKSVGKIGDTSR
+304 
-319 VWSVPFE
+319 
-326 KDQNHEFKFHVI
+326 
-338 DNAGNESTV
+338 DNAGNSIEKTV
-347 NTKVQIDT
+347 NVKIDTSAPEITWNNDHDKKWTNKDVTVNITATDKLSDVSKVYADGKEIKANNGEYSVAYSDQQNKEHTFYAVDKAGNKSEVKSTKVQIDK

-367 ISYNDGVSIAN
+367 ISYNDGVSIAK

-424 ETVKTL
+424 ETMKTL
-430 AVEKSGDKFA
+430 AVEKSGDRFA
-440 VIANAEDL
+440 VIANAENL
-448 NAKEGV
+448 NAKEGI

-487 IDGFTLNVEDDKYEI
+487 IDGFTLNDKSDDYKI
-502 TGFKP
+502 SGFKP

-517 TSDKSLIVTSDK
+517 TSDASLE
-529 SLKNSSDELAAAVKD
+529 NSSDELAAAVKE
-544 AVEKKEK
+544 AVEKNEK
-551 SIIVNKVN
+551 SITVNGAS

-572 FTFPAGNASFYVN
+572 FTFPAGNESFYVN

-601 KTPIG
+601 KTPIS
-606 DSDIKLKAT
+606 DSYIELSAT
-615 HKVDNKETDY
+615 KKVDNEDIEYIQK
-625 TQSSWTN
+625 SWTN
-632 SDVTVDVSV
+632 SDVTVEVSV

-659 SDVYYSKD
+659 SAVYWSKD
-667 EKLAP
+667 NKLDPANVTADAEKIN
-672 ASVTTDATKIER
+672 S
-684 DENEFKQTFKVS
+684 DENGKFKHTFEVS
-696 GTYYFYAVDEAGN
+696 GKYYFYAVDEAGN

-718 KIDKDAPTASI
+718 WVDKEAPEIDSFDNYSGEEWTNKD
-729 IINDHNE
+729 
-736 KWLNRE
+736 
-742 EFLSGGKVTVSFTA
+742 VTVKI
-756 ADEASGL
+756 EAS
-763 AYAYVDKDIDRNRK
+763 
-777 TDTNGKYSFEF
+777 
-788 IDDQNTEHTFYV
+788 DD
-800 VDNAGN
+800 
-806 VKEVGKTTVMIDTA
+806 
-820 EATAKLVNDHEGKW
+820 
-834 LNKEEYLNGGKVTV
+834 
-848 SFKVDSKVSTAFYAY
+848 
-863 VDKNTSANSQ
+863 
-873 MSSNGKFS
+873 
-881 FEFTDD
+881 
-887 QKTKHT
+887 
-893 FYVGDSAGNI
+893 
-903 TEIGSTW
+903 
-910 VMIDTTDPEI
+910 
-920 NEFTNDYD
+920 
-928 EKWTNGNVDVSFE
+928 
-941 ANGEVSGIAK
+941 VSGIAK
-951 VYVDVDDEKHQIQAV
+951 VYVDIDDERHQIQAV
-966 NGKYNYTFSDEQ
+966 NGKYNYTFTDEQ

-1001 IDRADPVITDFTVS
+1001 IDRAEPVITEFDITS
-1015 PDKEWAN
+1015 KNDWAN
-1022 EDDEAVTVSFEANDN
+1022 TDVTVSFKANDD

-1044 IASAYIVINGEEKK
+1044 IASAYVVINGEEEE
-1058 INPNEEGVYSYT
+1058 INPNKECVYSYT
-1070 FTKEQKKNY
+1070 FKDEQNTKPK
-1079 EFYVI
+1079 FYVI
-1084 DNAGNKSDVQTAEIK
+1084 DNAGNKSIVQTAEIK
-1099 IDKTAPIIKE
+1099 IDKT
-1109 KPVKI
+1109 KPVIEEKSVEI
-1114 VDKSGN
+1114 VDEDN
-1120 EVSNVERLTWC
+1120 NVVDMKRLKWC
-1131 IIRNEPIFIEI
+1131 IIHNKDVKIRVEADSVTDGDNASASGVYSVKLITTNENSYELKKEELNGNYYEFTI
-1142 PSASVV
+1142 PSELLALEV
-1148 DPANKNDDT
+1148 
-1157 FSGVKTI
+1157 
-1164 TLKTDV
+1164 LH
-1170 DTKFDE
+1170 
-1176 KKAIEN
+1176 EN
-1182 GDYVFEIPSTMLVA
+1182 VR
-1196 NIKHNNIYFV
+1196 FV
-1206 VTDNADNVS
+1206 VTDNAANES
-1215 KSYKL
+1215 EEYKL
-1220 SELTSKKISD
+1220 KDLTKNPSNSD
-1230 NVLIDEIAPK
+1230 DILIDKTKPNIKEFTLIEAHYTD
-1240 ISDITLSEPNYK
+1240 SD
-1252 NGDDFWYK
+1252 GRRWYN
-1260 TPNVT
+1260 TPNIK

-1273 AKIGETASGLESI
+1273 AKKGETASGLESI
-1286 QISALNRKTAMSDKA
+1286 QISALNSKTAESDKD
-1301 WGIRNDTYSVT
+1301 WGIKNRTYSVT
-1312 SDKSD
+1312 SNSSD
-1317 LKANGT
+1317 LKADGT
-1323 IEFRANATDLAGNKA
+1323 IEFRASAIDLAGNEA
-1338 DEKRAIA
+1338 DKKRATV

-1360 GVEVSNNGGTY
+1360 GVEVSNNGGKY

-1378 STRRV
+1378 SARRV

-1394 SGISGLQFITY
+1394 SGISGLKSITY
-1405 SLYEENNNKPIKTE
+1405 SLYDENGKEIRKE
-1419 TVSVSG
+1419 TVNVSG

-1434 SPNFKGYI
+1434 SPNFKGHI
-1442 KATAT
+1442 KAFAT
-1447 DNVGNEG
+1447 DNVKNEG
-1454 AETKSRLVVVEN
+1454 AKTKSRFVVVEN

-1473 SNISIKLPQTSKKDS
+1473 SSINIKLPQTSKKDS
-1488 GGNNLYNN
+1488 SGNNLYNN

-1535 KNDDNIN
+1535 KSDGNIN
-1542 TQLSKTIRVGNNE
+1542 TELSKTIKVGNNE

-1617 ERNFNAA
+1617 ERNFNEA
-1624 DVKAAITGLSSG
+1624 DVKATIAGLSSG

-1644 TVAGSAPDQTKHV
+1644 TVAGSTPDQTKHV
-1657 AKVTFSKDADY
+1657 AKITFSKDADY

-1695 KPVIGEIKLSPSPS
+1695 KPVISEIKLSPSPS

-1792 VLDKTKPS
+1792 VLDKTKPG
-1800 VEIAGVKDKKAYGYN
+1800 VEISGVKDKKAYGYN

-1857 STKSNVKNGAMTV
+1857 NTKSNVKNGAMTV

-1884 YTIEISSKD
+1884 YTIEVSSKD
-1893 LAGNENSDTKVFSVN
+1893 LAGNESSDTKVFSVN

-1935 VKIINVNKISAEN
+1935 VKIINVNKISDEN

-1958 NITLKSG
+1958 NITLKAG
-1965 ADYTFSTISE
+1965 TDYTFSTISE
-1975 SDEGWC
+1975 SDDGWC
-1981 EYEVTINKA
+1981 EYEVTINKS

-2096 TAKFTVKGDKIT
+2096 TAKFIVKGDKIT
-2108 VKASAVDK
+2108 IKASAVDK
-2116 AGNKSDIEELSF
+2116 AGNKSDVEELSF

-2151 ILLAVAGFIII
+2151 ILLAVAGVIII

>member
-29 DAIAAA
+29 DAIAAV
-35 SSSTAVTEDTNTDN
+35 SSSTAATEDTNTDN
-49 SGDGGDNGDSDNSG
+49 SGEGGVSGDSDKSG
-63 DNSGEETPAEK
+63 DNSGEETPDEG
-74 FDIADF
+74 FDIKDF
-80 NNSSEGK
+80 HNSSEGN
-87 WTNGNVSVSFTVKN
+87 WTNGKVSVSFSVTKN
-101 NIDRIDYAYFDDD
+101 IEEVDYSYFDEDI
-114 TEANRKTSEDGKF
+114 EANRKTSEDGKF
-127 SFDFDSE
+127 SFDFDNE

-147 GNATEVGK
+147 GNVTEVGK
-155 TQVKIDRS
+155 TNVKIDKS
-163 EPTTDNFYC
+163 EPEIADFKNDSNGNWT
-172 NHDGKWV
+172 
-179 NKDNSDNV
+179 NKNV
-187 IVSFTAKDE
+187 KVSFYVNDV
-196 LSGVAYAYVDEDTAS
+196 LSGVAGVYVDG
-211 NRKNVQT
+211 K
-218 GTDKFTFGFKEDQDT
+218 
-233 KHKFYVVDNVGHT
+233 
-246 KEVGEATIK
+246 
-255 IDRAAP
+255 
-261 EIKLS
+261 EIKAV
-266 NSSDG
+266 NG
-271 KWLNGSDKVDKV
+271 KYNCTFTEEQDKEH
-283 TVTLNITE
+283 TVLV
-291 NGSGIKELYYESI
+291 K
-304 DGKIKSVGKIGDTSR
+304 
-319 VWSVPFE
+319 
-326 KDQNHEFKFHVI
+326 
-338 DNAGNESTV
+338 DNAGNSIEKTV
-347 NTKVQIDT
+347 NVKIDTSAPEITLNNDHDKKWTNKDVTVNITATDKLSDVSKVYADGKEIKANNGEYSVAYSDQQNKEHTFYAVDKAGNKSEVKSTKVQIDK
-355 TKPSISK
+355 TKPSISSK

-367 ISYNDGVSIAN
+367 ISYKDGVSIAN

-424 ETVKTL
+424 ETMKTL
-430 AVEKSGDKFA
+430 AVEKSGDRFA
-440 VIANAEDL
+440 VIANAENL
-448 NAKEGV
+448 NAKEGI

-487 IDGFTLNVEDDKYEI
+487 IDGFTLNDKCDEYKI
-502 TGFKP
+502 SGFKP

-517 TSDKSLIVTSDK
+517 TSDA
-529 SLKNSSDELAAAVKD
+529 SLKDSGDELAAAVKE
-544 AVEKKEK
+544 AVEKNEK
-551 SIIVNKVN
+551 LITVNEVDVDIVTPV
-559 ADMVT
+559 
-564 LAEDNKYD
+564 EGNKYD
-572 FTFPAGNASFYVN
+572 FSFPTGNESFYVN

-601 KTPIG
+601 KTPID
-606 DSDIKLKAT
+606 DSDIKLSAT
-615 HKVDNKETDY
+615 KKVDNKDIEY
-625 TQSSWTN
+625 IQKSWTN
-632 SDVTVDVSV
+632 SDVTVEVSV

-659 SDVYYSKD
+659 SAVYWSKD
-667 EKLAP
+667 NKLDP
-672 ASVTTDATKIER
+672 ANVTADAEKIER
-684 DENEFKQTFKVS
+684 DENGKFKQTFEKS

-718 KIDKDAPTASI
+718 LVDKEAPEIDSFDNYSGEEWTNKDVTVKIEASDDVSGI
-729 IINDHNE
+729 AKVYVDDE
-736 KWLNRE
+736 KNVIRE
-742 EFLSGGKVTVSFTA
+742 ENGVYSYTFSK
-756 ADEASGL
+756 
-763 AYAYVDKDIDRNRK
+763 DKP
-777 TDTNGKYSFEF
+777 
-788 IDDQNTEHTFYV
+788 QNVKHTFYV

-806 VKEVGKTTVMIDTA
+806 VTKKETWVKIDTS
-820 EATAKLVNDHEGKW
+820 E
-834 LNKEEYLNGGKVTV
+834 
-848 SFKVDSKVSTAFYAY
+848 
-863 VDKNTSANSQ
+863 
-873 MSSNGKFS
+873 
-881 FEFTDD
+881 
-887 QKTKHT
+887 
-893 FYVGDSAGNI
+893 
-903 TEIGSTW
+903 
-910 VMIDTTDPEI
+910 PEI
-920 NEFTNDYD
+920 DEFTNNSGGN
-928 EKWTNGNVDVSFE
+928 WTNGNVTVTFKVKDK
-941 ANGEVSGIAK
+941 GENFSKTDK
-951 VYVDVDDEKHQIQAV
+951 VYVD
-966 NGKYNYTFSDEQ
+966 
-978 DKEHTFYV
+978 
-986 VDNAGNVS
+986 NVENV
-994 KKTTKIQ
+994 
-1001 IDRADPVITDFTVS
+1001 IDC
-1015 PDKEWAN
+1015 EN
-1022 EDDEAVTVSFEANDN
+1022 
-1037 KGDYVSG
+1037 
-1044 IASAYIVINGEEKK
+1044 
-1058 INPNEEGVYSYT
+1058 GVYSYT
-1070 FTKEQKKNY
+1070 FKEEQNGNHTFFVKNT
-1079 EFYVI
+1079 
-1084 DNAGNKSDVQTAEIK
+1084 AGNVSQVKTWVR
-1099 IDKTAPIIKE
+1099 IDKKAPIIKG
-1109 KPVKI
+1109 KPLKI
-1114 VDKSGN
+1114 VDEKDN
-1120 EVSNVERLTWC
+1120 EIDNIVSLAWC
-1131 IIRNEPIFIEI
+1131 IIC
-1142 PSASVV
+1142 
-1148 DPANKNDDT
+1148 NDDIFVKLPASEVEDPENDIDGS
-1157 FSGVKTI
+1157 FSGVASV
-1164 TLKTDV
+1164 TLKTENKENNNV
-1170 DTKFDE
+1170 YQVVTETE
-1176 KKAIEN
+1176 K
-1182 GDYVFEIPSTMLVA
+1182 GDYVFKIPSTIFAENV
-1196 NIKHNNIYFV
+1196 KHDNLRFV
-1206 VTDNADNVS
+1206 VTDKASNNSTAVYTLNS
-1215 KSYKL
+1215 
-1220 SELTSKKISD
+1220 LTEKQISD
-1230 NVLIDEIAPK
+1230 NVLIDKVNPIIENINLLGGTEI
-1240 ISDITLSEPNYK
+1240 DGNR
-1252 NGDDFWYK
+1252 WYN
-1260 TPNVT
+1260 TPNIT
-1265 ASAYFEDT
+1265 ASAEFYDFHDFVEDN
-1273 AKIGETASGLESI
+1273 KTASGLAEISI
-1286 QISALNRKTAMSDKA
+1286 KAENTSTIKKHSAYGPLDD
-1301 WGIRNDTYSVT
+1301 GTYSVT
-1312 SDKSD
+1312 SNVDDLESD
-1317 LKANGT
+1317 GT
-1323 IEFRANATDLAGNKA
+1323 IVFIANAVDLAGNKA
-1338 DEKRAIA
+1338 DTEEAKA

-1360 GVEVSNNGGTY
+1360 GVEVSNNGGKY

-1378 STRRV
+1378 SARRV
-1383 EISASDISGDK
+1383 EINASDISGNK
-1394 SGISGLQFITY
+1394 SGISGLKSITY
-1405 SLYEENNNKPIKTE
+1405 SLYDENGKEIRKE

-1425 NSASISFDI
+1425 NNASISFDI
-1434 SPNFKGYI
+1434 SPNFKGHI
-1442 KATAT
+1442 KAFAT
-1447 DNVGNEG
+1447 DNVKNEG
-1454 AETKSRLVVVEN
+1454 AKTKSRFVVVEN

-1473 SNISIKLPQTSKKDS
+1473 SSINIKLPQTSKKDS
-1488 GGNNLYNN
+1488 SGNNLYNN

-1535 KNDDNIN
+1535 KSDGNIN
-1542 TQLSKTIRVGNNE
+1542 TELSKTIKVGNNE

-1617 ERNFNAA
+1617 ERNFNEA
-1624 DVKAAITGLSSG
+1624 DVKATIAGLSSG

-1644 TVAGSAPDQTKHV
+1644 TVAGSTPDQTKHV
-1657 AKVTFSKDADY
+1657 AKITFGKDADY

-1677 AGNRASQY
+1677 TGNRASQY

-1695 KPVIGEIKLSPSPS
+1695 KPVISEVKLSPSPS

-1800 VEIAGVKDKKAYGYN
+1800 VEISGIKDKKAYGYN

-1857 STKSNVKNGAMTV
+1857 NTKSNVKNGAMTV

-1884 YTIEISSKD
+1884 YTIEVSSKD
-1893 LAGNENSDTKVFSVN
+1893 LAGNESSDTKVFSVN

-1929 KGEDVK
+1929 KDEDVK
-1935 VKIINVNKISAEN
+1935 VKIINVNKISDEN

-1958 NITLKSG
+1958 NITLKAG
-1965 ADYTFSTISE
+1965 TDYTFSTISE
-1975 SDEGWC
+1975 SDDGWC
-1981 EYEVTINKA
+1981 EYEVTINKS

-2019 VSSDEAPK
+2019 VSNDEAPK

-2096 TAKFTVKGDKIT
+2096 TAKFIVKGDKIT
-2108 VKASAVDK
+2108 IKASAVDK
-2116 AGNKSDIEELSF
+2116 AGNKSDVEELSF

-2151 ILLAVAGFIII
+2151 ILLAVAGVIII

>member
-29 DAIAAA
+29 DAIAAV
-35 SSSTAVTEDTNTDN
+35 SSSTAATEDTNTDN
-49 SGDGGDNGDSDNSG
+49 SGEGGVSGDSDKSG
-63 DNSGEETPAEK
+63 DNSGEETPDEG
-74 FDIADF
+74 FDIKDF
-80 NNSSEGK
+80 HNSSEGN
-87 WTNGNVSVSFTVKN
+87 WTNGKVSVSFSVTKN
-101 NIDRIDYAYFDDD
+101 IEKVDYAYFDEDI
-114 TEANRKTSEDGKF
+114 EANRKTSEDGKF
-127 SFDFDSE
+127 SFDFDNE

-147 GNATEVGK
+147 GNVTEVGK
-155 TQVKIDRS
+155 TNVKIDKS
-163 EPTTDNFYC
+163 EPEIADFKNDSNGNWT
-172 NHDGKWV
+172 
-179 NKDNSDNV
+179 NKNV
-187 IVSFTAKDE
+187 KVSFYVNDV
-196 LSGVAYAYVDEDTAS
+196 LSGVAGVYVDGKEIKAVNGEYNCT
-211 NRKNVQT
+211 
-218 GTDKFTFGFKEDQDT
+218 FKEEQD
-233 KHKFYVVDNVGHT
+233 
-246 KEVGEATIK
+246 KEHIVLVK
-255 IDRAAP
+255 
-261 EIKLS
+261 
-266 NSSDG
+266 
-271 KWLNGSDKVDKV
+271 
-283 TVTLNITE
+283 
-291 NGSGIKELYYESI
+291 
-304 DGKIKSVGKIGDTSR
+304 
-319 VWSVPFE
+319 
-326 KDQNHEFKFHVI
+326 
-338 DNAGNESTV
+338 DNAGNSIEKTV
-347 NTKVQIDT
+347 NVKIDTSAPEITLNNDHDKKWTNKDVTVNITATDKLSDVSKVYADGKEIKANNGEYSVAYSDQQNKEHTFYAVDKTGNKSEVKSTKVQIDK
-355 TKPSISK
+355 TKPSISNK

-367 ISYNDGVSIAN
+367 ISYKDGVSIAK

-424 ETVKTL
+424 ETMKTL
-430 AVEKSGDKFA
+430 AVEKSGDRFA
-440 VIANAEDL
+440 VIANAENL
-448 NAKEGV
+448 NAKEGI

-487 IDGFTLNVEDDKYEI
+487 IDGFTLNDKCDEYKI
-502 TGFKP
+502 SGFKP

-517 TSDKSLIVTSDK
+517 TSNT
-529 SLKNSSDELAAAVKD
+529 SLKDSGDELAAAVKK
-544 AVEKKEK
+544 AVEKNEK
-551 SIIVNKVN
+551 LITVNEVDVDIVTPV
-559 ADMVT
+559 
-564 LAEDNKYD
+564 EGNKYD
-572 FTFPAGNASFYVN
+572 FSFPAGNESFYVN

-601 KTPIG
+601 KTPID
-606 DSDIKLKAT
+606 DSDIKLSAT
-615 HKVDNKETDY
+615 KKVYNKDIEY
-625 TQSSWTN
+625 IQKSWTN
-632 SDVTVDVSV
+632 SDVTVEVSV

-653 TAVTKL
+653 TAVTRL
-659 SDVYYSKD
+659 SAVYWSKD
-667 EKLAP
+667 NKLDP
-672 ASVTTDATKIER
+672 ANVTADAEKIER
-684 DENEFKQTFKVS
+684 DENGKFKHTFEVS
-696 GTYYFYAVDEAGN
+696 GKYYFYAVDESGN
-709 VSEGQEFEI
+709 VSEGQEFVINIDKAGPEI
-718 KIDKDAPTASI
+718 K
-729 IINDHNE
+729 
-736 KWLNRE
+736 
-742 EFLSGGKVTVSFTA
+742 
-756 ADEASGL
+756 
-763 AYAYVDKDIDRNRK
+763 
-777 TDTNGKYSFEF
+777 
-788 IDDQNTEHTFYV
+788 
-800 VDNAGN
+800 
-806 VKEVGKTTVMIDTA
+806 
-820 EATAKLVNDHEGKW
+820 
-834 LNKEEYLNGGKVTV
+834 
-848 SFKVDSKVSTAFYAY
+848 
-863 VDKNTSANSQ
+863 
-873 MSSNGKFS
+873 
-881 FEFTDD
+881 
-887 QKTKHT
+887 
-893 FYVGDSAGNI
+893 
-903 TEIGSTW
+903 
-910 VMIDTTDPEI
+910 
-920 NEFTNDYD
+920 EFTNDYD

-941 ANGEVSGIAK
+941 ANDDVSGITK
-951 VYVDVDDEKHQIQAV
+951 VYVDIDDERHQIQAV
-966 NGKYNYTFSDEQ
+966 NGKYNYTFTDEQ

-1001 IDRADPVITDFTVS
+1001 IDRAKPVITEFKVS

-1022 EDDEAVTVSFEANDN
+1022 KKDEAVTVSFKANDD
-1037 KGDYVSG
+1037 KGKYVSG
-1044 IASAYIVINGEEKK
+1044 IASAYIVINGKEEEIK
-1058 INPNEEGVYSYT
+1058 PNEQGVYSYK
-1070 FTKEQKKNY
+1070 FTAEQNTKP

-1084 DNAGNKSDVQTAEIK
+1084 DNAGNKSKVQTTEIK
-1099 IDKTAPIIKE
+1099 IDKT
-1109 KPVKI
+1109 KPVINGQPISI

-1131 IIRNEPIFIEI
+1131 IIRNEPILIKI

-1148 DPANKNDDT
+1148 DPANENNHT

-1164 TLKTDV
+1164 TLKTDK
-1170 DTKFDE
+1170 DSAFDE
-1176 KKAIEN
+1176 KKATEN
-1182 GDYVFEIPSTMLVA
+1182 GDYIFEIPSTMLAA

-1220 SELTSKKISD
+1220 SELTAKNISD
-1230 NVLIDEIAPK
+1230 NVLIDQIAPQ
-1240 ISDITLSEPNYK
+1240 ISDITLSDPNYK
-1252 NGDDFWYK
+1252 KGNDFWYK

-1265 ASAYFEDT
+1265 ATAYFSDDADIE
-1273 AKIGETASGLESI
+1273 KGETASGLESI
-1286 QISALNRKTAMSDKA
+1286 QIGASKSKTSKSDESK
-1301 WGIRNDTYSVT
+1301 GMGNNSYSVT
-1312 SDKSD
+1312 SNGSD
-1317 LKANGT
+1317 LKSNGT
-1323 IEFRANATDLAGNKA
+1323 IEFRASAIDLAGNKA
-1338 DEKRAIA
+1338 GEKTVTA

-1360 GVEVSNNGGTY
+1360 GVEVSNNGGKY

-1378 STRRV
+1378 SARRV

-1394 SGISGLQFITY
+1394 SGISGLKSITY
-1405 SLYEENNNKPIKTE
+1405 SLYDENGKEIRKE
-1419 TVSVSG
+1419 TVNVSG

-1434 SPNFKGYI
+1434 SPNFKGHI
-1442 KATAT
+1442 KAFAT
-1447 DNVGNEG
+1447 DNVGNNG
-1454 AETKSRLVVVEN
+1454 AKTKSRFVVVEN

-1473 SNISIKLPQTSKKDS
+1473 SSINIKLPQTSKKDS
-1488 GGNNLYNN
+1488 SGNNLYNN

-1535 KNDDNIN
+1535 KSDGNIN
-1542 TQLSKTIRVGNNE
+1542 TELSKTIKVGNNE

-1617 ERNFNAA
+1617 ERNFNEA
-1624 DVKAAITGLSSG
+1624 DVKATIAGLSSG

-1644 TVAGSAPDQTKHV
+1644 TVAGSTPDQTKHV
-1657 AKVTFSKDADY
+1657 AKITFSKDADY

-1695 KPVIGEIKLSPSPS
+1695 KPVISEIKLSPSPS

-1792 VLDKTKPS
+1792 VLDKTKPG
-1800 VEIAGVKDKKAYGYN
+1800 VEISGVKDKKAYGYN

-1857 STKSNVKNGAMTV
+1857 NTKSNVKNGAMTV

-1884 YTIEISSKD
+1884 YTIEVSSKD
-1893 LAGNENSDTKVFSVN
+1893 LAGNESSDTKVFSVN

-1935 VKIINVNKISAEN
+1935 VNIINVNKISDEN

-1958 NITLKSG
+1958 NITLKAG
-1965 ADYTFSTISE
+1965 TDYTFSTISE
-1975 SDEGWC
+1975 SDDGWC
-1981 EYEVTINKA
+1981 EYEVTINKS

-2096 TAKFTVKGDKIT
+2096 TAKFIVKGDKIT
-2108 VKASAVDK
+2108 IKASAVDK
-2116 AGNKSDIEELSF
+2116 AGNKSDVEELSF

-2151 ILLAVAGFIII
+2151 ILLAVAGVIII

>member
-29 DAIAAA
+29 DAIAAV
-35 SSSTAVTEDTNTDN
+35 SSSTAATEDTNTDN
-49 SGDGGDNGDSDNSG
+49 SGEGGVSGDSDKSG
-63 DNSGEETPAEK
+63 DNSGEETPDEG
-74 FDIADF
+74 FDIKDF
-80 NNSSEGK
+80 HNSSEGN
-87 WTNGNVSVSFTVKN
+87 WTNGKVSVSFSVTKN
-101 NIDRIDYAYFDDD
+101 IEKVDYAYFDEDI
-114 TEANRKTSEDGKF
+114 EANRKTSEDGKF
-127 SFDFDSE
+127 SFDFDNE

-147 GNATEVGK
+147 GNVKEVGK
-155 TQVKIDRS
+155 TNVKIDKS
-163 EPTTDNFYC
+163 EPEIADFKNDSNGNWT
-172 NHDGKWV
+172 
-179 NKDNSDNV
+179 NKNV
-187 IVSFTAKDE
+187 KVSFYVNDV
-196 LSGVAYAYVDEDTAS
+196 LSGVAGVYVDGKEIKAVNGEYNCT
-211 NRKNVQT
+211 
-218 GTDKFTFGFKEDQDT
+218 FKEEQD
-233 KHKFYVVDNVGHT
+233 
-246 KEVGEATIK
+246 KEHIVLVK
-255 IDRAAP
+255 
-261 EIKLS
+261 
-266 NSSDG
+266 
-271 KWLNGSDKVDKV
+271 
-283 TVTLNITE
+283 
-291 NGSGIKELYYESI
+291 
-304 DGKIKSVGKIGDTSR
+304 
-319 VWSVPFE
+319 
-326 KDQNHEFKFHVI
+326 
-338 DNAGNESTV
+338 DNAGNSIEKTV
-347 NTKVQIDT
+347 NVKIDTSAPEITLNNDHDKKWTNKDVTVNITATDKLSDVSKVYADGKEIKANNGEYSVAYSDQQNKEHTFYAVDKTGNKSEVKSTKVQIDK
-355 TKPSISK
+355 TKPSISNK

-367 ISYNDGVSIAN
+367 ISYKDGVSIAK

-424 ETVKTL
+424 ETMKTL
-430 AVEKSGDKFA
+430 AVEKSGDRFA
-440 VIANAEDL
+440 VIANAENL
-448 NAKEGV
+448 NAKEGI

-487 IDGFTLNVEDDKYEI
+487 IDGFTLNDKCDEYKI
-502 TGFKP
+502 SGFKP

-517 TSDKSLIVTSDK
+517 TSNT
-529 SLKNSSDELAAAVKD
+529 SLKDSGDELAAAVKK
-544 AVEKKEK
+544 AVEKNEK
-551 SIIVNKVN
+551 LITVNEVDVDIVTPV
-559 ADMVT
+559 
-564 LAEDNKYD
+564 EGNKYD
-572 FTFPAGNASFYVN
+572 FSFPAGNESFYVN

-601 KTPIG
+601 KTPID
-606 DSDIKLKAT
+606 DSDIKLSAT
-615 HKVDNKETDY
+615 KKVYNKDIEY
-625 TQSSWTN
+625 IQKSWTN
-632 SDVTVDVSV
+632 SDVTVEVSV

-653 TAVTKL
+653 TAVTRL
-659 SDVYYSKD
+659 SAVYWSKD
-667 EKLAP
+667 NKLDP
-672 ASVTTDATKIER
+672 ANVTADAEKIER
-684 DENEFKQTFKVS
+684 DENGKFKHTFEVS
-696 GTYYFYAVDEAGN
+696 GKYYFYAVDESGN
-709 VSEGQEFEI
+709 VSEGQEFVINIDKAGPEI
-718 KIDKDAPTASI
+718 K
-729 IINDHNE
+729 
-736 KWLNRE
+736 
-742 EFLSGGKVTVSFTA
+742 
-756 ADEASGL
+756 
-763 AYAYVDKDIDRNRK
+763 
-777 TDTNGKYSFEF
+777 
-788 IDDQNTEHTFYV
+788 
-800 VDNAGN
+800 
-806 VKEVGKTTVMIDTA
+806 
-820 EATAKLVNDHEGKW
+820 
-834 LNKEEYLNGGKVTV
+834 
-848 SFKVDSKVSTAFYAY
+848 
-863 VDKNTSANSQ
+863 
-873 MSSNGKFS
+873 
-881 FEFTDD
+881 
-887 QKTKHT
+887 
-893 FYVGDSAGNI
+893 
-903 TEIGSTW
+903 
-910 VMIDTTDPEI
+910 
-920 NEFTNDYD
+920 EFTNDYD

-941 ANGEVSGIAK
+941 ANDDVSGITK
-951 VYVDVDDEKHQIQAV
+951 VYVDIDDERHQIQAV
-966 NGKYNYTFSDEQ
+966 NGKYNYTFTDEQ

-1001 IDRADPVITDFTVS
+1001 IDRAKPVITEFKVS

-1022 EDDEAVTVSFEANDN
+1022 KKDEAVTVSFKANDD
-1037 KGDYVSG
+1037 KGKYVSG
-1044 IASAYIVINGEEKK
+1044 IASAYIVINGKEEEIK
-1058 INPNEEGVYSYT
+1058 PNEQGVYSYK
-1070 FTKEQKKNY
+1070 FTAEQNTKP

-1084 DNAGNKSDVQTAEIK
+1084 DNAGNKSKVQTTEIK
-1099 IDKTAPIIKE
+1099 IDKT
-1109 KPVKI
+1109 KPVINGQPISI

-1131 IIRNEPIFIEI
+1131 IIRNEPILIKI

-1148 DPANKNDDT
+1148 DPANENNHT

-1164 TLKTDV
+1164 TLKTDK
-1170 DTKFDE
+1170 DSAFDE
-1176 KKAIEN
+1176 KKATEN
-1182 GDYVFEIPSTMLVA
+1182 GDYIFEIPSTMLAA

-1220 SELTSKKISD
+1220 SELTAKNISD
-1230 NVLIDEIAPK
+1230 NVLIDQIAPQ
-1240 ISDITLSEPNYK
+1240 ISDITLSDPNYK
-1252 NGDDFWYK
+1252 KGNDFWYK

-1265 ASAYFEDT
+1265 ATAYFSDDADIE
-1273 AKIGETASGLESI
+1273 KGETASGLESI
-1286 QISALNRKTAMSDKA
+1286 QIGASKSKTSKSDESK
-1301 WGIRNDTYSVT
+1301 GMGNNSYSVT
-1312 SDKSD
+1312 SNGSD
-1317 LKANGT
+1317 LKSNGT
-1323 IEFRANATDLAGNKA
+1323 IEFRASAIDLAGNKA
-1338 DEKRAIA
+1338 GEKTVTA

-1360 GVEVSNNGGTY
+1360 GVEVSNNGGKY

-1378 STRRV
+1378 SARRV

-1394 SGISGLQFITY
+1394 SGISGLKSITY
-1405 SLYEENNNKPIKTE
+1405 SLYDENGKEIRKE
-1419 TVSVSG
+1419 TVNVSG

-1434 SPNFKGYI
+1434 SPNFKGHI
-1442 KATAT
+1442 KAFAT
-1447 DNVGNEG
+1447 DNVGNNG
-1454 AETKSRLVVVEN
+1454 AKTKSRFVVVEN

-1473 SNISIKLPQTSKKDS
+1473 SSINIKLPQTSKKDS
-1488 GGNNLYNN
+1488 SGNNLYNN

-1535 KNDDNIN
+1535 KSDGNIN
-1542 TQLSKTIRVGNNE
+1542 TELSKTIKVGNNE

-1617 ERNFNAA
+1617 ERNFNEA
-1624 DVKAAITGLSSG
+1624 DVKATIAGLSSG

-1644 TVAGSAPDQTKHV
+1644 TVAGSTPDQTKHV
-1657 AKVTFSKDADY
+1657 AKITFSKDADY

-1695 KPVIGEIKLSPSPS
+1695 KPVISEIKLSPSPS

-1792 VLDKTKPS
+1792 VLDKTKPG
-1800 VEIAGVKDKKAYGYN
+1800 VEISGVKDKKAYGYN

-1857 STKSNVKNGAMTV
+1857 NTKSNVKNGAMTV

-1884 YTIEISSKD
+1884 YTIEVSSKD
-1893 LAGNENSDTKVFSVN
+1893 LAGNESSDTKVFSVN

-1935 VKIINVNKISAEN
+1935 VKIINVNKISDEN

-1958 NITLKSG
+1958 NITLKAG
-1965 ADYTFSTISE
+1965 TDYTFSTISE
-1975 SDEGWC
+1975 SDDGWC
-1981 EYEVTINKA
+1981 EYEVTINKS

-2096 TAKFTVKGDKIT
+2096 TAKFIVKGDKIT
-2108 VKASAVDK
+2108 IKASAVDK
-2116 AGNKSDIEELSF
+2116 AGNKSDVEELSF

-2151 ILLAVAGFIII
+2151 ILLAVAGVIII

>member
-63 DNSGEETPAEK
+63 DNSGEETPDEK

-101 NIDRIDYAYFDDD
+101 NIDRIDYAYFDED
-114 TEANRKTSEDGKF
+114 TEANRKTSENGKF

-147 GNATEVGK
+147 GNVTEVGK
-155 TQVKIDRS
+155 SQVKIDRS

-271 KWLNGSDKVDKV
+271 KWLNGSDEAGKV

-355 TKPSISK
+355 TKPSITG
-362 VNYTN
+362 VTYAN
-367 ISYNDGVSIAN
+367 ISYKDGVSIAK

-424 ETVKTL
+424 ETIKTL

-466 GNLSDAYK
+466 GNLSNAYK

-517 TSDKSLIVTSDK
+517 TSDASLE
-529 SLKNSSDELAAAVKD
+529 NSSDELAAAVKD

-615 HKVDNKETDY
+615 NKVDNMETDY

-653 TAVTKL
+653 TAATKL
-659 SDVYYSKD
+659 SKVYYSKD

-672 ASVTTDATKIER
+672 ASVTADAEEINSY
-684 DENEFKQTFKVS
+684 ENGKFKHTFKES
-696 GTYYFYAVDEAGN
+696 GTYYFYAVDEVGN
-709 VSEGQEFEI
+709 VSEGQEFVI
-718 KIDKDAPTASI
+718 KIDKVAPTASI

-742 EFLSGGKVTVSFTA
+742 EFLNGGKVTVSFTA

-763 AYAYVDKDIDRNRK
+763 AYAYVDKDIEDNRRK
-777 TDTNGKYSFEF
+777 DINSKYSFEF
-788 IDDQNTEHTFYV
+788 TKDQNTEHTFYV

-806 VKEVGKTTVMIDTA
+806 VKEVGKTTVMIDT
-820 EATAKLVNDHEGKW
+820 TAPVIGEVKCNPSSWTKG
-834 LNKEEYLNGGKVTV
+834 TV
-848 SFKVDSKVSTAFYAY
+848 KVSISGFSDETSGIAYAY
-863 VDKNTSANSQ
+863 VD
-873 MSSNGKFS
+873 
-881 FEFTDD
+881 E
-887 QKTKHT
+887 
-893 FYVGDSAGNI
+893 
-903 TEIGSTW
+903 
-910 VMIDTTDPEI
+910 DT
-920 NEFTNDYD
+920 
-928 EKWTNGNVDVSFE
+928 E
-941 ANGEVSGIAK
+941 ANRKEVSGGNF
-951 VYVDVDDEKHQIQAV
+951 VFE
-966 NGKYNYTFSDEQ
+966 FSDEQ
-978 DKEHTFYV
+978 KKTHEFYV
-986 VDNAGNVS
+986 VDEAGNVS
-994 KKTTKIQ
+994 EVKK
-1001 IDRADPVITDFTVS
+1001 V
-1015 PDKEWAN
+1015 
-1022 EDDEAVTVSFEANDN
+1022 
-1037 KGDYVSG
+1037 
-1044 IASAYIVINGEEKK
+1044 
-1058 INPNEEGVYSYT
+1058 
-1070 FTKEQKKNY
+1070 
-1079 EFYVI
+1079 
-1084 DNAGNKSDVQTAEIK
+1084 EIK
-1099 IDKTAPIIKE
+1099 IDKKAPIIKG
-1109 KPVKI
+1109 KPLKI
-1114 VDKSGN
+1114 VDEKDN
-1120 EVSNVERLTWC
+1120 EIDNIVSFAWC
-1131 IIRNEPIFIEI
+1131 IIRNDDIFVKL
-1142 PSASVV
+1142 PASEVE
-1148 DPANKNDDT
+1148 DPENDIDGS
-1157 FSGVKTI
+1157 FSGVASV
-1164 TLKTDV
+1164 TLKTENKENKNV
-1170 DTKFDE
+1170 YQVVTE
-1176 KKAIEN
+1176 TEN
-1182 GDYVFEIPSTMLVA
+1182 GDYVFKIPSTIFAENV
-1196 NIKHNNIYFV
+1196 KHDNLRFV
-1206 VTDNADNVS
+1206 VTDNASNES
-1215 KSYKL
+1215 TESYTL
-1220 SELTSKKISD
+1220 NSLTEKQISD
-1230 NVLIDEIAPK
+1230 NVLIDKVNPIIENINLLGGTEIDGK
-1240 ISDITLSEPNYK
+1240 R
-1252 NGDDFWYK
+1252 WYN
-1260 TPNVT
+1260 TPNIT
-1265 ASAYFEDT
+1265 ASAKFYDFHDFVEDN
-1273 AKIGETASGLESI
+1273 KTASGLAEISI
-1286 QISALNRKTAMSDKA
+1286 KAENTSTIMKHSAYGPLAD
-1301 WGIRNDTYSVT
+1301 DTYSLT
-1312 SDKSD
+1312 SKDIDLKSD
-1317 LKANGT
+1317 GT
-1323 IEFRANATDLAGNKA
+1323 IEFRANAKDLAGNKA
-1338 DEKRAIA
+1338 DPKTAIA

-1360 GVEVSNNGGTY
+1360 GVEVSNNGGKY

-1644 TVAGSAPDQTKHV
+1644 TVAGSTPDQTKHV

-1668 TMSIDFTDM
+1668 TMSIGFTDM

-1730 SSLVKFTSIKGTL
+1730 SGLVKFTSIKGTL

-1792 VLDKTKPS
+1792 VLDKTKPN

-1823 FTFSDTNIDPENVSY
+1823 FTFSDTNIDTENVSY

-2108 VKASAVDK
+2108 IKASAVDK

-2151 ILLAVAGFIII
+2151 ILLAVAGVIII

>member
-29 DAIAAA
+29 DAIAAV
-35 SSSTAVTEDTNTDN
+35 SSSTAATEDTNTDN
-49 SGDGGDNGDSDNSG
+49 SGEGGVSGDSDKSG
-63 DNSGEETPAEK
+63 DNSGEETPDEG
-74 FDIADF
+74 FDIKDF
-80 NNSSEGK
+80 HNSSEGN
-87 WTNGNVSVSFTVKN
+87 WTNGKVSVSFSVTKN
-101 NIDRIDYAYFDDD
+101 IEKVDYAYFDEDI
-114 TEANRKTSEDGKF
+114 EANRKTSEDGKF
-127 SFDFDSE
+127 SFDFDNE

-147 GNATEVGK
+147 GNVTEVGK
-155 TQVKIDRS
+155 TNVKIDKS

-172 NHDGKWV
+172 NYDGKWV

-211 NRKNVQT
+211 NRKNVRT
-218 GTDKFTFGFKEDQDT
+218 GTDKFTFEFKEDQNT

-246 KEVGEATIK
+246 KEVGEVDVK
-255 IDRAAP
+255 IDKTAP
-261 EIKLS
+261 KITLT

-271 KWLNGSDKVDKV
+271 KWLNVSDKADKV

-291 NGSGIKELYYESI
+291 NGSGIKELYYEST
-304 DGKIKSVGKIGDTSR
+304 DGKIKGVGKIADTSR
-319 VWSVPFE
+319 VWNVSFD
-326 KDQNHEFKFHVI
+326 KDQNQEYKFYVV
-338 DNAGNESTV
+338 DNAGNKSDVKTTV
-347 NTKVQIDT
+347 QKDKKAPEIKEAT
-355 TKPSISK
+355 
-362 VNYTN
+362 YTN
-367 ISYNDGVSIAN
+367 ISYNDGVSIAK
-378 QLKLPMPSLSG
+378 QLKLPMPSISG
-389 MVIARNYIVLEV
+389 MVLARNYIVLEV
-401 DASDDMSGI
+401 DVFDEMSGI
-410 DETDRG
+410 DEKNLD
-416 SFVLKNDK
+416 SFVLKNGK
-424 ETVKTL
+424 ETIKTL

-440 VIANAEDL
+440 VIANAENL
-448 NAKEGV
+448 NAKEGI
-454 ISDVKVYAKDRA
+454 ISDVQVYAKDRA

-482 KPKCG
+482 KPKCE
-487 IDGFTLNVEDDKYEI
+487 IDGFTLNDKCDEYKI
-502 TGFKP
+502 SGFKP

-517 TSDKSLIVTSDK
+517 TSDASLKNSSDA
-529 SLKNSSDELAAAVKD
+529 SLKNSSDELAAAVKE
-544 AVEKKEK
+544 AVEKNEK
-551 SIIVNKVN
+551 PIIVNGAS

-615 HKVDNKETDY
+615 HKVDNMETDY

-632 SDVTVDVSV
+632 SDVTVEVSV
-641 PDEKVAWNGNTA
+641 PDEKVAWIGNTA

-659 SDVYYSKD
+659 SAVYWSKD
-667 EKLAP
+667 NKLDP
-672 ASVTTDATKIER
+672 ANVTADAEKIER
-684 DENEFKQTFKVS
+684 DENGKFKHTFEVS
-696 GTYYFYAVDEAGN
+696 GKYYFYAVDESGN
-709 VSEGQEFEI
+709 VSEGQEFVI
-718 KIDKDAPTASI
+718 NIDKA
-729 IINDHNE
+729 
-736 KWLNRE
+736 
-742 EFLSGGKVTVSFTA
+742 
-756 ADEASGL
+756 
-763 AYAYVDKDIDRNRK
+763 
-777 TDTNGKYSFEF
+777 
-788 IDDQNTEHTFYV
+788 
-800 VDNAGN
+800 
-806 VKEVGKTTVMIDTA
+806 
-820 EATAKLVNDHEGKW
+820 
-834 LNKEEYLNGGKVTV
+834 
-848 SFKVDSKVSTAFYAY
+848 
-863 VDKNTSANSQ
+863 
-873 MSSNGKFS
+873 
-881 FEFTDD
+881 
-887 QKTKHT
+887 
-893 FYVGDSAGNI
+893 
-903 TEIGSTW
+903 
-910 VMIDTTDPEI
+910 DPEI
-920 NEFTNDYD
+920 KDFTNAYD

-941 ANGEVSGIAK
+941 ANGDVSGIAK
-951 VYVDVDDEKHQIQAV
+951 VYVDIDDERHQIQAV
-966 NGKYNYTFSDEQ
+966 NGKYNYTFTDEQ

-994 KKTTKIQ
+994 KKSTKIQ
-1001 IDRADPVITDFTVS
+1001 IDRAKPVITEFKVS

-1022 EDDEAVTVSFEANDN
+1022 KKDEAVTVSFKANDD
-1037 KGDYVSG
+1037 KGKYVSG
-1044 IASAYIVINGEEKK
+1044 IASAYIVINGKEDEIK
-1058 INPNEEGVYSYT
+1058 PNEQGVYSYK
-1070 FTKEQKKNY
+1070 FTAEQNTKP

-1084 DNAGNKSDVQTAEIK
+1084 DNAGNKSKVQTTEIK
-1099 IDKTAPIIKE
+1099 IDKT
-1109 KPVKI
+1109 KPVIEKKSVEI
-1114 VDKSGN
+1114 VDEDN
-1120 EVSNVERLTWC
+1120 NVVDMKRLKWC
-1131 IIRNEPIFIEI
+1131 IIHNKDVKIRVEADSVTDGDNASASGVYSVKLITTNENSYELKKEELNGNYYEFTI
-1142 PSASVV
+1142 PSELLALEV
-1148 DPANKNDDT
+1148 
-1157 FSGVKTI
+1157 
-1164 TLKTDV
+1164 LH
-1170 DTKFDE
+1170 
-1176 KKAIEN
+1176 EN
-1182 GDYVFEIPSTMLVA
+1182 VR
-1196 NIKHNNIYFV
+1196 FV
-1206 VTDNADNVS
+1206 VTDNAANES
-1215 KSYKL
+1215 EEYKL
-1220 SELTSKKISD
+1220 KDLTKNPSNSD
-1230 NVLIDEIAPK
+1230 DILIDKTKPNIKE
-1240 ISDITLSEPNYK
+1240 ITLKEITLIEAHYTDSD
-1252 NGDDFWYK
+1252 GRRWYN
-1260 TPNVT
+1260 TPNIK

-1273 AKIGETASGLESI
+1273 AKKGETASGLESI
-1286 QISALNRKTAMSDKA
+1286 QISALNSKTAESDKD
-1301 WGIRNDTYSVT
+1301 WGIKNRTYSVT
-1312 SDKSD
+1312 SNSSD
-1317 LKANGT
+1317 LNANGT
-1323 IEFRANATDLAGNKA
+1323 IDFEATAKDLAGNEA
-1338 DEKRAIA
+1338 DKKRATV

-1360 GVEVSNNGGTY
+1360 GVEVSNNGGKY

-1378 STRRV
+1378 SARRV
-1383 EISASDISGDK
+1383 EISASDISGNK
-1394 SGISGLQFITY
+1394 SGISGLNSITY
-1405 SLYEENNNKPIKTE
+1405 SLYDENGKEIRKE

-1425 NSASISFDI
+1425 NNASISFDI
-1434 SPNFKGYI
+1434 SPNFKGHI
-1442 KATAT
+1442 KAFAT
-1447 DNVGNEG
+1447 DNVKNEG
-1454 AETKSRLVVVEN
+1454 AKTKSRFVVVEN

-1473 SNISIKLPQTSKKDS
+1473 SSINIKLPQTSKKDS
-1488 GGNNLYNN
+1488 SGNNLYNN

-1520 RNGENTV
+1520 RNGDNTV

-1535 KNDDNIN
+1535 KSDGNIN
-1542 TQLSKTIRVGNNE
+1542 TELSKTIKVGNNE

-1617 ERNFNAA
+1617 ERNFNEA
-1624 DVKAAITGLSSG
+1624 DVKATIAGLSSG

-1644 TVAGSAPDQTKHV
+1644 TVAGSTPDQTKHV
-1657 AKVTFSKDADY
+1657 AKITFSKDADY

-1695 KPVIGEIKLSPSPS
+1695 KPVISEIKLSPSPS

-1781 NAAADKTQSEI
+1781 NSAADKTQSEI
-1792 VLDKTKPS
+1792 VLDKTKPG
-1800 VEIAGVKDKKAYGYN
+1800 VEISGVKDKKAYGYN

-1857 STKSNVKNGAMTV
+1857 NTKSNVKNGAMTV

-1884 YTIEISSKD
+1884 YTIEVSSKD
-1893 LAGNENSDTKVFSVN
+1893 LAGNESSDTKVFSVN

-1935 VKIINVNKISAEN
+1935 VKIINVNKISDEN

-1958 NITLKSG
+1958 NITLKAG
-1965 ADYTFSTISE
+1965 TDYTFSTISE
-1975 SDEGWC
+1975 SDDGWC
-1981 EYEVTINKA
+1981 EYEVTINKS

-2096 TAKFTVKGDKIT
+2096 TAKFIVKGEKIT
-2108 VKASAVDK
+2108 IKASAVDK
-2116 AGNKSDIEELSF
+2116 AGNKSDVEELSF

-2151 ILLAVAGFIII
+2151 ILLAVAGVIII

>member
-1 MKINNLM
+1 MKINHLM

-29 DAIAAA
+29 DAIASV
-35 SSSTAVTEDTNTDN
+35 SSSTAATEDTNTDN
-49 SGDGGDNGDSDNSG
+49 SGEGGVSGDSDKSG
-63 DNSGEETPAEK
+63 DNSGEETPDEG
-74 FDIADF
+74 FDIKDF
-80 NNSSEGK
+80 HNSSEGN
-87 WTNGNVSVSFTVKN
+87 WTNGKVSVSFSVTKN
-101 NIDRIDYAYFDDD
+101 IEKVDYAYFDEDI
-114 TEANRKTSEDGKF
+114 EANRKTSEDGKF
-127 SFDFDSE
+127 SFDFDNE

-147 GNATEVGK
+147 GNVTEVGK
-155 TQVKIDRS
+155 TNVKIDKS
-163 EPTTDNFYC
+163 EPEIADFKNDSNGNWT
-172 NHDGKWV
+172 
-179 NKDNSDNV
+179 NKNV
-187 IVSFTAKDE
+187 KVSFYVNDV
-196 LSGVAYAYVDEDTAS
+196 LSGVAGVYVDG
-211 NRKNVQT
+211 K
-218 GTDKFTFGFKEDQDT
+218 
-233 KHKFYVVDNVGHT
+233 
-246 KEVGEATIK
+246 
-255 IDRAAP
+255 
-261 EIKLS
+261 EIKAV
-266 NSSDG
+266 
-271 KWLNGSDKVDKV
+271 NGEYNCTFTEEQDKEH
-283 TVTLNITE
+283 TVLV
-291 NGSGIKELYYESI
+291 K
-304 DGKIKSVGKIGDTSR
+304 
-319 VWSVPFE
+319 
-326 KDQNHEFKFHVI
+326 
-338 DNAGNESTV
+338 DNAGNSIEKTV
-347 NTKVQIDT
+347 NVKIDTSAPEITLNNDHDKKWTNKDVTVNITATDKLSDVSKVYADGKEIKANNGEYSVAYSDQQNKEHTFYAVDKTGNKSEVKSTKVQIDK

-367 ISYNDGVSIAN
+367 ISYKDGVSIAK

-424 ETVKTL
+424 ETMKTL
-430 AVEKSGDKFA
+430 AVEKSGDRFA
-440 VIANAEDL
+440 VIANAENL
-448 NAKEGV
+448 NAKEGI

-487 IDGFTLNVEDDKYEI
+487 IDGFTLNDKCDEYKI
-502 TGFKP
+502 SGFKP

-517 TSDKSLIVTSDK
+517 TSNT
-529 SLKNSSDELAAAVKD
+529 SLKDSGDELAAAVKE
-544 AVEKKEK
+544 AVEKNEK
-551 SIIVNKVN
+551 LITVNEVDVDIVTPV
-559 ADMVT
+559 
-564 LAEDNKYD
+564 EGNKYD
-572 FTFPAGNASFYVN
+572 FSFPAGNESFYVN

-601 KTPIG
+601 KTPID
-606 DSDIKLKAT
+606 DSDIKLSAT
-615 HKVDNKETDY
+615 KKVDNKDIEY
-625 TQSSWTN
+625 IQKSWTN
-632 SDVTVDVSV
+632 SDVTVEVSV

-653 TAVTKL
+653 TSVTKL
-659 SDVYYSKD
+659 SAVYWSKD
-667 EKLAP
+667 NKLDPANVTADAEKIN
-672 ASVTTDATKIER
+672 S
-684 DENEFKQTFKVS
+684 DENGEFRHTFGATGK
-696 GTYYFYAVDEAGN
+696 YYFYAVDEAGN
-709 VSEGQEFEI
+709 VSEGQEFVI
-718 KIDKDAPTASI
+718 NIDKAAPTASI

-742 EFLSGGKVTVSFTA
+742 EFLNGGKVTVSFTA

-763 AYAYVDKDIDRNRK
+763 AYAYVDKDIEDKRE

-788 IDDQNTEHTFYV
+788 TDDQNTEHTFYV

-806 VKEVGKTTVMIDTA
+806 VTKVGETWVKIDTTKPA
-820 EATAKLVNDHEGKW
+820 IGEVKRDPSDWTKG
-834 LNKEEYLNGGKVTV
+834 TV
-848 SFKVDSKVSTAFYAY
+848 KVSISGFSDETSGIAYAY
-863 VDKNTSANSQ
+863 VD
-873 MSSNGKFS
+873 
-881 FEFTDD
+881 E
-887 QKTKHT
+887 
-893 FYVGDSAGNI
+893 
-903 TEIGSTW
+903 
-910 VMIDTTDPEI
+910 DT
-920 NEFTNDYD
+920 
-928 EKWTNGNVDVSFE
+928 E
-941 ANGEVSGIAK
+941 ANRKKIS
-951 VYVDVDDEKHQIQAV
+951 DDNFVFE
-966 NGKYNYTFSDEQ
+966 FSDEQ
-978 DKEHTFYV
+978 KKTHEFYV
-986 VDNAGNVS
+986 VDEAGNVS
-994 KKTTKIQ
+994 EAQKAEVK
-1001 IDRADPVITDFTVS
+1001 IDRTAPVIIGQPIIIAD
-1015 PDKEWAN
+1015 EN
-1022 EDDEAVTVSFEANDN
+1022 GNNIDD
-1037 KGDYVSG
+1037 
-1044 IASAYIVINGEEKK
+1044 
-1058 INPNEEGVYSYT
+1058 
-1070 FTKEQKKNY
+1070 
-1079 EFYVI
+1079 
-1084 DNAGNKSDVQTAEIK
+1084 
-1099 IDKTAPIIKE
+1099 IDKL
-1109 KPVKI
+1109 
-1114 VDKSGN
+1114 
-1120 EVSNVERLTWC
+1120 RWC
-1131 IIRNEPIFIEI
+1131 IIRNKDIFIKL
-1142 PSASVV
+1142 PASEVK
-1148 DPANKNDDT
+1148 DPGNKIDGS
-1157 FSGVKTI
+1157 FSGVASV
-1164 TLKTDV
+1164 TLKTKREKV
-1170 DTKFDE
+1170 YQVVTETEDE
-1176 KKAIEN
+1176 Y
-1182 GDYVFEIPSTMLVA
+1182 YVFKISSTIFAA
-1196 NIKHNNIYFV
+1196 NVKHDDIKFV
-1206 VTDNADNVS
+1206 VTDKASNDSTEYTLNS
-1215 KSYKL
+1215 
-1220 SELTSKKISD
+1220 LTEKQISD
-1230 NVLIDEIAPK
+1230 NVLIDKLNPIIENINLLGGTEI
-1240 ISDITLSEPNYK
+1240 DGNR
-1252 NGDDFWYK
+1252 WYN
-1260 TPNVT
+1260 TPNIT
-1265 ASAYFEDT
+1265 ASAEFYDFHDFVEDN
-1273 AKIGETASGLESI
+1273 KTASGLAEISI
-1286 QISALNRKTAMSDKA
+1286 KAENTSTIKKHSAYGPLDD
-1301 WGIRNDTYSVT
+1301 GTYSVT
-1312 SDKSD
+1312 SNVDDLESD
-1317 LKANGT
+1317 GT
-1323 IEFRANATDLAGNKA
+1323 IVFIANAVDLAGNKA
-1338 DEKRAIA
+1338 DTEEAKA

-1360 GVEVSNNGGTY
+1360 GVEVSNNGGKY

-1378 STRRV
+1378 SARRV
-1383 EISASDISGDK
+1383 EISASDISGNK
-1394 SGISGLQFITY
+1394 SGISGLKSITY
-1405 SLYEENNNKPIKTE
+1405 SLYDENGKEIRKE

-1425 NSASISFDI
+1425 NNASISFDI
-1434 SPNFKGYI
+1434 SPNFKGHI
-1442 KATAT
+1442 KAFAT
-1447 DNVGNEG
+1447 DNVGNNG
-1454 AETKSRLVVVEN
+1454 AKTKSRFVVVEN

-1473 SNISIKLPQTSKKDS
+1473 SSINIKLPQTSKKDS
-1488 GGNNLYNN
+1488 SGNNLYNN

-1535 KNDDNIN
+1535 KSDGNIN
-1542 TQLSKTIRVGNNE
+1542 TELSKTIKVGNNE
-1555 NDIKLTVTIEDNAGN
+1555 NDIKLTVTIEDNTGN

-1617 ERNFNAA
+1617 ERNFNEA
-1624 DVKAAITGLSSG
+1624 DVKATIAGLSSG

-1644 TVAGSAPDQTKHV
+1644 TVAGSTPDQTKHV
-1657 AKVTFSKDADY
+1657 AKITFSKDADY

-1695 KPVIGEIKLSPSPS
+1695 KPVISEVKLSPSPS

-1800 VEIAGVKDKKAYGYN
+1800 VEISGIKDKKAYGYN

-1857 STKSNVKNGAMTV
+1857 NTKSNVKNGAMTV

-1884 YTIEISSKD
+1884 YTIEVSSKD
-1893 LAGNENSDTKVFSVN
+1893 LAGNESSDTKVFSVN

-1935 VKIINVNKISAEN
+1935 VKIINVNKISDEN

-1958 NITLKSG
+1958 NITLKAG
-1965 ADYTFSTISE
+1965 TDYTFSTISE
-1975 SDEGWC
+1975 SDDGWC
-1981 EYEVTINKA
+1981 EYEVTINKS

-2096 TAKFTVKGDKIT
+2096 TAKFIVKGDKIT
-2108 VKASAVDK
+2108 IKASAVDK
-2116 AGNKSDIEELSF
+2116 AGNKSDVEELSF

-2151 ILLAVAGFIII
+2151 ILLAVAGVIII

>member
-63 DNSGEETPAEK
+63 DNSGEETPDEK

-87 WTNGNVSVSFTVKN
+87 WTSGNVSVSFTVKN
-101 NIDRIDYAYFDDD
+101 NIDRIDYAYFDED
-114 TEANRKTSEDGKF
+114 TEANRKTSENGKF

-147 GNATEVGK
+147 GNVTEVGK

-255 IDRAAP
+255 IDKTAP
-261 EIKLS
+261 EIKLT

-347 NTKVQIDT
+347 NTKVQIDKT
-355 TKPSISK
+355 EPKITG
-362 VNYTN
+362 VTYAN
-367 ISYNDGVSIAN
+367 ISYKDGVSIAK

-416 SFVLKNDK
+416 SFVLKNDT
-424 ETVKTL
+424 ETIKTL

-440 VIANAEDL
+440 VIANAENL
-448 NAKEGV
+448 NTKEG
-454 ISDVKVYAKDRA
+454 IIRDVKVYAKDRA
-466 GNLSDAYK
+466 GNLSKAYE

-482 KPKCG
+482 KPKCE
-487 IDGFTLNVEDDKYEI
+487 IDGFALNDKGDEYNI
-502 TGFKP
+502 SGFRP
-507 TTERKVYAIV
+507 TIEQRNVYAV
-517 TSDKSLIVTSDK
+517 VTSDK
-529 SLKNSSDELAAAVKD
+529 SLKVKDSSDELAAAVKD

-572 FTFPAGNASFYVN
+572 FTFPAGNESFYVN

-601 KTPIG
+601 KTPIKK
-606 DSDIKLKAT
+606 DDIKLSATKKA
-615 HKVDNKETDY
+615 DNNKYEQGT
-625 TQSSWTN
+625 WTN
-632 SDVTVDVSV
+632 DDVSVDVSV
-641 PDEKVAWNGNTA
+641 TNAEQVSWNGNTA
-653 TAVTKL
+653 SITTKL
-659 SDVYYSKD
+659 SAVYWS
-667 EKLAP
+667 EK
-672 ASVTTDATKIER
+672 
-684 DENEFKQTFKVS
+684 NEFDTTAEEIKSENGEFKHTFEKS
-696 GTYYFYAVDEAGN
+696 GKYYFYAVDEAGN

-718 KIDKDAPTASI
+718 KIDKAAPTASI

-742 EFLSGGKVTVSFTA
+742 EFLNGGKVTVSFTA

-777 TDTNGKYSFEF
+777 TDTNCKYSFEF

-941 ANGEVSGIAK
+941 VNGDVSGIAK

-966 NGKYNYTFSDEQ
+966 NGKYNYNFTDEQ

-1001 IDRADPVITDFTVS
+1001 IDRAKPVITEFDITS
-1015 PDKEWAN
+1015 KNDWEN
-1022 EDDEAVTVSFEANDN
+1022 TDVTVSFKANDD
-1037 KGDYVSG
+1037 KGDYVSD
-1044 IASAYIVINGEEKK
+1044 IANAYVVINGKAEK
-1058 INPNEEGVYSYT
+1058 INANEQGVYSYT
-1070 FTKEQKKNY
+1070 FKEEQNTKP

-1099 IDKTAPIIKE
+1099 IDKKAPIIKG
-1109 KPVKI
+1109 KPLKI
-1114 VDKSGN
+1114 VDEKDN
-1120 EVSNVERLTWC
+1120 EIDNIVSFAWC
-1131 IIRNEPIFIEI
+1131 IIRNDDIFVKL
-1142 PSASVV
+1142 PASEVE
-1148 DPANKNDDT
+1148 DPKNDIDGS
-1157 FSGVKTI
+1157 FSGVASV
-1164 TLKTDV
+1164 TLKTENKENKNV
-1170 DTKFDE
+1170 YQVVTE
-1176 KKAIEN
+1176 TEN
-1182 GDYVFEIPSTMLVA
+1182 GDYVFKIPSTIFAENV
-1196 NIKHNNIYFV
+1196 KHDNLRFV
-1206 VTDNADNVS
+1206 VTDNASNES
-1215 KSYKL
+1215 TESYTL
-1220 SELTSKKISD
+1220 NSLTEKQISD
-1230 NVLIDEIAPK
+1230 NVLIDKVNPIIENINLLGGKEI
-1240 ISDITLSEPNYK
+1240 
-1252 NGDDFWYK
+1252 NGNHWYS
-1260 TPNVT
+1260 TPIIT
-1265 ASAYFEDT
+1265 ASAKFYDFHDFVEDN
-1273 AKIGETASGLESI
+1273 KTASGLAEISI
-1286 QISALNRKTAMSDKA
+1286 KAENTSTIMKHSAYGPLAD
-1301 WGIRNDTYSVT
+1301 GTYSLT
-1312 SDKSD
+1312 SKDIDLKSD
-1317 LKANGT
+1317 GT
-1323 IEFRANATDLAGNKA
+1323 IEFRANAKDLAGNEA

-1345 YVDTVAPVVNKISVN
+1345 YVDTVAPVVNKIYVN
-1360 GVEVSNNGGTY
+1360 GVEVSKNGGKY

-1405 SLYEENNNKPIKTE
+1405 SLFDENGKMIKTE

-1454 AETKSRLVVVEN
+1454 AKTKSRLVVVEN

-1520 RNGENTV
+1520 RNGESTV

-1535 KNDDNIN
+1535 KNDGNIN
-1542 TQLSKTIRVGNNE
+1542 TELSKTIRVGNNE

-1644 TVAGSAPDQTKHV
+1644 TVAGSTPDQTKHV

-1792 VLDKTKPS
+1792 VLDKTKPN

-1838 KIYKIGQDGS
+1838 KIYKISQDGS

-2108 VKASAVDK
+2108 IKASAVDK

-2151 ILLAVAGFIII
+2151 ILLAVAGVIII

>member
-63 DNSGEETPAEK
+63 DNSGEETPDK
-74 FDIADF
+74 GFDIKDF
-80 NNSSEGK
+80 QNSSEGK
-87 WTNGNVSVSFTVKN
+87 WTNGNVSVSFSVTK
-101 NIDRIDYAYFDDD
+101 NIDKVDYAYFDED
-114 TEANRKTSEDGKF
+114 TEANRKTSENGKF
-127 SFDFDSE
+127 SFDFDNE

-147 GNATEVGK
+147 GNVTEVGK

-255 IDRAAP
+255 IDKTAP
-261 EIKLS
+261 KITLT

-291 NGSGIKELYYESI
+291 NGSGIKELYYEST
-304 DGKIKSVGKIGDTSR
+304 DGKIKGVGKIADTSR
-319 VWSVPFE
+319 VWNVSFD
-326 KDQNHEFKFHVI
+326 KDQNQEYKFYVV
-338 DNAGNESTV
+338 DNAGNKSEVKTTV
-347 NTKVQIDT
+347 QKDKKAPEI
-355 TKPSISK
+355 KE

-367 ISYNDGVSIAN
+367 ISYKDGVSIAN

-410 DETDRG
+410 DETDRD

-487 IDGFTLNVEDDKYEI
+487 IDGFTLNDKSGEYEI

-517 TSDKSLIVTSDK
+517 ISDK
-529 SLKNSSDELAAAVKD
+529 SLKNSSDELAAAVKK
-544 AVEKKEK
+544 AVEKSEK
-551 SIIVNKVN
+551 SITVKKIN

-601 KTPIG
+601 KTSIS

-625 TQSSWTN
+625 TQSNWTN

-641 PDEKVAWNGNTA
+641 SDEKVAWNGNTA

-659 SDVYYSKD
+659 SAVYWSKD
-667 EKLAP
+667 NKLDPANVIDNAEKIN
-672 ASVTTDATKIER
+672 SV
-684 DENEFKQTFKVS
+684 ENGKFKQTFKVS
-696 GTYYFYAVDEAGN
+696 GKYYFYAVDEAGN

-718 KIDKDAPTASI
+718 KVDKVAPTASDFS
-729 IINDHNE
+729 NDHNE

-742 EFLSGGKVTVSFTA
+742 EFLNGGKVTVSFTA

-763 AYAYVDKDIDRNRK
+763 AYAYVDKDIEDKRK

-788 IDDQNTEHTFYV
+788 TDDQNTEHTFYV

-806 VKEVGKTTVMIDTA
+806 VTEVGTTTVMIDT
-820 EATAKLVNDHEGKW
+820 TAPVIGEVKCDPSNW
-834 LNKEEYLNGGKVTV
+834 TNGTV
-848 SFKVDSKVSTAFYAY
+848 KVSISGFSDETSGIAYAY
-863 VDKNTSANSQ
+863 VD
-873 MSSNGKFS
+873 
-881 FEFTDD
+881 E
-887 QKTKHT
+887 
-893 FYVGDSAGNI
+893 
-903 TEIGSTW
+903 
-910 VMIDTTDPEI
+910 DT
-920 NEFTNDYD
+920 
-928 EKWTNGNVDVSFE
+928 E
-941 ANGEVSGIAK
+941 ANRKEVSGGNF
-951 VYVDVDDEKHQIQAV
+951 VFE
-966 NGKYNYTFSDEQ
+966 FSDEQ
-978 DKEHTFYV
+978 KKTHEFYV
-986 VDNAGNVS
+986 VDEAGNVS
-994 KKTTKIQ
+994 
-1001 IDRADPVITDFTVS
+1001 
-1015 PDKEWAN
+1015 E
-1022 EDDEAVTVSFEANDN
+1022 
-1037 KGDYVSG
+1037 
-1044 IASAYIVINGEEKK
+1044 
-1058 INPNEEGVYSYT
+1058 
-1070 FTKEQKKNY
+1070 
-1079 EFYVI
+1079 
-1084 DNAGNKSDVQTAEIK
+1084 VQTAEIK

-1148 DPANKNDDT
+1148 DPANEKNYT

-1164 TLKTDV
+1164 TLKTDEGSKS
-1170 DTKFDE
+1170 KFDE

-1182 GDYVFEIPSTMLVA
+1182 GDYIFEIPSTMLAA

-1220 SELTSKKISD
+1220 SELTAKNISD
-1230 NVLIDEIAPK
+1230 NVLIDQIAPK
-1240 ISDITLSEPNYK
+1240 ISDITLSKPNYK
-1252 NGDDFWYK
+1252 NGNDFWYK

-1265 ASAYFEDT
+1265 ATAYFSDNADIEKD
-1273 AKIGETASGLESI
+1273 ETASGLESI
-1286 QISALNRKTAMSDKA
+1286 QISALNSKTEMSDTAYGVDNKSYSV
-1301 WGIRNDTYSVT
+1301 ISDRNDLN
-1312 SDKSD
+1312 SD
-1317 LKANGT
+1317 GT
-1323 IEFRANATDLAGNKA
+1323 IVFTANAKDLAGNKA
-1338 DEKRAIA
+1338 DEERAIA
-1345 YVDTVAPVVNKISVN
+1345 YVDTVAPVVNKIYVN
-1360 GVEVSNNGGTY
+1360 GVEVSNNGGKY
-1371 AVEAFGN
+1371 AIEAFGN
-1378 STRRV
+1378 SARRV
-1383 EISASDISGDK
+1383 EISASDISGDN
-1394 SGISGLQFITY
+1394 SGISGLKSITY

-1419 TVSVSG
+1419 TVNVSG

-1442 KATAT
+1442 TAYAT
-1447 DNVGNEG
+1447 DNVDNKR

-1520 RNGENTV
+1520 RNGESTV

-1535 KNDDNIN
+1535 KNDRNIN
-1542 TQLSKTIRVGNNE
+1542 TELSKTIRVGNNE

-1644 TVAGSAPDQTKHV
+1644 TVAGSTPDQTKHV

-1815 DKDKVAPV
+1815 DNDKVAPV

-2108 VKASAVDK
+2108 IKASAVDK

-2151 ILLAVAGFIII
+2151 ILLAVAGVIIV

>member
-29 DAIAAA
+29 DAIAAV
-35 SSSTAVTEDTNTDN
+35 SSSTAATEDTNTDN
-49 SGDGGDNGDSDNSG
+49 SGEGGVIGDSDKSG
-63 DNSGEETPAEK
+63 DNSGEETPDEG
-74 FDIADF
+74 FDIKDF
-80 NNSSEGK
+80 HNSSEGN
-87 WTNGNVSVSFTVKN
+87 WTNGKVSVSFSVTKN
-101 NIDRIDYAYFDDD
+101 IEKVDYAYFDEDI
-114 TEANRKTSEDGKF
+114 EANRKTSEDGKF
-127 SFDFDSE
+127 SFDFDNE

-147 GNATEVGK
+147 GNVTEVGK
-155 TQVKIDRS
+155 TNVKIDRS

-172 NHDGKWV
+172 NYDGKWV

-218 GTDKFTFGFKEDQDT
+218 GTDKFTFEFKKDQNT

-246 KEVGEATIK
+246 KEVGEVDVK
-255 IDRAAP
+255 IDKTAP
-261 EIKLS
+261 KITLT

-271 KWLNGSDKVDKV
+271 KWLNVSDKADKV

-291 NGSGIKELYYESI
+291 NGSGIKELYYEST
-304 DGKIKSVGKIGDTSR
+304 DGKIKGVGKIADTSR
-319 VWSVPFE
+319 VWNVSFD
-326 KDQNHEFKFHVI
+326 KDQNQEYKFYVV
-338 DNAGNESTV
+338 DNAGNKSDVKTTV
-347 NTKVQIDT
+347 QKDKKAPEIKEAT
-355 TKPSISK
+355 
-362 VNYTN
+362 YTN
-367 ISYNDGVSIAN
+367 ISYKDGVSIAK
-378 QLKLPMPSLSG
+378 QLKLPMPSISG
-389 MVIARNYIVLEV
+389 MVLARNYIVLEV
-401 DASDDMSGI
+401 DVFDEMSGI
-410 DETDRG
+410 DEKNLD
-416 SFVLKNDK
+416 SFVLKNGK
-424 ETVKTL
+424 ETIKTL

-440 VIANAEDL
+440 VIANAENL
-448 NAKEGV
+448 NAKEGI
-454 ISDVKVYAKDRA
+454 ISDVQVYAKDRA

-482 KPKCG
+482 KPKCE
-487 IDGFTLNVEDDKYEI
+487 IDGFTLNDKCDEYKI
-502 TGFKP
+502 SGFKP

-517 TSDKSLIVTSDK
+517 TSDA
-529 SLKNSSDELAAAVKD
+529 SLKNSSDELAAAVKE
-544 AVEKKEK
+544 AVEKNEK
-551 SIIVNKVN
+551 PIIVNGAS

-632 SDVTVDVSV
+632 SDVTVEVSV
-641 PDEKVAWNGNTA
+641 PDEKVTWNGNTA

-659 SDVYYSKD
+659 SKVYWSKTNKFD
-667 EKLAP
+667 STAEEIK
-672 ASVTTDATKIER
+672 SYESGK
-684 DENEFKQTFKVS
+684 FKQTFEKS
-696 GTYYFYAVDEAGN
+696 GKYYFYAVDESGN
-709 VSEGQEFEI
+709 VSEGQEFVINIDKAGPEI
-718 KIDKDAPTASI
+718 K
-729 IINDHNE
+729 
-736 KWLNRE
+736 
-742 EFLSGGKVTVSFTA
+742 
-756 ADEASGL
+756 
-763 AYAYVDKDIDRNRK
+763 
-777 TDTNGKYSFEF
+777 
-788 IDDQNTEHTFYV
+788 
-800 VDNAGN
+800 
-806 VKEVGKTTVMIDTA
+806 
-820 EATAKLVNDHEGKW
+820 
-834 LNKEEYLNGGKVTV
+834 
-848 SFKVDSKVSTAFYAY
+848 
-863 VDKNTSANSQ
+863 
-873 MSSNGKFS
+873 
-881 FEFTDD
+881 
-887 QKTKHT
+887 
-893 FYVGDSAGNI
+893 
-903 TEIGSTW
+903 
-910 VMIDTTDPEI
+910 
-920 NEFTNDYD
+920 EFTNDYD

-941 ANGEVSGIAK
+941 ANDDVSGIAK
-951 VYVDVDDEKHQIQAV
+951 VYVDIDDERHQIQAV
-966 NGKYNYTFSDEQ
+966 NGKYNYTFTDEQ

-1001 IDRADPVITDFTVS
+1001 IDRAKPVITEFKVS

-1022 EDDEAVTVSFEANDN
+1022 KKDEAVTVSFKANDN
-1037 KGDYVSG
+1037 KGKYVSG
-1044 IASAYIVINGEEKK
+1044 IASAYIVINGKEDEIK
-1058 INPNEEGVYSYT
+1058 PNEQGVYSYK
-1070 FTKEQKKNY
+1070 FTAEQNTKP

-1084 DNAGNKSDVQTAEIK
+1084 DNAGNKSKVQTTEIK
-1099 IDKTAPIIKE
+1099 IDKT
-1109 KPVKI
+1109 KPVIEKKSVEI
-1114 VDKSGN
+1114 VDEAGN
-1120 EVSNVERLTWC
+1120 SVSMTRLKWC
-1131 IIRNEPIFIEI
+1131 IIHNKDIKIRVQANMVAD
-1142 PSASVV
+1142 SAS
-1148 DPANKNDDT
+1148 
-1157 FSGVKTI
+1157 GVYSVKLITSKENSYEIKTKD
-1164 TLKTDV
+1164 L
-1170 DTKFDE
+1170 
-1176 KKAIEN
+1176 N
-1182 GDYVFEIPSTMLVA
+1182 GDYYEFTVQSELLALEVLHE
-1196 NIKHNNIYFV
+1196 NVRFV
-1206 VTDNADNVS
+1206 VTDNAANES
-1215 KSYKL
+1215 EEYKL
-1220 SELTSKKISD
+1220 KDLTKNPSNSD
-1230 NVLIDEIAPK
+1230 DILIDKTKPNIKE
-1240 ISDITLSEPNYK
+1240 ITLIEAHYTDSD
-1252 NGDDFWYK
+1252 GRRWYN
-1260 TPNVT
+1260 TPNIK

-1273 AKIGETASGLESI
+1273 AKKGKTASGLESI
-1286 QISALNRKTAMSDKA
+1286 QISALNSKTAESDKD
-1301 WGIRNDTYSVT
+1301 WGIKNRTYSVT
-1312 SDKSD
+1312 SNSSD
-1317 LKANGT
+1317 LNANGT
-1323 IEFRANATDLAGNKA
+1323 IDFEATAKDLAGNEA
-1338 DEKRAIA
+1338 DKKRATV
-1345 YVDTVAPVVNKISVN
+1345 YVDTFAPVINKISVN
-1360 GVEVSNNGGTY
+1360 GVVVSNNGGKY

-1378 STRRV
+1378 SARRV
-1383 EISASDISGDK
+1383 EISASDISGNK
-1394 SGISGLQFITY
+1394 SGISGLNSITY
-1405 SLYEENNNKPIKTE
+1405 SLYDENGKEIRKE

-1425 NSASISFDI
+1425 NNASISFDI
-1434 SPNFKGYI
+1434 SPNFKGHI
-1442 KATAT
+1442 KAFAT
-1447 DNVGNEG
+1447 DNVKNEG
-1454 AETKSRLVVVEN
+1454 AKTKSRFVVVEN

-1473 SNISIKLPQTSKKDS
+1473 SSINIKLPQTSKKDS
-1488 GGNNLYNN
+1488 SGNNLYNN

-1535 KNDDNIN
+1535 KSDGNIN
-1542 TQLSKTIRVGNNE
+1542 TELSKTIKVGNNE

-1617 ERNFNAA
+1617 ERNFNEA
-1624 DVKAAITGLSSG
+1624 DVKATIAGLSSG

-1644 TVAGSAPDQTKHV
+1644 TVAGSTPDQTKHV
-1657 AKVTFSKDADY
+1657 AKITFGKDADY

-1695 KPVIGEIKLSPSPS
+1695 KPVISEIKLSPSPS

-1781 NAAADKTQSEI
+1781 NSAADKTQSEI

-1800 VEIAGVKDKKAYGYN
+1800 VEISGVKDKKAYGYN

-1857 STKSNVKNGAMTV
+1857 NTKSNVKNGAMTV

-1884 YTIEISSKD
+1884 YTIEVSSKD
-1893 LAGNENSDTKVFSVN
+1893 LAGNESSDTKVFSVN

-1935 VKIINVNKISAEN
+1935 VKIINVNKISDEN

-1958 NITLKSG
+1958 NITLKAG
-1965 ADYTFSTISE
+1965 TDYTFSTISE
-1975 SDEGWC
+1975 SDDGWC
-1981 EYEVTINKA
+1981 EYEVTINKS

-2096 TAKFTVKGDKIT
+2096 TAKFIVKGDKIT
-2108 VKASAVDK
+2108 IKASAVDK
-2116 AGNKSDIEELSF
+2116 AGNKSDVEELSF

-2151 ILLAVAGFIII
+2151 ILLAVAGVIII

>member
-63 DNSGEETPAEK
+63 DNSGEETPDEK

-87 WTNGNVSVSFTVKN
+87 WTSGNVSVSFTVKN
-101 NIDRIDYAYFDDD
+101 NIDRIDYAYFDED
-114 TEANRKTSEDGKF
+114 TEANRKTSENGKF

-147 GNATEVGK
+147 GNVTEVGK
-155 TQVKIDRS
+155 SQVKIDRS

-271 KWLNGSDKVDKV
+271 KWLNSSDKTDKV

-291 NGSGIKELYYESI
+291 NGSGIKELYYEFT
-304 DGKIKSVGKIGDTSR
+304 DGKIKGVGKIADTSR

-347 NTKVQIDT
+347 NTKVQIDKT
-355 TKPSISK
+355 EPKITG
-362 VNYTN
+362 VTYAN
-367 ISYNDGVSIAN
+367 ISYKDGVSIAK

-416 SFVLKNDK
+416 SFVLKNDT
-424 ETVKTL
+424 ETIKTL

-487 IDGFTLNVEDDKYEI
+487 IDGFTLNDKGDEYNI
-502 TGFKP
+502 SGFKP

-517 TSDKSLIVTSDK
+517 TSDA

-601 KTPIG
+601 KTPIKK
-606 DSDIKLKAT
+606 DDIKLSATKKA
-615 HKVDNKETDY
+615 DNNKYEQGT
-625 TQSSWTN
+625 WTN
-632 SDVTVDVSV
+632 DDVSVDVSV
-641 PDEKVAWNGNTA
+641 TNAEQVSWNGNTA
-653 TAVTKL
+653 SITTKL
-659 SDVYYSKD
+659 SAVYWS
-667 EKLAP
+667 EK
-672 ASVTTDATKIER
+672 
-684 DENEFKQTFKVS
+684 NEFDTTAEEIKSENGEFKHTFEKS
-696 GTYYFYAVDEAGN
+696 GKYYFYAVDEAGN
-709 VSEGQEFEI
+709 VSEGQEFVI
-718 KIDKDAPTASI
+718 NIDKVAPEIERFDNYSGEEWTNKDVKVEIEASDNVSGI
-729 IINDHNE
+729 AKVYVDDE
-736 KWLNRE
+736 KNVIRE
-742 EFLSGGKVTVSFTA
+742 ENGVYSYTFSK
-756 ADEASGL
+756 
-763 AYAYVDKDIDRNRK
+763 DKP
-777 TDTNGKYSFEF
+777 
-788 IDDQNTEHTFYV
+788 QNVKHTFYV

-806 VKEVGKTTVMIDTA
+806 VTKKETWVKIDT
-820 EATAKLVNDHEGKW
+820 
-834 LNKEEYLNGGKVTV
+834 
-848 SFKVDSKVSTAFYAY
+848 
-863 VDKNTSANSQ
+863 SA
-873 MSSNGKFS
+873 
-881 FEFTDD
+881 
-887 QKTKHT
+887 
-893 FYVGDSAGNI
+893 
-903 TEIGSTW
+903 
-910 VMIDTTDPEI
+910 PEI
-920 NEFTNDYD
+920 DEFTNSSGGN
-928 EKWTNGNVDVSFE
+928 WTNGNVTVTFKVKDK
-941 ANGEVSGIAK
+941 GENFSKTDK
-951 VYVDVDDEKHQIQAV
+951 VYVD
-966 NGKYNYTFSDEQ
+966 
-978 DKEHTFYV
+978 
-986 VDNAGNVS
+986 NV
-994 KKTTKIQ
+994 
-1001 IDRADPVITDFTVS
+1001 
-1015 PDKEWAN
+1015 EN
-1022 EDDEAVTVSFEANDN
+1022 
-1037 KGDYVSG
+1037 
-1044 IASAYIVINGEEKK
+1044 VINSE
-1058 INPNEEGVYSYT
+1058 NGVYSYT
-1070 FTKEQKKNY
+1070 FKEEQKDDHTFFVK
-1079 EFYVI
+1079 
-1084 DNAGNKSDVQTAEIK
+1084 DTAGNVSQVKTRVQ
-1099 IDKTAPIIKE
+1099 IDKKAPIIKG
-1109 KPVKI
+1109 KPLKI
-1114 VDKSGN
+1114 VDEKDN
-1120 EVSNVERLTWC
+1120 EIDNIVSLAWC
-1131 IIRNEPIFIEI
+1131 IIC
-1142 PSASVV
+1142 
-1148 DPANKNDDT
+1148 NDDIFVKLPASEVEDPGNDIDGS
-1157 FSGVKTI
+1157 FSGVASV
-1164 TLKTDV
+1164 TLKANNKNVYQVVTE
-1170 DTKFDE
+1170 T
-1176 KKAIEN
+1176 EN
-1182 GDYVFEIPSTMLVA
+1182 GDYVFKIPSTIFAENV
-1196 NIKHNNIYFV
+1196 KHDNLRFV
-1206 VTDNADNVS
+1206 VTDNASNES
-1215 KSYKL
+1215 TESYTL
-1220 SELTSKKISD
+1220 NSLTEKQISD
-1230 NVLIDEIAPK
+1230 NVLIDKLNPIIENINLLGGREIDGK
-1240 ISDITLSEPNYK
+1240 R
-1252 NGDDFWYK
+1252 WYN
-1260 TPNVT
+1260 TSTIT
-1265 ASAYFEDT
+1265 ASAEFHDDKKDGK
-1273 AKIGETASGLESI
+1273 AASGLAKISI
-1286 QISALNRKTAMSDKA
+1286 KA
-1301 WGIRNDTYSVT
+1301 GDSPTNTSTNMEYSNYGPLDDDTYSVT

-1317 LKANGT
+1317 LNANGT
-1323 IEFRANATDLAGNKA
+1323 IEFRANAIDLAGNKA

-1360 GVEVSNNGGTY
+1360 GVEVSNNGGKY

-1383 EISASDISGDK
+1383 EISASDISGNN
-1394 SGISGLQFITY
+1394 SGISGLKSITY
-1405 SLYEENNNKPIKTE
+1405 SLYDENGKEIRTE

-1520 RNGENTV
+1520 RNGESTV

-1535 KNDDNIN
+1535 KNDGNIN
-1542 TQLSKTIRVGNNE
+1542 TELSKTIRVGNNE

-1644 TVAGSAPDQTKHV
+1644 TVAGSTPDQTKHV

-1838 KIYKIGQDGS
+1838 KIYKISQDGS

-2108 VKASAVDK
+2108 IKASAVDK

-2151 ILLAVAGFIII
+2151 ILLAVAGVIII